1 MRKNVLVS
9 ILAMTSASTLTAWA
23 DANVDQIK
31 TNDVSDW
38 QGAESGVSLE
48 NGIIVSQNGA
58 AISQNIGKL
67 VKGSYKITTT
77 TAENVKILIN
87 GKALDNG
94 MFEVTAEEED
104 IVITL
109 EAVESGKE
117 YKVGGLKLM
126 LDFDFA
132 PLRTELSNRLT
143 AIINKIDNR
152 YENYQ
157 DLYNEAMRL
166 SAIVN
171 SLKDEEGTDDKNAY
185 EVYKENALYKGDASN
200 LHKDIDALE
209 EDVNSTADNTAAYN
223 NAMAAH
229 RAQKTAF
236 DNVAKKLEG
245 IADETCKTYV
255 ATITADAKDAV
266 TEALD
271 EFYNNAETAKGY
283 GTAAEVCSEEA
294 INKFTTEVSGLIN
307 DYSVAIDNAK
317 TNHEAYVRIN
327 NCITNLRNTYNES
340 LTQIYN
346 EVKDDPD
353 VYADMREAAQTEL
366 NQINAKIT
374 KIEEQNGTPENHE
387 GSLELEN
394 GLGNNWD
401 VTLHTEITEV
411 TGKYLEKTYELKE
424 IYANA
429 KAKLSGVETEYENL
443 GKIQAILDKH
453 LDYYNAIGTA
463 IETLRKTIK
472 DNNRKHVVAD
482 YTQDFNVINGKIASL
497 KETADKDIKNYDAY
511 NAVTT
516 KVGEKEASLDEATKT
531 VNALTDETYSNK
543 GKYAAT
549 EQAVTNAIG
558 GISENALNAFE
569 EGICK
574 EADFDAA
581 FAEVDKMIADYIAN
595 AETAKENYLNVQAA
609 LASYNVTLDE
619 LSKVVTNPA
628 VTVGT
633 SGKTYGSYMNDFQ
646 AVISAIEGFM
656 TTASTSTDDAYNK
669 ALADAFDKADAAETK
684 TLADVVAGLK
694 DSYAQDKEN
703 YDNNIADQ
711 AVDRLVTYIE
721 TLITTA
727 TGELSKI
734 SAEGKE
740 SANIENQ
747 KDEIQTRIDE
757 QSTAKDQAAAMEDKT
772 AAMAELQKIQEEI
785 GKINTDISTLQQAA
799 KAAQAHFEANKAQY
813 NEAINTI
820 NGLKTGDIK
829 TTDPLRQTEFNKK
842 KTAIEAEI
850 AALRTELDAAN
861 AEESVA
867 DKWASTE
874 DATGFSEKLD
884 AMKTK
889 VSEATDAAKTSDANY
904 AAYTAIKAKYDEIGF
919 DGIIAKAKNNIN
931 TLYKENVTPYTEARE
946 HYTGDGGVISILEA
960 EKNETLAAFDKS
972 YKVEHDCVDKQN
984 EYNSRFKSIADEIN
998 GMPAQ
1003 AEINHTNFGNLS
1015 ETYVN
1020 TEEHRTSV
1028 FERIASEDQTSAAQK
1043 YLNELTEIGRELE
1056 TYKSEI
1062 DHNFIVGTY
1071 SAGSNY
1077 NIAND
1082 SIVRIDKRIENI
1094 DLTQKGTI
1102 GDIII
1107 IDNNKR
1113 HEDFKAALKNARDK
1127 YSWAIKQINAF
1138 ANLTDPDLIDASKK
1152 PISDASIALSGK
1164 LQELRNLEKE
1174 EQKDYNECNAKKE
1187 LFDINEEHKQEAK
1200 RIEDEISK
1208 AITDIVDK
1216 EYNGNSLGNL
1226 ADTKFHNVYD
1236 NVSREYNRVYN
1247 VALAGYAEE
1256 SKQSS
1261 KSLKEAKR
1269 FIDEAAAVSTEDF
1282 LVLDLDTQIS
1292 NLNGVADLLTKGKE
1306 EASAT
1311 EWSSLYT
1318 AAMDAAEAHLAE
1330 LNKFGYV
1337 GDTDGKT
1344 KQRYI
1349 NRYNAAVTE
1358 MNRLNT
1364 EAEAAEE
1371 NNALFAAMTATVN
1384 GLKNAISVQ
1393 TANALAIYNEAKNA
1407 SADND
1412 ANINAYNEI
1421 KALLDGVQSEIDAF
1435 NAFIADY
1442 TITDEVSADEIQNDL
1457 TNEKTRLEKYDLIF
1471 GWCVANKDYYKDYVE
1486 TAKSDIETRY
1496 VQANNTEQQNLLNEI
1511 ATLKADQ
1518 NKAADAVIKEPDEVK
1533 DKVDAYLQE
1542 INNLNDEISGYD
1554 WRKAFG
1560 DDAEG
1565 FDWNNEEA
1573 KNNIKS
1579 TFLGFAERMAQI
1591 RSELSK
1597 YYGKGVNVESKVL
1610 GELNDALNDARILQ
1624 QTETVDL
1631 TACHQDVQNLYGD
1644 KLEALGAEIEAMQ
1657 AEITKYEPQ
1666 ILFYEN
1672 KLSYGINQITE
1683 SLKSLSSQIDNA
1695 QKPYTINADAKAR
1708 LNGKL
1713 DDLSSK
1719 LAGYMEEINA
1729 FTYADKAGAQAQADI
1744 ISLYIN
1750 AAKNKI
1756 NEFADNDTR
1765 LNETTSLDYIF
1776 SLVGIS
1782 NVSTDIE
1789 ALYKKYTIEEM
1800 TGQIGTTGTTTKAT
1814 GLRDR
1819 INEINNYLDDSSNGE
1834 VFYGNERDK
1843 LAIKLNEIYNM
1854 TEALDEYN
1862 ARTSTGRWIYK
1873 DIYGNILDVPEYLD
1887 YMPEALPKIKERI
1900 DELNGELDDLQTEA
1914 EDNKYVPG
1922 DVDGNKQVLVDD
1934 YMTIM
1939 NYVLEIEAPVT
1950 EKQMHAADV
1959 DGNGEINIG
1968 DITKV
1973 IKIILDI
1980 NNNYAVGMSTMSA
1993 EGDNIALTSEETGNA
2008 KRVAIRLNNSTA
2020 YVGCQLDVKLP
2031 SGVTLLGEQLGE
2043 RAADHKLYSN
2053 TLADGT
2059 HRIVVSSMEN
2069 AQFADNGDALIYL
2082 DLTGRNADHVT
2093 VGEVKLADAA
2103 GRVYSIGSGSE
2114 TTGIDGVETDKSIKE
2129 RIYSVGG
2136 QVMDKIKKGIN
2147 IIRNSDGSTR
2157 KVVKK

>member
-77 TAENVKILIN
+77 TAENVNILIN

-143 AIINKIDNR
+143 AIINKIDDR

-185 EVYKENALYKGDASN
+185 NVYKEYALYKGDASN
-200 LHKDIDALE
+200 LHVQIDELE
-209 EDVNSTADNTAAYN
+209 AEVNSAADNTAAYN
-223 NAMAAH
+223 NAVAAYN
-229 RAQKTAF
+229 RQKTAF
-236 DNVAKKLEG
+236 DDVAKKLEG
-245 IADETCKTYV
+245 ITDGDSKTYV
-255 ATITADAKDAV
+255 EGITAAAKEAV

-271 EFYNNAETAKGY
+271 KFKNDAEAAKGD
-283 GTAAEVCSEEA
+283 GTAAEICNEEA
-294 INKFTTEVSGLIN
+294 INNFTTEVSKLIN
-307 DYSVAIDNAK
+307 DYSAAIDKAK
-317 TNHEAYVRIN
+317 ADHEAYVRIN
-327 NCITNLRNTYNES
+327 TCITDLRNTYNES

-374 KIEEQNGTPENHE
+374 KIEEQNGTPEDHE
-387 GSLELEN
+387 GSLKLEN
-394 GLGNNWD
+394 DLGNNWD
-401 VTLHTEITEV
+401 VTLHNEITEV

-429 KAKLSGVETEYENL
+429 KAKLRGVKTEYDNL

-453 LDYYNAIGTA
+453 PDDYNDIGTA
-463 IETLRKTIK
+463 IDALSEKIEA
-472 DNNRKHVVAD
+472 NNRKHVVAD

-516 KVGEKEASLDEATKT
+516 KVGEKETSLTEAIKT
-531 VNALTDETYSNK
+531 VNALTDETYSNE

-549 EQAVTNAIG
+549 EKAVTDAIG
-558 GISENALNAFE
+558 VISGDALNAFK
-569 EGICK
+569 EGTCK
-574 EADFDAA
+574 ETDFDAA
-581 FAEVDKMIADYIAN
+581 FVEVDKMIADYIAN
-595 AETAKENYLNVQAA
+595 AETAKENYLNVQTA
-609 LASYNVTLDE
+609 LASYKATLDE
-619 LSKVVTNPA
+619 LREVVTNPA

-633 SGKTYGSYMNDFQ
+633 SGKTYGSYIDEFQ
-646 AVISAIEGFM
+646 TVISAIDGFM

-711 AVDRLVTYIE
+711 AVDRLVAYIE

-740 SANIENQ
+740 SADIEKQ
-747 KDEIQTRIDE
+747 KAEIQARIAE
-757 QSTAKDQAAAMEDKT
+757 QNAAKEQAAEMTDKT

-785 GKINTDISTLQQAA
+785 SKINTAISTLDKAA
-799 KAAQAHFEANKAQY
+799 KAAQAHFEANETKY

-820 NGLKTGDIK
+820 DGLKTGDIK
-829 TTDPLRQTEFNKK
+829 TTDPLRQTEFNDK

-850 AALRTELDAAN
+850 AALRAELDAAN
-861 AEESVA
+861 TEESVA
-867 DKWASTE
+867 DKWDSTE
-874 DATGFSEKLD
+874 DATGFGDKLD
-884 AMKTK
+884 AVKKK
-889 VSEATDAAKTSDANY
+889 VTEATNAAKASDANY
-904 AAYTAIKAKYDEIGF
+904 KAYTEIKTEYDGFDF
-919 DGIIAKAKNNIN
+919 DGIIAKAKNEIN

-946 HYTGDGGVISILEA
+946 HYTGDGGVISKLEGEKDSTWA
-960 EKNETLAAFDKS
+960 EVEKS
-972 YKVEHDCVDKQN
+972 YKDKYDCVSQKED
-984 EYNSRFKSIADEIN
+984 YINSLTSIKDDINAVPADAKKNYDNYGTLAGSLSKAEETRADE
-998 GMPAQ
+998 
-1003 AEINHTNFGNLS
+1003 
-1015 ETYVN
+1015 
-1020 TEEHRTSV
+1020 
-1028 FERIASEDQTSAAQK
+1028 FERIAEEDKTAAAQG
-1043 YLNELTEIGRELE
+1043 YLE
-1056 TYKSEI
+1056 
-1062 DHNFIVGTY
+1062 
-1071 SAGSNY
+1071 
-1077 NIAND
+1077 
-1082 SIVRIDKRIENI
+1082 
-1094 DLTQKGTI
+1094 DLTKVGE
-1102 GDIII
+1102 DIAELKNE
-1107 IDNNKR
+1107 IDNNFKSGKYSAQNEFSVSELSIKEINNRITEISTNQKGGVDEAIKADNDKRLEAINNALSTAR
-1113 HEDFKAALKNARDK
+1113 HEYSNA
-1127 YSWAIKQINAF
+1127 ITTINEF
-1138 ANLTDPDLIDASKK
+1138 GTLTDPELVDAAKK
-1152 PISDASIALSGK
+1152 AISEANNALSGILK
-1164 LQELRNLEKE
+1164 ELRDIETKATDE
-1174 EQKDYNECNAKKE
+1174 HRECTMNGE
-1187 LFDINEEHKQEAK
+1187 LFDIEETYKAS
-1200 RIEDEISK
+1200 IEKITENIK
-1208 AITDIVDK
+1208 ATVTGIVNNVYD
-1216 EYNGNSLGNL
+1216 GNSLGNL
-1226 ADTKFHNVYD
+1226 ALTKFNAVF
-1236 NVSREYNRVYN
+1236 NEVSDAYYNVYN

-1256 SKQSS
+1256 SKQNSE
-1261 KSLKEAKR
+1261 SLEEAKSI
-1269 FIDEAAAVSTEDF
+1269 IDDAAKASQKDL
-1282 LVLDLDTQIS
+1282 LVLELDTQIKE
-1292 NLNGVADLLTKGKE
+1292 LNRVAGLLTSGKE

-1311 EWSSLYT
+1311 EWNSLYT
-1318 AAMDAAEAHLAE
+1318 AAMDAADAHLAD

-1349 NRYNAAVTE
+1349 DRYNAVVAE

-1371 NNALFAAMTATVN
+1371 KNSLFAAMTATVN
-1384 GLKNAISVQ
+1384 GLKDAISVQ
-1393 TANALAIYNEAKNA
+1393 TTNALAIYNEAKNA
-1407 SADND
+1407 SAEND
-1412 ANINAYNEI
+1412 VNIAAYNYI
-1421 KALLDGVQSEIDAF
+1421 KTLLAGVQAEIDAF

-1442 TITDEVSADEIQNDL
+1442 TITDEVSAASIQNDL
-1457 TNEKTRLEKYDLIF
+1457 TNEETLLEEYDLIF
-1471 GWCVANKDYYKDYVE
+1471 GWCEVNKPAYEDYAQ
-1486 TAKSDIETRY
+1486 TAKSDIGQKY
-1496 VQANNTEQQNLLNEI
+1496 VQANRTEQLNLLNEI

-1518 NKAADAVIKEPDEVK
+1518 NKAADAVMNEPDEVK
-1533 DKVDAYLQE
+1533 DKVDAYLTK
-1542 INNLNDEISGYD
+1542 INDLNNEISDYD
-1554 WRKAFG
+1554 WREVF
-1560 DDAEG
+1560 DNAEP
-1565 FDWNNEEA
+1565 DWSNEEA
-1573 KNNIKS
+1573 KKKIKD
-1579 TFLGFAERMAQI
+1579 TFLGFAGRMAQI

-1597 YYGKGVNVESKVL
+1597 YYGKGENVESKVL

-1631 TACHQDVQNLYGD
+1631 KTCHQDVQNLYGD
-1644 KLEALGAEIEAMQ
+1644 KLAALGAEIEAMQ

-1695 QKPYTINADAKAR
+1695 QKPYTINAAAKAR
-1708 LNGKL
+1708 LNGEL
-1713 DDLSSK
+1713 DVLSSK

-1800 TGQIGTTGTTTKAT
+1800 TGQIGSDNNLT
-1814 GLRDR
+1814 GLMYR
-1819 INEINNYLDDSSNGE
+1819 IYSIQNYLYDDSKGE
-1834 VFYGNERDK
+1834 VFYGDK
-1843 LAIKLNEIYNM
+1843 RHELWTKLN
-1854 TEALDEYN
+1854 
-1862 ARTSTGRWIYK
+1862 
-1873 DIYGNILDVPEYLD
+1873 DIYGRTYYLYNYNWLTSNSRLVNQDIDGTIIDPVYVD
-1887 YMPEALPKIKERI
+1887 YMTEALPKIKNKI
-1900 DELNGELDDLQTEA
+1900 DELNGELDALKAEA

-1922 DVDGNKQVLVDD
+1922 DVDGNKEVLVDD

-1939 NYVLEIEAPVT
+1939 NYVLAIETPAT

-1973 IKIILDI
+1973 INIILGVQD
-1980 NNNYAVGMSTMSA
+1980 NSA
-1993 EGDNIALTSEETGNA
+1993 ALTRSAADGTDNIALTADETGNA

-2059 HRIVVSSMEN
+2059 HRIVVNSMEN

>member
-143 AIINKIDNR
+143 AIINKIDDR

-171 SLKDEEGTDDKNAY
+171 SLKDEEGTDDKNTY
-185 EVYKENALYKGDASN
+185 NVYKDKEYALYKGDASN

-229 RAQKTAF
+229 SAQKKVF

-266 TEALD
+266 TKALD
-271 EFYNNAETAKGY
+271 EFYNNAETAKGD
-283 GTAAEVCSEEA
+283 GTAADICSEEK
-294 INKFTTEVSGLIN
+294 IKNFTTEVSGLID

-317 TNHEAYVRIN
+317 ANHEAYVRIN

-429 KAKLSGVETEYENL
+429 KANLSGVETEYENL
-443 GKIQAILDKH
+443 GKIQAIKDKH
-453 LDYYNAIGTA
+453 LDAYNAIGTA
-463 IETLRKTIK
+463 IETLSTKIE
-472 DNNRKHVVAD
+472 DNNTKHIVVD
-482 YTQDFNVINGKIASL
+482 YTQDFNDINGKIASL

-516 KVGEKEASLDEATKT
+516 KVGEKEISLAEATKT

-543 GKYAAT
+543 DKYAAT
-549 EQAVTNAIG
+549 EKAVTDAIG
-558 GISENALNAFE
+558 VISEDALNDFN
-569 EGICK
+569 EGTCK
-574 EADFDAA
+574 ETDFDAA

-609 LASYNVTLDE
+609 LASYKATLDE
-619 LSKVVTNPA
+619 LREVVTNTA

-646 AVISAIEGFM
+646 TVISAIDGFM

-711 AVDRLVTYIE
+711 AVDRLVAYIE

-740 SANIENQ
+740 SADIEKQ
-747 KDEIQTRIDE
+747 KAEIQARIAE
-757 QSTAKDQAAAMEDKT
+757 QNAAKEQAAEMTDKT

-785 GKINTDISTLQQAA
+785 GKINTAISTLDKAA
-799 KAAQAHFEANKAQY
+799 KAAQAHFEANETKY
-813 NEAINTI
+813 KDAINTI

-829 TTDPLRQTEFNKK
+829 TTDPLRQTEFNDK
-842 KTAIEAEI
+842 KTAIETEI
-850 AALRTELDAAN
+850 AALRAELDAAN
-861 AEESVA
+861 TEESVA

-874 DATGFSEKLD
+874 DAKGFGDKL
-884 AMKTK
+884 AALKTK
-889 VSEATDAAKTSDANY
+889 VSEATDAAKASDANY

-919 DGIIAKAKNNIN
+919 DGIIAKAKNDIN
-931 TLYKENVTPYTEARE
+931 TLYEENVTPYTEARE
-946 HYTGDGGVISILEA
+946 HYTGDGGVISDLEEEKDSKWA
-960 EKNETLAAFDKS
+960 EVEKS
-972 YKVEHDCVDKQN
+972 YKETYDCVKQKDG
-984 EYNSRFKSIADEIN
+984 YISSLTSIAKDINAVPADAKNNYDNYGTLAGSLSKAEETRADE
-998 GMPAQ
+998 
-1003 AEINHTNFGNLS
+1003 
-1015 ETYVN
+1015 
-1020 TEEHRTSV
+1020 
-1028 FERIASEDQTSAAQK
+1028 FERIAEEDKTSAAQG
-1043 YLNELTEIGRELE
+1043 YLEDLTKVGEDIAELKNDIDDKF
-1056 TYKSEI
+1056 KS
-1062 DHNFIVGTY
+1062 GTY
-1071 SAGSNY
+1071 SVQNEFSVSEL
-1077 NIAND
+1077 
-1082 SIVRIDKRIENI
+1082 SIKEINNRITEISTN
-1094 DLTQKGTI
+1094 QKG
-1102 GDIII
+1102 GV
-1107 IDNNKR
+1107 
-1113 HEDFKAALKNARDK
+1113 DK
-1127 YSWAIKQINAF
+1127 AIKADNYKRLEAINNALSTARNEYSNAITTINEF
-1138 ANLTDPDLIDASKK
+1138 GTLTDPELVEVAKK
-1152 PISDASIALSGK
+1152 AISEANNALSGILK
-1164 LQELRNLEKE
+1164 ELRDKE
-1174 EQKDYNECNAKKE
+1174 TEATDKHRECNMNGE
-1187 LFDINEEHKQEAK
+1187 LFDIEETYKTS
-1200 RIEDEISK
+1200 IEEITENIK
-1208 AITDIVDK
+1208 ATITGIVNNVYD
-1216 EYNGNSLGNL
+1216 GNSLGNL
-1226 ADTKFHNVYD
+1226 AQTKFNAVFDEVSDAYD
-1236 NVSREYNRVYN
+1236 NVYNI
-1247 VALAGYAEE
+1247 ALYGYAEE

-1261 KSLKEAKR
+1261 ESLKEAKSI
-1269 FIDEAAAVSTEDF
+1269 IDKAKSASQKDL
-1282 LVLDLDTQIS
+1282 LVLELDDQIKK
-1292 NLNGVADLLTKGKE
+1292 LNRVAGLLTSGKE
-1306 EASAT
+1306 EASAN
-1311 EWSSLYT
+1311 EWNSLYT
-1318 AAMDAAEAHLAE
+1318 AAMDAADAHLAD

-1435 NAFIADY
+1435 NTFIADY
-1442 TITDEVSADEIQNDL
+1442 TITDEVSAATIQNDL
-1457 TNEKTRLEKYDLIF
+1457 TSKYTELKEYDLKF

-1486 TAKSDIETRY
+1486 TAKSDIGLRY
-1496 VQANNTEQQNLLNEI
+1496 EQANITEQLNLLNEI

-1533 DKVDAYLQE
+1533 DKVDAYLTE
-1542 INNLNDEISGYD
+1542 INDLNNEISDYD
-1554 WRKAFG
+1554 WTEVF
-1560 DDAEG
+1560 DNAEP
-1565 FDWNNEEA
+1565 DWSNEEA
-1573 KNNIKS
+1573 KKKIKD
-1579 TFLGFAERMAQI
+1579 TFLGFAGRMAQI

-1610 GELNDALNDARILQ
+1610 GELNDALNNARTLQ
-1624 QTETVDL
+1624 QTETEDL
-1631 TACHQDVQNLYGD
+1631 TKCHQDVQNLYGD
-1644 KLEALGAEIEAMQ
+1644 KLKALGAEIEAMQ
-1657 AEITKYEPQ
+1657 AEITKYELQ

-1695 QKPYTINADAKAR
+1695 QKPYTINAAAKAR
-1708 LNGKL
+1708 LNGDL

-1729 FTYADKAGAQAQADI
+1729 FTYADKAGAQAQAEI
-1744 ISLYIN
+1744 ISLYID

-1789 ALYKKYTIEEM
+1789 ALYKTYTIDEM
-1800 TGQIGTTGTTTKAT
+1800 TGQIGSDNNLT
-1814 GLRDR
+1814 GLMYR
-1819 INEINNYLDDSSNGE
+1819 IYSIQSYLYDGSNGE
-1834 VFYGNERDK
+1834 VFYGDKRNE
-1843 LAIKLNEIYNM
+1843 LQIKLN
-1854 TEALDEYN
+1854 
-1862 ARTSTGRWIYK
+1862 
-1873 DIYGNILDVPEYLD
+1873 DIYGRTYYLYNYNWLTSNSRLVNQDIDGTVIDPVYVD
-1887 YMPEALPKIKERI
+1887 YMTEALPKIKNKI
-1900 DELNGELDDLQTEA
+1900 DELNGELDALKAEA

-1922 DVDGNKQVLVDD
+1922 DVDDNKQVLVDD

-1939 NYVLEIEAPVT
+1939 NYVLAIEAPAT

-1973 IKIILDI
+1973 INIILGVQD
-1980 NNNYAVGMSTMSA
+1980 NSA
-1993 EGDNIALTSEETGNA
+1993 ALTRSAADGTDNIALTADETGNA
-2008 KRVAIRLNNSTA
+2008 KRVAIRLNSSTA

>member
-31 TNDVSDW
+31 TNYVSDW
-38 QGAESGVSLE
+38 QGADSGVSLE
-48 NGIIVSQNGA
+48 NGIIVSQNGT

-67 VKGSYKITTT
+67 VKGKYKITTT
-77 TAENVKILIN
+77 SAENVNILIN

-94 MFEVTAEEED
+94 MFEVTSESEDGEE

-109 EAVESGKE
+109 EAVESGKA
-117 YKVGGLKLM
+117 YKVGLKLM

-171 SLKDEEGTDDKNAY
+171 SLKDEEGTDDKNTY
-185 EVYKENALYKGDASN
+185 NVYKDKEYALYKGDASN

-229 RAQKTAF
+229 RAQKTVF

-266 TEALD
+266 TKALD
-271 EFYNNAETAKGY
+271 EFYNNAETAKGD
-283 GTAAEVCSEEA
+283 GTAADICSEEK
-294 INKFTTEVSGLIN
+294 IKNFTTEVSGLIN

-317 TNHEAYVRIN
+317 ANHEAYVRIN
-327 NCITNLRNTYNES
+327 TCITDLRNTYNES

-429 KAKLSGVETEYENL
+429 KANLSGVETEYENL
-443 GKIQAILDKH
+443 GKIQAIKDKH
-453 LDYYNAIGTA
+453 LDAYNAIGTA

-472 DNNRKHVVAD
+472 DNNKKHVIAD
-482 YTQDFNVINGKIASL
+482 YTQDFNVINGKIAYL
-497 KETADKDIKNYDAY
+497 KKEAEGDIANYDAY

-516 KVGEKEASLDEATKT
+516 KVGEKETSLAEATKT
-531 VNALTDETYSNK
+531 VNALNDETYSNK

-609 LASYNVTLDE
+609 LTSYKATLDE
-619 LSKVVTNPA
+619 LSKVVTNTA

-721 TLITTA
+721 TLITDA
-727 TGELSKI
+727 TNTLSKI

-747 KDEIQTRIDE
+747 KDEIRTRIDE

-785 GKINTDISTLQQAA
+785 GKINTSISTLKEAA
-799 KAAQAHFEANKAQY
+799 KAAQEHFEANETKY
-813 NEAINTI
+813 NEAIKTI

-829 TTDPLRQTEFNKK
+829 TTDPLRQTEFNDK
-842 KTAIEAEI
+842 KTTIETEI
-850 AALRTELDAAN
+850 ATLRTELDAAN

-874 DATGFSEKLD
+874 DATGFGDKL
-884 AMKTK
+884 AALKTN
-889 VSEATDAAKTSDANY
+889 VSEATDAAIASDANY

-919 DGIIAKAKNNIN
+919 DGIIAKAKNDIN
-931 TLYKENVTPYTEARE
+931 TLYEENVTPYTEARE
-946 HYTGDGGVISILEA
+946 HYTGDDGVISKLED
-960 EKNETLAAFDKS
+960 EKNSKWAEVEKSYRETDCVSQKEGYITSLTSIAKDINAVPADAKKNYDNYGTLAGSLSKA
-972 YKVEHDCVDKQN
+972 E
-984 EYNSRFKSIADEIN
+984 ETRADE
-998 GMPAQ
+998 
-1003 AEINHTNFGNLS
+1003 
-1015 ETYVN
+1015 
-1020 TEEHRTSV
+1020 
-1028 FERIASEDQTSAAQK
+1028 FERIAEEDKTSAAQI
-1043 YLNELTEIGRELE
+1043 YLE
-1056 TYKSEI
+1056 
-1062 DHNFIVGTY
+1062 
-1071 SAGSNY
+1071 
-1077 NIAND
+1077 
-1082 SIVRIDKRIENI
+1082 
-1094 DLTQKGTI
+1094 DLTKVGE
-1102 GDIII
+1102 DIAELKNE
-1107 IDNNKR
+1107 IDNNFKSGKYSAQNEFSTSNNSIIAINKRISEISTNQKGGVDEAIKADNDKRLKAINNALSTAR
-1113 HEDFKAALKNARDK
+1113 HEYSNA
-1127 YSWAIKQINAF
+1127 ITTINEF
-1138 ANLTDPDLIDASKK
+1138 GTLTDPELVDAAKK
-1152 PISDASIALSGK
+1152 AISEANNDLSGILK
-1164 LQELRNLEKE
+1164 ELRDIETEATDKYRDCTLNG
-1174 EQKDYNECNAKKE
+1174 E
-1187 LFDINEEHKQEAK
+1187 LFDIEETYKAS
-1200 RIEDEISK
+1200 IEKITKDIK
-1208 AITDIVDK
+1208 ATVTGIVNNV
-1216 EYNGNSLGNL
+1216 YGGNSLGNL
-1226 ADTKFHNVYD
+1226 ALTKFNAVFNEVSDAYD
-1236 NVSREYNRVYN
+1236 NVYN

-1256 SKQSS
+1256 SKQRSQ
-1261 KSLKEAKR
+1261 SLKEAKKI
-1269 FIDEAAAVSTEDF
+1269 IDDAATASKKDL
-1282 LVLDLDTQIS
+1282 LVLELDTQIKE
-1292 NLNGVADLLTKGKE
+1292 LNRVAGLLTKGKE
-1306 EASAT
+1306 EASAN

-1318 AAMDAAEAHLAE
+1318 AAMDAAEAHLAD

-1435 NAFIADY
+1435 NTFIADY
-1442 TITDEVSADEIQNDL
+1442 TITDEVSAATIQNDL
-1457 TNEKTRLEKYDLIF
+1457 TSKYTELKEYDLKF

-1486 TAKSDIETRY
+1486 TAKSDIETTY

-1533 DKVDAYLQE
+1533 DKVDAYLTK

-1554 WRKAFG
+1554 WRVAFG

-1573 KNNIKS
+1573 KNDIKN
-1579 TFLGFAERMAQI
+1579 TFLGFAGRMAQI

-1610 GELNDALNDARILQ
+1610 GELNDALNDARTLH

-1631 TACHQDVQNLYGD
+1631 TTCHQDVQNLYGD
-1644 KLEALGAEIEAMQ
+1644 KLAALGAEIEAMQ

-1695 QKPYTINADAKAR
+1695 QKPYTINAAAKAR
-1708 LNGKL
+1708 LNGEL
-1713 DDLSSK
+1713 NDLSSK
-1719 LAGYMEEINA
+1719 LAGYMDEINA
-1729 FTYADKAGAQAQADI
+1729 FTYADKAGAQAQADNI
-1744 ISLYIN
+1744 NSLIGD
-1750 AAKNKI
+1750 AKDTI
-1756 NEFADNDTR
+1756 NEIPDNDDIT
-1765 LNETTSLDYIF
+1765 LNENTTLKGLLGVDINTYID
-1776 SLVGIS
+1776 
-1782 NVSTDIE
+1782 N
-1789 ALYKKYTIEEM
+1789 LYKNHTIEEM
-1800 TGQIGTTGTTTKAT
+1800 TGRIGTTTKAT

-1862 ARTSTGRWIYK
+1862 ARTSIGRWIYK

-1900 DELNGELDDLQTEA
+1900 DELNGELDALQTEA

-1922 DVDGNKQVLVDD
+1922 DVDDNKQVLVDD

-2008 KRVAIRLNNSTA
+2008 KRVAIRLNNSIA

-2043 RAADHKLYSN
+2043 RAAGHKLYSN

-2059 HRIVVSSMEN
+2059 HRIVVSSMDN

-2114 TTGIDGVETDKSIKE
+2114 TTGIDGVEAEKSIKE

>member
-77 TAENVKILIN
+77 TAENVNILIN

-104 IVITL
+104 IVISL

-132 PLRTELSNRLT
+132 PLRTELSNKLT
-143 AIINKIDNR
+143 EIINKIDNR
-152 YENYQ
+152 DENYQ
-157 DLYNEAMRL
+157 KLYDKAMSL
-166 SAIVN
+166 STVVN
-171 SLKDEEGTDDKNAY
+171 NLKDEEGTDDKNAY
-185 EVYKENALYKGDASN
+185 NVYKEYALYKGDASN
-200 LHKDIDALE
+200 LHVQIDELE
-209 EDVNSTADNTAAYN
+209 AEVNSAADNTAAYN
-223 NAMAAH
+223 NAVAAYN
-229 RAQKTAF
+229 RQKTAF
-236 DNVAKKLEG
+236 DDVAKKLEG
-245 IADETCKTYV
+245 ITDGDSKTYV
-255 ATITADAKDAV
+255 EGITAAAKEAV

-271 EFYNNAETAKGY
+271 KFKNDAEAAKGD
-283 GTAAEVCSEEA
+283 GTAAEICNEEA
-294 INKFTTEVSGLIN
+294 INNFTTEVSGLIN
-307 DYSVAIDNAK
+307 AYSAAIDNAK
-317 TNHEAYVRIN
+317 ANHEAYVRIN
-327 NCITNLRNTYNES
+327 TCITDLRNTYNES

-401 VTLHTEITEV
+401 VTLHNEITEV

-429 KAKLSGVETEYENL
+429 KAKLNGVETEYENL
-443 GKIQAILDKH
+443 GKIQAIKDHYLGD
-453 LDYYNAIGTA
+453 YNAIGTA
-463 IETLRKTIK
+463 IETLSTKIE
-472 DNNRKHVVAD
+472 DNNTKHVVAD
-482 YTQDFNVINGKIASL
+482 YTQDFNGINDMITALNYEAADDIA
-497 KETADKDIKNYDAY
+497 NYDAY
-511 NAVTT
+511 QAVTT
-516 KVGEKEASLDEATKT
+516 KVGEKETSLAEATKT
-531 VNALTDETYSNK
+531 VNALNDETYSNE

-549 EQAVTNAIG
+549 EKAVTDAIG
-558 GISENALNAFE
+558 VISGDALNAFN
-569 EGICK
+569 EGTCK

-609 LASYNVTLDE
+609 LASYNATLDE

-633 SGKTYGSYMNDFQ
+633 SGKTYGSYIDEFQ
-646 AVISAIEGFM
+646 TVISAIDGFM

-684 TLADVVAGLK
+684 TLANVVAGLK

-703 YDNNIADQ
+703 YDNNMASQ
-711 AVDRLVTYIE
+711 AVDRLVAYIN
-721 TLITTA
+721 TLIENATTA
-727 TGELSKI
+727 LNDI

-740 SANIENQ
+740 SVNIESQ
-747 KDEIQTRIDE
+747 KAEIQARIAE
-757 QSTAKDQAAAMEDKT
+757 QNAAKEQAAEMTDKT

-785 GKINTDISTLQQAA
+785 GKINTDISTLDKAA
-799 KAAQAHFEANKAQY
+799 KAAQAHFEANETKY

-829 TTDPLRQTEFNKK
+829 TTDPLRQTEFNNK
-842 KTAIEAEI
+842 KTAIETEI
-850 AALRTELDAAN
+850 AALRAELNTAN
-861 AEESVA
+861 TEESVA

-874 DATGFSEKLD
+874 DATGFGDKL
-884 AMKTK
+884 AALKTK
-889 VSEATDAAKTSDANY
+889 VSEATDAAKASDANY
-904 AAYTAIKAKYDEIGF
+904 NAYTAIKAKYDGF
-919 DGIIAKAKNNIN
+919 DFDDIIAKAKDNIN

-1256 SKQSS
+1256 SKQNSE
-1261 KSLKEAKR
+1261 SLKEAKR
-1269 FIDEAAAVSTEDF
+1269 IIDAAATASQKDL
-1282 LVLDLDTQIS
+1282 LVLELDTQIKE
-1292 NLNGVADLLTKGKE
+1292 LNRVSDLLTKGKE

-1311 EWSSLYT
+1311 EWNSLYT
-1318 AAMDAAEAHLAE
+1318 AAMDAADAHLAD

-1337 GDTDGKT
+1337 NDADGKT
-1344 KQRYI
+1344 KQIYI
-1349 NRYNAAVTE
+1349 DRYNAVVAE

-1371 NNALFAAMTATVN
+1371 KNSLFAAMTATVN
-1384 GLKNAISVQ
+1384 GLKDAISVQ

-1407 SADND
+1407 SAEND
-1412 ANINAYNEI
+1412 VNIAAYNYI
-1421 KALLDGVQSEIDAF
+1421 KTLLAGVQAEIDAF

-1442 TITDEVSADEIQNDL
+1442 TITDEVSAALIQNDL
-1457 TNEKTRLEKYDLIF
+1457 TNEKKRLEEDDLIF
-1471 GWCVANKDYYKDYVE
+1471 GKCEVNKPAYEDYAQ
-1486 TAKSDIETRY
+1486 TAKSDIGQKY
-1496 VQANNTEQQNLLNEI
+1496 VQANRTEQLNLLNEI

-1518 NKAADAVIKEPDEVK
+1518 NKAADAVMNEPDEVK
-1533 DKVDAYLQE
+1533 DKVDAYLTK
-1542 INNLNDEISGYD
+1542 INDLNNEISDYD
-1554 WRKAFG
+1554 WREVF
-1560 DDAEG
+1560 DNAEP
-1565 FDWNNEEA
+1565 DWSNEEA
-1573 KNNIKS
+1573 KKKIKD
-1579 TFLGFAERMAQI
+1579 TFLGFAGRMAQI

-1597 YYGKGVNVESKVL
+1597 YYGKGENVESKVL

-1631 TACHQDVQNLYGD
+1631 KACHQDVQNLYGD
-1644 KLEALGAEIEAMQ
+1644 KLAALGAEIEAMQ

-1695 QKPYTINADAKAR
+1695 QKPYTINAAAKAR
-1708 LNGKL
+1708 LNGEL

-1800 TGQIGTTGTTTKAT
+1800 TGQIGSDNNLT
-1814 GLRDR
+1814 GLMYR
-1819 INEINNYLDDSSNGE
+1819 IYSIQNYLYDDSKGE
-1834 VFYGNERDK
+1834 VFYGDNRHE
-1843 LAIKLNEIYNM
+1843 LWTKLN
-1854 TEALDEYN
+1854 
-1862 ARTSTGRWIYK
+1862 
-1873 DIYGNILDVPEYLD
+1873 DIYGRTYYLYNYNWLTSNSRLVNQDIDGTIIDPVYVD
-1887 YMPEALPKIKERI
+1887 YMTEALPKIKNKI
-1900 DELNGELDDLQTEA
+1900 DELNGELDALKAEA

-1922 DVDGNKQVLVDD
+1922 DVDGNKEVLVDD

-1939 NYVLEIEAPVT
+1939 NYVLAIETPAT

-1973 IKIILDI
+1973 INIILGVQD
-1980 NNNYAVGMSTMSA
+1980 NSA
-1993 EGDNIALTSEETGNA
+1993 ALTRSAADGTDNIALTADETGNA

-2147 IIRNSDGSTR
+2147 IIRNSDGSTH

>member
-132 PLRTELSNRLT
+132 PLRTELSNKLT
-143 AIINKIDNR
+143 EIINKIDNR
-152 YENYQ
+152 DENYQ
-157 DLYNEAMRL
+157 KLYDKAMSL
-166 SAIVN
+166 STVVN
-171 SLKDEEGTDDKNAY
+171 NLKDEEGTDDKNAY
-185 EVYKENALYKGDASN
+185 NVYKEYALYKGDASN
-200 LHKDIDALE
+200 LHVQIDELE
-209 EDVNSTADNTAAYN
+209 AEVNSAADNTAAYN
-223 NAMAAH
+223 NAVAAYN
-229 RAQKTAF
+229 RQKTAF
-236 DNVAKKLEG
+236 DDVAKKLEG
-245 IADETCKTYV
+245 ITDGDSKTYV
-255 ATITADAKDAV
+255 EGITAAAKEAV

-271 EFYNNAETAKGY
+271 KFKNDAEAAKGD
-283 GTAAEVCSEEA
+283 GTAAEICNEEA
-294 INKFTTEVSGLIN
+294 INNFTTEVSKLIN
-307 DYSVAIDNAK
+307 DYSAAIDKAK
-317 TNHEAYVRIN
+317 ADHEAYVRIN
-327 NCITNLRNTYNES
+327 TCITDLRNTYNES

-374 KIEEQNGTPENHE
+374 KIEEQNGTPEDHE
-387 GSLELEN
+387 SSLKLEN
-394 GLGNNWD
+394 DLGNNWD
-401 VTLHTEITEV
+401 VTLHNEITGV
-411 TGKYLEKTYELKE
+411 TGKYLEKAYELKE

-443 GKIQAILDKH
+443 GKIQAIKDHH
-453 LDYYNAIGTA
+453 LGTYNAIGTA
-463 IETLRKTIK
+463 IETLRTKIE
-472 DNNRKHVVAD
+472 DNNTKHIVVD
-482 YTQDFNVINGKIASL
+482 YTQDFNDINDMITALNNDAAGDIA
-497 KETADKDIKNYDAY
+497 NYNAY
-511 NAVTT
+511 QAVTT
-516 KVGEKEASLDEATKT
+516 KVDEKETSLTEATKA
-531 VNALTDETYSNK
+531 VNALTDETYSNE

-549 EQAVTNAIG
+549 EKAVTDAIG
-558 GISENALNAFE
+558 VISGDALNAFN
-569 EGICK
+569 EGTCK

-633 SGKTYGSYMNDFQ
+633 SGKTYGSYIDEFQ
-646 AVISAIEGFM
+646 TVISAIEGFM

-669 ALADAFDKADAAETK
+669 ALTDAIDKADDAETK
-684 TLADVVAGLK
+684 NLADVVAGLK

-703 YDNNIADQ
+703 YDNNMASQ
-711 AVDRLVTYIE
+711 AVDKLVAYIE
-721 TLITTA
+721 TLITDA
-727 TGELSKI
+727 TNTLSKI

-747 KDEIQTRIDE
+747 KDEIRTRIDE

-785 GKINTDISTLQQAA
+785 GKINTSISTLKEAA
-799 KAAQAHFEANKAQY
+799 EAAQEHFEANETKY
-813 NEAINTI
+813 NEAIKTI
-820 NGLKTGDIK
+820 NGLKTADIK
-829 TTDPLRQTEFNKK
+829 TKDPLRQTEFNDK
-842 KTAIEAEI
+842 KTAIETEI

-874 DATGFSEKLD
+874 DAKGFGDKL
-884 AMKTK
+884 AALKTK
-889 VSEATDAAKTSDANY
+889 VSEATDAAKASDANY
-904 AAYTAIKAKYDEIGF
+904 NAYTAIKAKYDGF
-919 DGIIAKAKNNIN
+919 DFDDIIAKAKDNIN

-1256 SKQSS
+1256 SKQNSE
-1261 KSLKEAKR
+1261 SLKEAKR
-1269 FIDEAAAVSTEDF
+1269 IIDAAATASQKDL
-1282 LVLDLDTQIS
+1282 LVLELDTQIKE
-1292 NLNGVADLLTKGKE
+1292 LNRVSDLLTKGKE

-1311 EWSSLYT
+1311 EWNSLYT
-1318 AAMDAAEAHLAE
+1318 AAMDAADAHLAD

-1337 GDTDGKT
+1337 NDADGKT

-1349 NRYNAAVTE
+1349 DRYNAVVAE

-1371 NNALFAAMTATVN
+1371 KNSLFAAMTATVN
-1384 GLKNAISVQ
+1384 GLKDAISVQ

-1407 SADND
+1407 SAEND
-1412 ANINAYNEI
+1412 VNIAAYNYI
-1421 KALLDGVQSEIDAF
+1421 KTLLAGVQDEIDAF

-1442 TITDEVSADEIQNDL
+1442 TITDEVSADAIQNGL
-1457 TNEKTRLEKYDLIF
+1457 TYEETLLEEYDLIF
-1471 GWCVANKDYYKDYVE
+1471 GWCEVNKPAYEDYAQ
-1486 TAKSDIETRY
+1486 TAKSDIGQKY

-1518 NKAADAVIKEPDEVK
+1518 NKAADAVKNEPDEVK
-1533 DKVDAYLQE
+1533 DKVDAYLTK
-1542 INNLNDEISGYD
+1542 INDLNNEISDYD
-1554 WRKAFG
+1554 WREVF
-1560 DDAEG
+1560 DNAEP
-1565 FDWNNEEA
+1565 DWSNEEA
-1573 KNNIKS
+1573 KKKIKD
-1579 TFLGFAERMAQI
+1579 TFLGFAGRMAQI

-1597 YYGKGVNVESKVL
+1597 YYGEGENVESKVL
-1610 GELNDALNDARILQ
+1610 GELNDALNNARTLH

-1631 TACHQDVQNLYGD
+1631 TTCHQDVQNLYGD
-1644 KLEALGAEIEAMQ
+1644 KLAALGAEIEAMQ

-1695 QKPYTINADAKAR
+1695 QKPYTINAAAKAR
-1708 LNGKL
+1708 LNGEL

-1729 FTYADKAGAQAQADI
+1729 FTYADKAGAQAQADNI
-1744 ISLYIN
+1744 NSLIGD
-1750 AAKNKI
+1750 AKDTI
-1756 NEFADNDTR
+1756 NEIPDNDDIT
-1765 LNETTSLDYIF
+1765 LNENTTLKGLLGVDINTYID
-1776 SLVGIS
+1776 
-1782 NVSTDIE
+1782 N
-1789 ALYKKYTIEEM
+1789 LYKNHTIEEM
-1800 TGQIGTTGTTTKAT
+1800 TGRIGTTTKAT

-1819 INEINNYLDDSSNGE
+1819 INEINNYLYDSSNGE

-1900 DELNGELDDLQTEA
+1900 DELNGELDALQTEA

-1922 DVDGNKQVLVDD
+1922 DVDGNKEVLVDD

-1939 NYVLEIEAPVT
+1939 NYVLAIETPAT

-1973 IKIILDI
+1973 INIILGVQD
-1980 NNNYAVGMSTMSA
+1980 NSA
-1993 EGDNIALTSEETGNA
+1993 ALTRSAADGTDNIALTADETGNA
-2008 KRVAIRLNNSTA
+2008 KRVAIRLNSSTA

>member
-104 IVITL
+104 IVISL
-109 EAVESGKE
+109 EAVEGGKE

-143 AIINKIDNR
+143 AIINKIDDR

-157 DLYNEAMRL
+157 SLYNEAMRL

-185 EVYKENALYKGDASN
+185 EVYKDNALYKGNASN

-229 RAQKTAF
+229 SAQKTAF

-266 TEALD
+266 TEAL
-271 EFYNNAETAKGY
+271 ETFYNNAEAAKEDGK
-283 GTAAEVCSEEA
+283 AAELCNDEA
-294 INKFTTEVSGLIN
+294 INKFTTEVSELIKN
-307 DYSVAIDNAK
+307 YSVAIDNAK
-317 TNHEAYVRIN
+317 ANHEAYVRIN

-401 VTLHTEITEV
+401 VTLHNEITEIT
-411 TGKYLEKTYELKE
+411 GDYLEKAYELKE

-443 GKIQAILDKH
+443 GKIQAIKDKH
-453 LDYYNAIGTA
+453 LDAYNAIGTA
-463 IETLRKTIK
+463 IETLSTKIE
-472 DNNRKHVVAD
+472 DNNTKHVVVD
-482 YTQDFNVINGKIASL
+482 YTQDFNGINDMI
-497 KETADKDIKNYDAY
+497 TALNYDAAGDIANY
-511 NAVTT
+511 NAYQAVTT
-516 KVGEKEASLDEATKT
+516 KVDEKETSLTEATKA
-531 VNALTDETYSNK
+531 VNALTDETYSNE

-549 EQAVTNAIG
+549 EKAVTDAIG
-558 GISENALNAFE
+558 VISGDALNAFN
-569 EGICK
+569 EGTCK

-609 LASYNVTLDE
+609 LASYNATLDE

-633 SGKTYGSYMNDFQ
+633 SGKTYGSYIDEFQ
-646 AVISAIEGFM
+646 TVISAIEGFM

-669 ALADAFDKADAAETK
+669 ALTDAFAKTDAAETK

-740 SANIENQ
+740 SANIEKQ
-747 KDEIQTRIDE
+747 KAEIEARIAE
-757 QSTAKDQAAAMEDKT
+757 QNAAKEQAAEMTDKT

-785 GKINTDISTLQQAA
+785 GKINTAISTLDKAA
-799 KAAQAHFEANKAQY
+799 KAAQAHFEANKTKY

-829 TTDPLRQTEFNKK
+829 TTDPLRQTEFNNK

-874 DATGFSEKLD
+874 DATGFGDKL
-884 AMKTK
+884 AALKTK
-889 VSEATDAAKTSDANY
+889 VSEATDAAKASDANY

-919 DGIIAKAKNNIN
+919 DGIIAKAKNDIN

-946 HYTGDGGVISILEA
+946 HYTGDGGVISKLEGEKDSTWA
-960 EKNETLAAFDKS
+960 EVEKS
-972 YKVEHDCVDKQN
+972 YRDTHDCVSQK
-984 EYNSRFKSIADEIN
+984 EGYINSLTSIKDDINAVPADAKKNYDNYGTLAGSLSKAEETRADE
-998 GMPAQ
+998 
-1003 AEINHTNFGNLS
+1003 
-1015 ETYVN
+1015 
-1020 TEEHRTSV
+1020 
-1028 FERIASEDQTSAAQK
+1028 FERIAEEDKTAAAQG
-1043 YLNELTEIGRELE
+1043 YLEDLTKVGEDIAEL
-1056 TYKSEI
+1056 KNEI
-1062 DHNFIVGTY
+1062 DDKFKSGTY
-1071 SAGSNY
+1071 SAQNEFSVSEL
-1077 NIAND
+1077 
-1082 SIVRIDKRIENI
+1082 SIKEINNRITEISTKQKGGVDEAIKADNDKRLEAI
-1094 DLTQKGTI
+1094 
-1102 GDIII
+1102 
-1107 IDNNKR
+1107 NNALSTAR
-1113 HEDFKAALKNARDK
+1113 HEYSNA
-1127 YSWAIKQINAF
+1127 ITTINEF
-1138 ANLTDPDLIDASKK
+1138 GTLTDPELVDAAKK
-1152 PISDASIALSGK
+1152 AISEANNALSGILK
-1164 LQELRNLEKE
+1164 ELRDIETKATDE
-1174 EQKDYNECNAKKE
+1174 HRECTMNGE
-1187 LFDINEEHKQEAK
+1187 LFDIEETYKAS
-1200 RIEDEISK
+1200 IEKITKDIK
-1208 AITDIVDK
+1208 ATVTGIVNNVYD
-1216 EYNGNSLGNL
+1216 GNSLGNL
-1226 ADTKFHNVYD
+1226 ALTKFNAVFNEVSAEYD
-1236 NVSREYNRVYN
+1236 NVYN
-1247 VALAGYAEE
+1247 VALAGYAEK

-1261 KSLKEAKR
+1261 ESLKEAKSI
-1269 FIDEAAAVSTEDF
+1269 IDDAAKASQKDL
-1282 LVLDLDTQIS
+1282 LVLELDTQIKE
-1292 NLNGVADLLTKGKE
+1292 LNRVADLLTSGKE
-1306 EASAT
+1306 EASVT
-1311 EWSSLYT
+1311 EWNSLYT
-1318 AAMDAAEAHLAE
+1318 AAMDAADAHLAD

-1337 GDTDGKT
+1337 NDADGKT

-1349 NRYNAAVTE
+1349 DRYNAVVTE

-1384 GLKNAISVQ
+1384 GLKDAISVQ

-1407 SADND
+1407 SAEND
-1412 ANINAYNEI
+1412 VNIAAYNYI
-1421 KALLDGVQSEIDAF
+1421 KTLLAGVQAEIDAF

-1442 TITDEVSADEIQNDL
+1442 TITDEVSADAIQNGL
-1457 TNEKTRLEKYDLIF
+1457 TYEETLLEEYDLIF
-1471 GWCVANKDYYKDYVE
+1471 GWCEVNKPAYEDYAQ
-1486 TAKSDIETRY
+1486 TAKSDIGQKY

-1518 NKAADAVIKEPDEVK
+1518 NKAADAVMNEPDEVK
-1533 DKVDAYLQE
+1533 DKVDAYLTK
-1542 INNLNDEISGYD
+1542 INDLNNEISDYD
-1554 WRKAFG
+1554 WREVF
-1560 DDAEG
+1560 DNAE
-1565 FDWNNEEA
+1565 FDWSNEEA
-1573 KNNIKS
+1573 KKKIKD
-1579 TFLGFAERMAQI
+1579 TFLGFAGRMAQI

-1644 KLEALGAEIEAMQ
+1644 KLAALGAEIEAMQ

-1695 QKPYTINADAKAR
+1695 QKPYTINAAAKAR
-1708 LNGKL
+1708 LNGEL

-1800 TGQIGTTGTTTKAT
+1800 TRQIGSDNNLT
-1814 GLRDR
+1814 GLMYR
-1819 INEINNYLDDSSNGE
+1819 IYSIQNYLYDDSKGE
-1834 VFYGNERDK
+1834 VFYGDK
-1843 LAIKLNEIYNM
+1843 RHELWTKLN
-1854 TEALDEYN
+1854 
-1862 ARTSTGRWIYK
+1862 
-1873 DIYGNILDVPEYLD
+1873 DIYGRTYYLYNYNWLTSNSRLVNQDIDGTIIDPVYVD
-1887 YMPEALPKIKERI
+1887 YMTEALPKIKNKI
-1900 DELNGELDDLQTEA
+1900 DELNGELDALKAEA

-1922 DVDGNKQVLVDD
+1922 DVDGNKEVLVDD

-1939 NYVLEIEAPVT
+1939 NYVLAIETPAT

-1973 IKIILDI
+1973 INIILGVQD
-1980 NNNYAVGMSTMSA
+1980 NSA
-1993 EGDNIALTSEETGNA
+1993 ALTRSAADGTDNIALTADETGNA

>member
-58 AISQNIGKL
+58 AISQNIKKL

-104 IVITL
+104 IVISL

-143 AIINKIDNR
+143 AIINKIDDR

-185 EVYKENALYKGDASN
+185 EVYKDNALYKGNASN

-229 RAQKTAF
+229 SAQKTVF
-236 DNVAKKLEG
+236 DNVAKKLEA

-266 TEALD
+266 TKALD

-294 INKFTTEVSGLIN
+294 INKFTTEVSGLID

-317 TNHEAYVRIN
+317 ANHEAYVRIN

-429 KAKLSGVETEYENL
+429 KAKLSTVETEYDNL
-443 GKIQAILDKH
+443 GNIQAIKDKH
-453 LDYYNAIGTA
+453 LDAYNAIGTA
-463 IETLRKTIK
+463 IETLSTKIE
-472 DNNRKHVVAD
+472 DNNTKHIVVD
-482 YTQDFNVINGKIASL
+482 YTQDFNDINGKIASL

-516 KVGEKEASLDEATKT
+516 KVGEKETSLAEATKT

-543 GKYAAT
+543 DKYAAT
-549 EQAVTNAIG
+549 EKAVTDAIG
-558 GISENALNAFE
+558 VISEDALNDFN
-569 EGICK
+569 EGTCK
-574 EADFDAA
+574 ETDFDAA
-581 FAEVDKMIADYIAN
+581 FAEVDAMIDAYIAN

-609 LASYNVTLDE
+609 LASYKATLDE
-619 LSKVVTNPA
+619 LREVVTNPA

-633 SGKTYGSYMNDFQ
+633 SGKTYGSYMDDFQ
-646 AVISAIEGFM
+646 TVISAIDGFM

-669 ALADAFDKADAAETK
+669 ALTDAFDKADATETK

-711 AVDRLVTYIE
+711 AVDRLVAYIE

-727 TGELSKI
+727 TGELFKI

-740 SANIENQ
+740 SANIEKQ
-747 KDEIQTRIDE
+747 KAEIEARIAE
-757 QSTAKDQAAAMEDKT
+757 QNAAKEQAAKMTDKT

-785 GKINTDISTLQQAA
+785 GKINTAISDLQ
-799 KAAQAHFEANKAQY
+799 KAAEDAQKHFEANKTKY
-813 NEAINTI
+813 NEAIKTI
-820 NGLKTGDIK
+820 NGLKTADIK
-829 TTDPLRQTEFNKK
+829 TKDPLRQTEFNDK
-842 KTAIEAEI
+842 KTAIETEI
-850 AALRTELDAAN
+850 AALRAELDAAN
-861 AEESVA
+861 TEESVA

-874 DATGFSEKLD
+874 DATGFGEKLD

-889 VSEATDAAKTSDANY
+889 VSDATASAKASDANY
-904 AAYTAIKAKYDEIGF
+904 AAYTAIKAKYDEIDF
-919 DGIIAKAKNNIN
+919 DGIIAKAKNDIN
-931 TLYKENVTPYTEARE
+931 TLYKEKVTPYTEARE
-946 HYTGDGGVISILEA
+946 HYTGDGGVISKLED
-960 EKNETLAAFDKS
+960 EKNSKWAEVEKSYRETDCVKLKDDYINSLTSIAKDINAVPADAKKNYDNYGTLAGSLSKA
-972 YKVEHDCVDKQN
+972 E
-984 EYNSRFKSIADEIN
+984 ETRADE
-998 GMPAQ
+998 
-1003 AEINHTNFGNLS
+1003 
-1015 ETYVN
+1015 
-1020 TEEHRTSV
+1020 
-1028 FERIASEDQTSAAQK
+1028 FERIAEEDKTSAAQG
-1043 YLNELTEIGRELE
+1043 YLEDLTKVGEDIAELKNDIDDKF
-1056 TYKSEI
+1056 KS
-1062 DHNFIVGTY
+1062 GTY
-1071 SAGSNY
+1071 SAQNEFSESEL
-1077 NIAND
+1077 
-1082 SIVRIDKRIENI
+1082 SIKEINNRITEISTNQKGGVDEAIKADNDKRLEAI
-1094 DLTQKGTI
+1094 
-1102 GDIII
+1102 
-1107 IDNNKR
+1107 NNALSTAR
-1113 HEDFKAALKNARDK
+1113 HEYSNA
-1127 YSWAIKQINAF
+1127 ITTINEF
-1138 ANLTDPDLIDASKK
+1138 GTLTDPELVDAAKK
-1152 PISDASIALSGK
+1152 AISEANNALSGILK
-1164 LQELRNLEKE
+1164 ELRDIETEATDKYRDCTLNG
-1174 EQKDYNECNAKKE
+1174 E
-1187 LFDINEEHKQEAK
+1187 LFDIEETYKAS
-1200 RIEDEISK
+1200 IEKITKDIK
-1208 AITDIVDK
+1208 ATVTGIVNNVYD
-1216 EYNGNSLGNL
+1216 GNSLGNL
-1226 ADTKFHNVYD
+1226 ALTKFNAVFNEVSAEYD
-1236 NVSREYNRVYN
+1236 NVYN
-1247 VALAGYAEE
+1247 VALAGYAEK

-1261 KSLKEAKR
+1261 ESLKEAKSI
-1269 FIDEAAAVSTEDF
+1269 IDDAAKASQKDL
-1282 LVLDLDTQIS
+1282 LVLELDTQIKE
-1292 NLNGVADLLTKGKE
+1292 LNRVAGLLTSGKE

-1318 AAMDAAEAHLAE
+1318 AAMDAADAHLAD

-1337 GDTDGKT
+1337 NDADGNT
-1344 KQRYI
+1344 KKEYI
-1349 NRYNAAVTE
+1349 DRYNAVVAE

-1371 NNALFAAMTATVN
+1371 KNSLFAAMTATVN

-1407 SADND
+1407 SAEND
-1412 ANINAYNEI
+1412 VNIAAYNYI
-1421 KALLDGVQSEIDAF
+1421 KTLLAGVQAEIDAF

-1442 TITDEVSADEIQNDL
+1442 TITDEVSAALIQNDL
-1457 TNEKTRLEKYDLIF
+1457 TNEKKRLEEDDLIF
-1471 GWCVANKDYYKDYVE
+1471 GKCEVNKPAYEDYAQ
-1486 TAKSDIETRY
+1486 TAKSDIGQKY
-1496 VQANNTEQQNLLNEI
+1496 VQANRTEQLNLLNEI

-1518 NKAADAVIKEPDEVK
+1518 NKAADAVMNEPDEVK
-1533 DKVDAYLQE
+1533 DKVDAYLTK

-1554 WRKAFG
+1554 WRVAFG

-1573 KNNIKS
+1573 KNDIKN
-1579 TFLGFAERMAQI
+1579 TFLGFAGRMAQI

-1597 YYGKGVNVESKVL
+1597 YYEEALESTVL
-1610 GELNDALNDARILQ
+1610 GELNDALNNARTLQ

-1644 KLEALGAEIEAMQ
+1644 KLAALGAEIEAMQ

-1708 LNGKL
+1708 LNGDL

-1744 ISLYIN
+1744 ISEWIVYTKNTIN
-1750 AAKNKI
+1750 SVP
-1756 NEFADNDTR
+1756 DNDTS
-1765 LNETTSLDYIF
+1765 LNEGTTLEDIFNYIGITDLNDYID
-1776 SLVGIS
+1776 L
-1782 NVSTDIE
+1782 
-1789 ALYKKYTIEEM
+1789 LYKTYTIDEM
-1800 TGQIGTTGTTTKAT
+1800 TGQIGSDSNLT
-1814 GLRDR
+1814 GLMYR
-1819 INEINNYLDDSSNGE
+1819 IYSIQSYLYDGSNGE
-1834 VFYGNERDK
+1834 VFYGDKRNE
-1843 LAIKLNEIYNM
+1843 LQIKLNDIYHKIGY
-1854 TEALDEYN
+1854 LYDYN
-1862 ARTSTGRWIYK
+1862 WRTSNSRLVNQ
-1873 DIYGNILDVPEYLD
+1873 DIDGTVIDPVYVD
-1887 YMPEALPKIKERI
+1887 YMTEALPKIKNKI
-1900 DELNGELDDLQTEA
+1900 DELNGELDALKAEA

-1939 NYVLEIEAPVT
+1939 NYVLAIEAPAT

-1973 IKIILDI
+1973 INIILGVQD
-1980 NNNYAVGMSTMSA
+1980 NSA
-1993 EGDNIALTSEETGNA
+1993 ALTRSAADGTDNIALTADETGNA

-2043 RAADHKLYSN
+2043 RAVDHKLYSN

>member
-132 PLRTELSNRLT
+132 PLRTELSNKLT
-143 AIINKIDNR
+143 EIINKIDNR
-152 YENYQ
+152 DENYQ
-157 DLYNEAMRL
+157 KLYDKAMSL
-166 SAIVN
+166 STVVN
-171 SLKDEEGTDDKNAY
+171 NLKDEEGTDDKNAY
-185 EVYKENALYKGDASN
+185 NVYKEYALYKGDASN
-200 LHKDIDALE
+200 LHVQIDELE
-209 EDVNSTADNTAAYN
+209 AEVNSAADNTAAYN
-223 NAMAAH
+223 NAVAAYN
-229 RAQKTAF
+229 RQKTAF
-236 DNVAKKLEG
+236 DDVAKKLEG
-245 IADETCKTYV
+245 ITDGDSKTYV
-255 ATITADAKDAV
+255 EGITAAAKEAV

-271 EFYNNAETAKGY
+271 KFKNDAEAAKGD
-283 GTAAEVCSEEA
+283 GTAAEICNEEA
-294 INKFTTEVSGLIN
+294 INNFTTEVSKLIN
-307 DYSVAIDNAK
+307 DYSAAIDKAK
-317 TNHEAYVRIN
+317 ANHEAYVRIN
-327 NCITNLRNTYNES
+327 TCITDLRNTYNES

-429 KAKLSGVETEYENL
+429 KAKLSTVETVYENL
-443 GKIQAILDKH
+443 GKIQAIKEHH
-453 LDYYNAIGTA
+453 LGTYNAIGTA
-463 IETLRKTIK
+463 IETLRTKIE
-472 DNNRKHVVAD
+472 DNNTKHVVAD
-482 YTQDFNVINGKIASL
+482 YTQDFNGINDMITALNNDAAGDIA
-497 KETADKDIKNYDAY
+497 NYDAY
-511 NAVTT
+511 QAVTT
-516 KVGEKEASLDEATKT
+516 KVGEKGTSLAEATKT
-531 VNALTDETYSNK
+531 VNALNDETYSNK
-543 GKYAAT
+543 DKYAAT
-549 EQAVTNAIG
+549 EQALTDAIRV
-558 GISENALNAFE
+558 ISGDALNAFN
-569 EGICK
+569 EGTCK
-574 EADFDAA
+574 ETDFDAA

-595 AETAKENYLNVQAA
+595 AETAKENYLNVQAK
-609 LASYNVTLDE
+609 LASYNAALSE
-619 LSKVVTNPA
+619 LREVVTNTA

-633 SGKTYGSYMNDFQ
+633 SGKTYGSYIDEFQ
-646 AVISAIEGFM
+646 TVISAIEGFM

-669 ALADAFDKADAAETK
+669 ALTDAIDKADDAETK
-684 TLADVVAGLK
+684 NLADVVAGLK

-703 YDNNIADQ
+703 YDNNMASQ
-711 AVDRLVTYIE
+711 AVDKLVAYIE
-721 TLITTA
+721 TLITDA
-727 TGELSKI
+727 TNTLSKI

-747 KDEIQTRIDE
+747 KDEIRTRIDE

-785 GKINTDISTLQQAA
+785 GKINTSISTLKEAA
-799 KAAQAHFEANKAQY
+799 EAAQEHFEANETKY
-813 NEAINTI
+813 NEAIKTI
-820 NGLKTGDIK
+820 NGLKTADIK
-829 TTDPLRQTEFNKK
+829 TKDPLRQTEFNDK
-842 KTAIEAEI
+842 KTAIETEI

-874 DATGFSEKLD
+874 DAKGFGDKL
-884 AMKTK
+884 AALKTK
-889 VSEATDAAKTSDANY
+889 VSEATDAAKASDANY
-904 AAYTAIKAKYDEIGF
+904 NAYTAIKAKYDGF
-919 DGIIAKAKNNIN
+919 DFDDIIAKAKDNIN

-1256 SKQSS
+1256 SKQNSE
-1261 KSLKEAKR
+1261 SLKEAKR
-1269 FIDEAAAVSTEDF
+1269 IIDAAATASQKDL
-1282 LVLDLDTQIS
+1282 LVLELDTQIKE
-1292 NLNGVADLLTKGKE
+1292 LNRVSDLLTKGKE

-1311 EWSSLYT
+1311 EWNSLYT
-1318 AAMDAAEAHLAE
+1318 AAMDAADAHLAD

-1337 GDTDGKT
+1337 NDADGKT

-1349 NRYNAAVTE
+1349 DRYNAVVAE

-1371 NNALFAAMTATVN
+1371 KNSLFAAMTATVN
-1384 GLKNAISVQ
+1384 GLKDAISVQ

-1407 SADND
+1407 SAEND
-1412 ANINAYNEI
+1412 VNIAAYNYI
-1421 KALLDGVQSEIDAF
+1421 KTLLAGVQDEIDAF

-1442 TITDEVSADEIQNDL
+1442 TITDEVSADAIQNGL
-1457 TNEKTRLEKYDLIF
+1457 TYEETLLEEYDLIF
-1471 GWCVANKDYYKDYVE
+1471 GWCEVNKPAYEDYAQ
-1486 TAKSDIETRY
+1486 TAKSDIGQKY

-1518 NKAADAVIKEPDEVK
+1518 NKAADAVKNEPDEVK
-1533 DKVDAYLQE
+1533 DKVDAYLTK
-1542 INNLNDEISGYD
+1542 INDLNNEISDYD
-1554 WRKAFG
+1554 WREVF
-1560 DDAEG
+1560 DNAEP
-1565 FDWNNEEA
+1565 DWSNEEA
-1573 KNNIKS
+1573 KKKIKD
-1579 TFLGFAERMAQI
+1579 TFLGFAGRMAQI

-1597 YYGKGVNVESKVL
+1597 YYGEGENVESKVL
-1610 GELNDALNDARILQ
+1610 GELNDALNNARTLH

-1631 TACHQDVQNLYGD
+1631 TTCHQDVQNLYGD
-1644 KLEALGAEIEAMQ
+1644 KLAALGAEIEAMQ

-1695 QKPYTINADAKAR
+1695 QKPYTINAAAKAR
-1708 LNGKL
+1708 LNGEL

-1729 FTYADKAGAQAQADI
+1729 FTYADKAGAQAQADNI
-1744 ISLYIN
+1744 NSLIGD
-1750 AAKNKI
+1750 AKDTI
-1756 NEFADNDTR
+1756 NEIPDNDDIT
-1765 LNETTSLDYIF
+1765 LNENTTLKGLLGVDINTYID
-1776 SLVGIS
+1776 
-1782 NVSTDIE
+1782 N
-1789 ALYKKYTIEEM
+1789 LYKNHTIEEM
-1800 TGQIGTTGTTTKAT
+1800 TGRIGTTTKAT

-1819 INEINNYLDDSSNGE
+1819 INEINNYLYDSSNGE

-1900 DELNGELDDLQTEA
+1900 DELNGELDALQTEA

-1922 DVDGNKQVLVDD
+1922 DVDGNKEVLVDD

-1939 NYVLEIEAPVT
+1939 NYVLAIETPAT

-1973 IKIILDI
+1973 INIILGVQD
-1980 NNNYAVGMSTMSA
+1980 NSA
-1993 EGDNIALTSEETGNA
+1993 ALTRSAADGTDNIALTADETGNA
-2008 KRVAIRLNNSTA
+2008 KRVAIRLNSSTA

>member
-31 TNDVSDW
+31 TNYVSDW
-38 QGAESGVSLE
+38 QGADSGVSIDDK
-48 NGIIVSQNGA
+48 GIIVSQNGVT
-58 AISQNIGKL
+58 ISQNIGKL
-67 VKGSYKITTT
+67 VKGKYKITTT
-77 TAENVKILIN
+77 SAAENVNILIN

-94 MFEVTAEEED
+94 MFEVTSESEEGEE

-109 EAVESGKE
+109 EAVESGKA
-117 YKVGGLKLM
+117 YKVGLKLM

-185 EVYKENALYKGDASN
+185 EVYKNNALYKGDASN

-209 EDVNSTADNTAAYN
+209 EDADNTAAYN

-229 RAQKTAF
+229 SAQKTVF
-236 DNVAKKLEG
+236 DNVAKKLEA

-266 TEALD
+266 TKALD
-271 EFYNNAETAKGY
+271 EFYNNAEAAKEDGK
-283 GTAAEVCSEEA
+283 AAELCNDEA
-294 INKFTTEVSGLIN
+294 INKFTTEVSELIKN
-307 DYSVAIDNAK
+307 YSVAIDNAK
-317 TNHEAYVRIN
+317 ANHEAYVRIN

-411 TGKYLEKTYELKE
+411 TGKYLDKTYELKE

-429 KAKLSGVETEYENL
+429 KAKLSTVETEYENL
-443 GKIQAILDKH
+443 GKIQAIKDHH
-453 LDYYNAIGTA
+453 LGTYNDIGTA
-463 IETLRKTIK
+463 IETLSTKIE
-472 DNNRKHVVAD
+472 DNNKKHVIAD
-482 YTQDFNVINGKIASL
+482 YTQDFNVINGKIADL
-497 KETADKDIKNYDAY
+497 KKEAKDDIANYDAY
-511 NAVTT
+511 QAVTT
-516 KVGEKEASLDEATKT
+516 KVGEKETSLDEATKT
-531 VNALTDETYSNK
+531 VNALTDETYSNE

-549 EQAVTNAIG
+549 EKAVTDAIG
-558 GISENALNAFE
+558 VISEDALNAFE
-569 EGICK
+569 ERICK

-609 LASYNVTLDE
+609 LTSYKATLDE
-619 LSKVVTNPA
+619 LSKVVTNTA

-747 KDEIQTRIDE
+747 KDEIQTRIAE
-757 QSTAKDQAAAMEDKT
+757 QNAAKDQAAAMEDKT

-829 TTDPLRQTEFNKK
+829 TTDPLRQTEFNDK

-850 AALRTELDAAN
+850 AALRAELDAAN

-874 DATGFSEKLD
+874 DAKGFGDKL
-884 AMKTK
+884 AALKTK
-889 VSEATDAAKTSDANY
+889 VTEATDAAKASDANFN
-904 AAYTAIKAKYDEIGF
+904 AYTAIKAKYDEIGF
-919 DGIIAKAKNNIN
+919 DGIIAKAKNDIN

-946 HYTGDGGVISILEA
+946 HYTGDGGVISKLED
-960 EKNETLAAFDKS
+960 EKNSKWAEVKNS
-972 YKVEHDCVDKQN
+972 YEVTHDCVKQKDD
-984 EYNSRFKSIADEIN
+984 YINSLTSIAKDINAVPADAKNNYNNYGTLSGSLSKAEETRADE
-998 GMPAQ
+998 
-1003 AEINHTNFGNLS
+1003 
-1015 ETYVN
+1015 
-1020 TEEHRTSV
+1020 
-1028 FERIASEDQTSAAQK
+1028 FERIAEEDKTSAAQG
-1043 YLNELTEIGRELE
+1043 YLEDLTKVGEDIAEL
-1056 TYKSEI
+1056 KNEI
-1062 DHNFIVGTY
+1062 DDKFKSGTY
-1071 SAGSNY
+1071 SAQNEFSVSEL
-1077 NIAND
+1077 
-1082 SIVRIDKRIENI
+1082 SIKEINNRITEISTNQKGGVDDAIKADNDKRLEAINNALSTARNEYSNAI
-1094 DLTQKGTI
+1094 TTINEFGT
-1102 GDIII
+1102 
-1107 IDNNKR
+1107 
-1113 HEDFKAALKNARDK
+1113 
-1127 YSWAIKQINAF
+1127 
-1138 ANLTDPDLIDASKK
+1138 LTDPELVEVAKK
-1152 PISDASIALSGK
+1152 AISEANNALSGILK
-1164 LQELRNLEKE
+1164 ELRDKE
-1174 EQKDYNECNAKKE
+1174 TEATDEHRERTLNGE
-1187 LFDINEEHKQEAK
+1187 LFDIEETYKAS
-1200 RIEDEISK
+1200 IEKITKDIK
-1208 AITDIVDK
+1208 ATVTGIVNNV
-1216 EYNGNSLGNL
+1216 YGGNSLGNL
-1226 ADTKFHNVYD
+1226 AQTKFNAVFDEVSDAYD
-1236 NVSREYNRVYN
+1236 NVYNI
-1247 VALAGYAEE
+1247 ALYGYAEE

-1261 KSLKEAKR
+1261 ESLKEAKSI
-1269 FIDEAAAVSTEDF
+1269 IDKAKAASKKDL
-1282 LVLDLDTQIS
+1282 LVLELDDQIKDL
-1292 NLNGVADLLTKGKE
+1292 NRVAGLLTSGKE

-1318 AAMDAAEAHLAE
+1318 AAMDAADAHLAD

-1337 GDTDGKT
+1337 NDADGKT
-1344 KQRYI
+1344 KQKNI
-1349 NRYNAAVTE
+1349 DKYNAVVTE

-1371 NNALFAAMTATVN
+1371 KNSLFAAMTATVN

-1435 NAFIADY
+1435 NTFIADY
-1442 TITDEVSADEIQNDL
+1442 TITYEVSAATIQNDL
-1457 TNEKTRLEKYDLIF
+1457 TSKYTELKESDLKF
-1471 GWCVANKDYYKDYVE
+1471 GWCVDNKDYYKDYVE
-1486 TAKSDIETRY
+1486 TAKSDIGLIYE
-1496 VQANNTEQQNLLNEI
+1496 QANNTEQLNLLNEI

-1518 NKAADAVIKEPDEVK
+1518 NKAADAVMNEPDEVK

-1542 INNLNDEISGYD
+1542 INNLNDEIYGYD
-1554 WRKAFG
+1554 WTEVF
-1560 DDAEG
+1560 DNAE
-1565 FDWNNEEA
+1565 FDWSNEEA
-1573 KNNIKS
+1573 KKKIKD

-1610 GELNDALNDARILQ
+1610 GELNDALNNARTLQ

-1695 QKPYTINADAKAR
+1695 QKPYTINAAAKAR

-1719 LAGYMEEINA
+1719 LAGYMDEINA

-1744 ISLYIN
+1744 ISLYID

-1800 TGQIGTTGTTTKAT
+1800 TGQIGSDNNLT
-1814 GLRDR
+1814 GLMYR
-1819 INEINNYLDDSSNGE
+1819 IYSIQSYLYDGSNGE
-1834 VFYGNERDK
+1834 VFYGDKRNE
-1843 LAIKLNEIYNM
+1843 LQIKLN
-1854 TEALDEYN
+1854 
-1862 ARTSTGRWIYK
+1862 
-1873 DIYGNILDVPEYLD
+1873 DIYGRTYYLYNYNWLTSNSRLVNQDIDGTVIDPVYVD
-1887 YMPEALPKIKERI
+1887 YMTEALPKIKNKI
-1900 DELNGELDDLQTEA
+1900 DELNGELDALKAEA

-1922 DVDGNKQVLVDD
+1922 DVDGNKEVLVDD

-1939 NYVLEIEAPVT
+1939 NYVLAIEAPAT

-1973 IKIILDI
+1973 INIILGVQD
-1980 NNNYAVGMSTMSA
+1980 NSA
-1993 EGDNIALTSEETGNA
+1993 ALTRSAADGTDNIALTADETGNA

-2043 RAADHKLYSN
+2043 RAVDHKLYSN

>member
-132 PLRTELSNRLT
+132 PLRTELSNKLT
-143 AIINKIDNR
+143 EIINKIDNR
-152 YENYQ
+152 DENYQ
-157 DLYNEAMRL
+157 KLYDKAMSL
-166 SAIVN
+166 STVVN
-171 SLKDEEGTDDKNAY
+171 NLKDEEGTDDKNAY
-185 EVYKENALYKGDASN
+185 NVYKEYALYKGDASN
-200 LHKDIDALE
+200 LHVQIDELE
-209 EDVNSTADNTAAYN
+209 AEVNSAADNTAAYN
-223 NAMAAH
+223 NAVAAYN
-229 RAQKTAF
+229 RQKTAF
-236 DNVAKKLEG
+236 DDVAKKLEG
-245 IADETCKTYV
+245 ITDGDSKTYV
-255 ATITADAKDAV
+255 EGITAAAKEAV

-271 EFYNNAETAKGY
+271 KFKNDAEAAKGD
-283 GTAAEVCSEEA
+283 GTAAEICNEEA
-294 INKFTTEVSGLIN
+294 INNFTTEVSKLIN
-307 DYSVAIDNAK
+307 DYSAAIDKAK
-317 TNHEAYVRIN
+317 ADHEAYVRIN
-327 NCITNLRNTYNES
+327 TCITDLRNTYNES

-374 KIEEQNGTPENHE
+374 KIEEQNGTPEDHE
-387 GSLELEN
+387 GSLKLEN
-394 GLGNNWD
+394 DLGNNWD
-401 VTLHTEITEV
+401 VTLHNEITGV
-411 TGKYLEKTYELKE
+411 TGKYLEKAYELKE

-443 GKIQAILDKH
+443 GKIQAIKDHH
-453 LDYYNAIGTA
+453 LGTYNAIGTA
-463 IETLRKTIK
+463 IETLRTKIE
-472 DNNRKHVVAD
+472 DNNTKHIVVD
-482 YTQDFNVINGKIASL
+482 YTQDFNDINDMITALNNDAAGDIA
-497 KETADKDIKNYDAY
+497 NYNAY
-511 NAVTT
+511 QAVTT
-516 KVGEKEASLDEATKT
+516 KVDEKETSLDEATKT
-531 VNALTDETYSNK
+531 VNALTDETYSNE

-549 EQAVTNAIG
+549 EKAVTDAIG
-558 GISENALNAFE
+558 VISRDALNAFN
-569 EGICK
+569 EGTCK

-609 LASYNVTLDE
+609 LASYNATLDE

-633 SGKTYGSYMNDFQ
+633 SGKTYGSYIDEFQ
-646 AVISAIEGFM
+646 TVISAIEGFM

-669 ALADAFDKADAAETK
+669 ALTDAINKADDAETK
-684 TLADVVAGLK
+684 NLADVVAGLK

-703 YDNNIADQ
+703 YDNNMASQ
-711 AVDRLVTYIE
+711 AVDKLVAYIE
-721 TLITTA
+721 TLITDA
-727 TGELSKI
+727 TNTLSKI
-734 SAEGKE
+734 SAKGKE

-747 KDEIQTRIDE
+747 KDEIRSRIDE

-785 GKINTDISTLQQAA
+785 GKINTSISTLKEAA
-799 KAAQAHFEANKAQY
+799 EAAQEHFEANETKY
-813 NEAINTI
+813 NEAIKTI
-820 NGLKTGDIK
+820 NGLKTADIK
-829 TTDPLRQTEFNKK
+829 TKDPLRQTEFNDK
-842 KTAIEAEI
+842 KTAIETEI
-850 AALRTELDAAN
+850 AALRAELDAAN
-861 AEESVA
+861 TEESVA

-874 DATGFSEKLD
+874 DATGFGEKLD

-889 VSEATDAAKTSDANY
+889 VSDATASAKASEDNFN
-904 AAYTAIKAKYDEIGF
+904 AYKAIEAKYNEIGF
-919 DGIIAKAKNNIN
+919 DGIIEKAKNDIN
-931 TLYKENVTPYTEARE
+931 TLYEENVTPYTEARE
-946 HYTGDGGVISILEA
+946 HYTGDGGVISKLEGEKDSTWA
-960 EKNETLAAFDKS
+960 EVEKS
-972 YKVEHDCVDKQN
+972 YKDKYDCVSQKED
-984 EYNSRFKSIADEIN
+984 YINSLTSIKDDINAVPADAKKN
-998 GMPAQ
+998 YDNYGTLSGSLSN
-1003 AEINHTNFGNLS
+1003 AE
-1015 ETYVN
+1015 ETRAK
-1020 TEEHRTSV
+1020 E
-1028 FERIASEDQTSAAQK
+1028 FERIAKEDQTSAAQI
-1043 YLNELTEIGRELE
+1043 YLEDLTKVGEDIAEL
-1056 TYKSEI
+1056 KNEI
-1062 DHNFIVGTY
+1062 DNNFKSGTY
-1071 SAGSNY
+1071 SAQNEFSTSN
-1077 NIAND
+1077 NSIIAIN
-1082 SIVRIDKRIENI
+1082 KRISEISTN
-1094 DLTQKGTI
+1094 QKDGV
-1102 GDIII
+1102 D
-1107 IDNNKR
+1107 
-1113 HEDFKAALKNARDK
+1113 E
-1127 YSWAIKQINAF
+1127 AIKVDNDTRLDAINNALSTARNEYSNAITTINEF
-1138 ANLTDPDLIDASKK
+1138 GTLTDPELVDAAKK
-1152 PISDASIALSGK
+1152 AISEANNALSGILK
-1164 LQELRNLEKE
+1164 ELRDIETKATDE
-1174 EQKDYNECNAKKE
+1174 HRECTMNGE
-1187 LFDINEEHKQEAK
+1187 LFDIEETYKTS
-1200 RIEDEISK
+1200 IEEITKDIK
-1208 AITDIVDK
+1208 ATVTGIVNNVYD
-1216 EYNGNSLGNL
+1216 GNSLGNL
-1226 ADTKFHNVYD
+1226 ALTKFNAVFNEVSAEYD
-1236 NVSREYNRVYN
+1236 NVYN

-1261 KSLKEAKR
+1261 ESLKEAKSI
-1269 FIDEAAAVSTEDF
+1269 IDDAAKASQKDL
-1282 LVLDLDTQIS
+1282 LVLELDTQIKK
-1292 NLNGVADLLTKGKE
+1292 LNRVAGLLTSGKE

-1311 EWSSLYT
+1311 EWNSLYT
-1318 AAMDAAEAHLAE
+1318 AAMDAADAHLAD

-1337 GDTDGKT
+1337 NDADGKT

-1349 NRYNAAVTE
+1349 DRYNAVVAE

-1371 NNALFAAMTATVN
+1371 KNSLFAAMTATVN
-1384 GLKNAISVQ
+1384 GLKDAINVQ

-1407 SADND
+1407 SAEND
-1412 ANINAYNEI
+1412 VNIAAYNYI
-1421 KALLDGVQSEIDAF
+1421 KTLLAGVQDEIDAF

-1442 TITDEVSADEIQNDL
+1442 TITDEVSAASIQNDL

-1471 GWCVANKDYYKDYVE
+1471 GWCEVNKPAYEDYAQ
-1486 TAKSDIETRY
+1486 TAKSDIGQKY

-1518 NKAADAVIKEPDEVK
+1518 NKAADAVMNEPDEVK
-1533 DKVDAYLQE
+1533 DKVDAYLTK
-1542 INNLNDEISGYD
+1542 INDLNNEISDYAWREVFDNAEPD
-1554 WRKAFG
+1554 WS
-1560 DDAEG
+1560 
-1565 FDWNNEEA
+1565 NEEA
-1573 KNNIKS
+1573 KKKIKD
-1579 TFLGFAERMAQI
+1579 TFLGFAGRMAQI

-1597 YYGKGVNVESKVL
+1597 YYGEGENVESKVL
-1610 GELNDALNDARILQ
+1610 GELNDALNNARTLH

-1631 TACHQDVQNLYGD
+1631 TACHQDVKNLYGD
-1644 KLEALGAEIEAMQ
+1644 KLAALGAEIEAMQ

-1695 QKPYTINADAKAR
+1695 QKPYTINAAAKAR
-1708 LNGKL
+1708 LNGEL

-1719 LAGYMEEINA
+1719 LAGYMDEINA

-1744 ISLYIN
+1744 ISLYID

-1800 TGQIGTTGTTTKAT
+1800 TGQIGSDNNLT
-1814 GLRDR
+1814 GLMYR
-1819 INEINNYLDDSSNGE
+1819 IYSIQNYLYDDSKGE
-1834 VFYGNERDK
+1834 VFYGDK
-1843 LAIKLNEIYNM
+1843 RHELWTKLN
-1854 TEALDEYN
+1854 
-1862 ARTSTGRWIYK
+1862 
-1873 DIYGNILDVPEYLD
+1873 DIYGRTYYLYNYNWLTSNSRLVNQDIDGTVIDPVYVD
-1887 YMPEALPKIKERI
+1887 YMTEALPKIKNKI
-1900 DELNGELDDLQTEA
+1900 DELNGELDALKAEA

-1922 DVDGNKQVLVDD
+1922 DVDGNKEVLVDD

-1939 NYVLEIEAPVT
+1939 NYVLAIETPAT

-1973 IKIILDI
+1973 INIILGVQD
-1980 NNNYAVGMSTMSA
+1980 NSA
-1993 EGDNIALTSEETGNA
+1993 ALTRSAADGTDNIALTADETGNA
-2008 KRVAIRLNNSTA
+2008 KRVAIRLNSSTA

>member
-58 AISQNIGKL
+58 AISQNIEKL

-143 AIINKIDNR
+143 AIINKIDDR

-157 DLYNEAMRL
+157 SLYNEAMRL

-185 EVYKENALYKGDASN
+185 NVYKEYALYKGDASN
-200 LHKDIDALE
+200 LHVQIDELE
-209 EDVNSTADNTAAYN
+209 AEVNSAADNTAAYN
-223 NAMAAH
+223 NAVAAYN
-229 RAQKTAF
+229 RQKTAF
-236 DNVAKKLEG
+236 DDVAKKLEG
-245 IADETCKTYV
+245 ITDGDSKTYV
-255 ATITADAKDAV
+255 EGITAAAKEAV

-271 EFYNNAETAKGY
+271 KFKNDAEAAKGDE
-283 GTAAEVCSEEA
+283 TAAEICNEEA
-294 INKFTTEVSGLIN
+294 INNFTTEVSKLIN
-307 DYSVAIDNAK
+307 DYSAAIDKAK
-317 TNHEAYVRIN
+317 ANHEAYVRIN

-374 KIEEQNGTPENHE
+374 KIEEQNGTPEDHE
-387 GSLELEN
+387 GSLKLEN
-394 GLGNNWD
+394 DLGNNWD

-411 TGKYLEKTYELKE
+411 TGKYLEKAYELKE

-429 KAKLSGVETEYENL
+429 KANLSTVETEYENL

-463 IETLRKTIK
+463 IETLRKTID
-472 DNNRKHVVAD
+472 DNNTKHVVAD
-482 YTQDFNVINGKIASL
+482 YTQDFNGINGKIAYL

-531 VNALTDETYSNK
+531 VNALTDETYSNE

-549 EQAVTNAIG
+549 EKAVTDAIG
-558 GISENALNAFE
+558 VISGDALNAFK
-569 EGICK
+569 EGTCK
-574 EADFDAA
+574 ETDFDAA
-581 FAEVDKMIADYIAN
+581 FVEVDKMIADYIAN
-595 AETAKENYLNVQAA
+595 AETAKENYLNVQTA

-633 SGKTYGSYMNDFQ
+633 SGKTYGSYMNVFQ

-669 ALADAFDKADAAETK
+669 ALANAFDKADAAETK

-711 AVDRLVTYIE
+711 AVDRLVAYIE

-740 SANIENQ
+740 SANIEKQ
-747 KDEIQTRIDE
+747 KAEIEARIAE
-757 QSTAKDQAAAMEDKT
+757 QNAAKEQAAEMTDKT

-785 GKINTDISTLQQAA
+785 GKINTDISDLQQAA
-799 KAAQAHFEANKAQY
+799 KAAQEHFEANETKY

-829 TTDPLRQTEFNKK
+829 TTDPLRQTEFNDK
-842 KTAIEAEI
+842 KTTIETEI
-850 AALRTELDAAN
+850 ATLRTELDAAN
-861 AEESVA
+861 GEESVA

-874 DATGFSEKLD
+874 DATGFGDKL
-884 AMKTK
+884 AALKTK
-889 VSEATDAAKTSDANY
+889 VSEATDAAEASDANY
-904 AAYTAIKAKYDEIGF
+904 KAYTEIKTEYDEIGF
-919 DGIIAKAKNNIN
+919 DGIIAKAKNDIN
-931 TLYKENVTPYTEARE
+931 TLYEENVTPYTEARE
-946 HYTGDGGVISILEA
+946 HYTGDGGVISKLED
-960 EKNETLAAFDKS
+960 EKNSKWAEVKNS
-972 YKVEHDCVDKQN
+972 YEVTHDCVKQKDD
-984 EYNSRFKSIADEIN
+984 YINSLTSIAKDINAVPADAKKNYDNYGTLAGSLSKAEETRADE
-998 GMPAQ
+998 
-1003 AEINHTNFGNLS
+1003 
-1015 ETYVN
+1015 
-1020 TEEHRTSV
+1020 
-1028 FERIASEDQTSAAQK
+1028 FERIAEEDKTAAAQG
-1043 YLNELTEIGRELE
+1043 YLEDLTKVGEDIAEL
-1056 TYKSEI
+1056 KNEI
-1062 DHNFIVGTY
+1062 DDKFKSGTY
-1071 SAGSNY
+1071 SAQNEFSVSEL
-1077 NIAND
+1077 
-1082 SIVRIDKRIENI
+1082 SIKEINNRITEISTNQKGGVDEAIKADNDKRLEAI
-1094 DLTQKGTI
+1094 
-1102 GDIII
+1102 
-1107 IDNNKR
+1107 NNALSTAR
-1113 HEDFKAALKNARDK
+1113 HEYSNA
-1127 YSWAIKQINAF
+1127 ITTINEF
-1138 ANLTDPDLIDASKK
+1138 GTLTDPELVDAAKK
-1152 PISDASIALSGK
+1152 AISEANNDLSGILK
-1164 LQELRNLEKE
+1164 ELRDIETEATDKYRDCTLNG
-1174 EQKDYNECNAKKE
+1174 E
-1187 LFDINEEHKQEAK
+1187 LFDIEETYKAS
-1200 RIEDEISK
+1200 IEKITKDIK
-1208 AITDIVDK
+1208 ATVTGIVNNVYD
-1216 EYNGNSLGNL
+1216 GNSLGNL
-1226 ADTKFHNVYD
+1226 ALTKFNAVFYEVSAEYD
-1236 NVSREYNRVYN
+1236 NVYN
-1247 VALAGYAEE
+1247 VALAGYAEK

-1261 KSLKEAKR
+1261 QSLKKAKKIINDAAEASKK
-1269 FIDEAAAVSTEDF
+1269 DL
-1282 LVLDLDTQIS
+1282 LVLELDTQIKE
-1292 NLNGVADLLTKGKE
+1292 LNSVAGLLTSGKE

-1318 AAMDAAEAHLAE
+1318 AAMDAAEAHLAD

-1435 NAFIADY
+1435 NTFIADY
-1442 TITDEVSADEIQNDL
+1442 TITDEVSAATIQNDL
-1457 TNEKTRLEKYDLIF
+1457 TSKYTELKEYDLKF

-1486 TAKSDIETRY
+1486 TAKSDIGQKY
-1496 VQANNTEQQNLLNEI
+1496 VQANRTEQLNLLNEI

-1518 NKAADAVIKEPDEVK
+1518 NKAADAVMNEPDEVK

-1554 WRKAFG
+1554 WREAFG

-1573 KNNIKS
+1573 KNDIKN
-1579 TFLGFAERMAQI
+1579 TFLGFAGRMAQI

-1610 GELNDALNDARILQ
+1610 GELNDALNDARTLQ

-1631 TACHQDVQNLYGD
+1631 TTCHQDVKNLYGD
-1644 KLEALGAEIEAMQ
+1644 KLAALGAEIEAMQ

-1695 QKPYTINADAKAR
+1695 QKPYTINAAAKAR
-1708 LNGKL
+1708 LNGEL
-1713 DDLSSK
+1713 NDLSSK

-1729 FTYADKAGAQAQADI
+1729 FTYADKAGAQAQADNI
-1744 ISLYIN
+1744 NSLIGD
-1750 AAKNKI
+1750 AKDTI
-1756 NEFADNDTR
+1756 NEIPDNDDIT
-1765 LNETTSLDYIF
+1765 LNENTTLKGLLGVDINTYID
-1776 SLVGIS
+1776 
-1782 NVSTDIE
+1782 N
-1789 ALYKKYTIEEM
+1789 LYKNHTIEEM
-1800 TGQIGTTGTTTKAT
+1800 TGRIGTTTKAT

-1819 INEINNYLDDSSNGE
+1819 INEINNYLYDSSNGE

-1900 DELNGELDDLQTEA
+1900 DELNGELDALQTEA

-1922 DVDGNKQVLVDD
+1922 DVDGNKEVLVDD

-1939 NYVLEIEAPVT
+1939 NYVLAIETPAT

-1973 IKIILDI
+1973 INIILGVQD
-1980 NNNYAVGMSTMSA
+1980 NSTALTRSA
-1993 EGDNIALTSEETGNA
+1993 ADGTDNIALTADETGNA

-2082 DLTGRNADHVT
+2082 DLTGRNADRVT
-2093 VGEVKLADAA
+2093 VSGVKLADAS
-2103 GRVYSIGSGSE
+2103 GKVYSLGPDGG
-2114 TTGIDGVETDKSIKE
+2114 TTGIDGVEAEKSIKE

>member
-58 AISQNIGKL
+58 AISQNIEKL

-132 PLRTELSNRLT
+132 PLRTELSNKLT
-143 AIINKIDNR
+143 EIINKIDNR
-152 YENYQ
+152 DENYQ
-157 DLYNEAMRL
+157 KLYDKAMSL
-166 SAIVN
+166 STVVN
-171 SLKDEEGTDDKNAY
+171 NLKDEEGTDDKNAY
-185 EVYKENALYKGDASN
+185 NVYKEYALYKGDASN
-200 LHKDIDALE
+200 LHVQIDELE
-209 EDVNSTADNTAAYN
+209 AEVNSAADNTAAYN
-223 NAMAAH
+223 NAVAAYN
-229 RAQKTAF
+229 RQKTAF
-236 DNVAKKLEG
+236 DDVAKKLEG
-245 IADETCKTYV
+245 ITDGDSKTYV
-255 ATITADAKDAV
+255 EGITAAAKEAV

-271 EFYNNAETAKGY
+271 KFKNDAEAAKGD
-283 GTAAEVCSEEA
+283 GTAAEICNEEA
-294 INKFTTEVSGLIN
+294 INNFTTEVSKLIN
-307 DYSVAIDNAK
+307 DYSAAIDKAK
-317 TNHEAYVRIN
+317 ANHEAYVRIN
-327 NCITNLRNTYNES
+327 TCITDLRNTYNES

-401 VTLHTEITEV
+401 VTLHNEITGV
-411 TGKYLEKTYELKE
+411 TGKYLEKAYELKD

-429 KAKLSGVETEYENL
+429 KAKLRGVKTEYDNL
-443 GKIQAILDKH
+443 GKIQAIKDKH
-453 LDYYNAIGTA
+453 LDAYNAIGTA
-463 IETLRKTIK
+463 IETLRTKIK
-472 DNNRKHVVAD
+472 DNNTKHVVAD

-516 KVGEKEASLDEATKT
+516 KVGEKETSLTEAIKT
-531 VNALTDETYSNK
+531 VNALTDETYSNE

-549 EQAVTNAIG
+549 EKAVTDAIG
-558 GISENALNAFE
+558 VISGDALNAFK
-569 EGICK
+569 EGTCK
-574 EADFDAA
+574 ETDFDAA
-581 FAEVDKMIADYIAN
+581 FVEVDKMIADYIAN
-595 AETAKENYLNVQAA
+595 AETAKENYLNVQTA
-609 LASYNVTLDE
+609 LASYKATLDE
-619 LSKVVTNPA
+619 LREVVTNPA

-633 SGKTYGSYMNDFQ
+633 SGKTYGSYIDEFQ
-646 AVISAIEGFM
+646 TVISAIEGFM

-669 ALADAFDKADAAETK
+669 ALTDAFAKTDAAETK
-684 TLADVVAGLK
+684 TLANVVAGLK
-694 DSYAQDKEN
+694 DSYAQDKED
-703 YDNNIADQ
+703 YDNNMASQ
-711 AVDRLVTYIE
+711 AVDKLVAYIN
-721 TLITTA
+721 TLIENATT
-727 TGELSKI
+727 TLNDI

-740 SANIENQ
+740 SANIEKQ
-747 KDEIQTRIDE
+747 KAEIQARITE
-757 QSTAKDQAAAMEDKT
+757 QNAAKEQAAEMTDKT

-785 GKINTDISTLQQAA
+785 GKINTDISTLDKAA
-799 KAAQAHFEANKAQY
+799 KAAQAHFEANETKY

-829 TTDPLRQTEFNKK
+829 TTDPLRQTEFNNK
-842 KTAIEAEI
+842 KTAIETEI
-850 AALRTELDAAN
+850 AALRAELNTAN
-861 AEESVA
+861 TEESVA

-874 DATGFSEKLD
+874 DATGFGDKL
-884 AMKTK
+884 AALKTK
-889 VSEATDAAKTSDANY
+889 VSEATDAAKASDANY
-904 AAYTAIKAKYDEIGF
+904 NAYTAIKAKYDGF
-919 DGIIAKAKNNIN
+919 DFDDIIAKAKDNIN

-1256 SKQSS
+1256 SKQNSE
-1261 KSLKEAKR
+1261 SLKEAKR
-1269 FIDEAAAVSTEDF
+1269 IIDAAATASQKDL
-1282 LVLDLDTQIS
+1282 LVLELDTQIKE
-1292 NLNGVADLLTKGKE
+1292 LNRVSDLLTKGKE

-1311 EWSSLYT
+1311 EWNSLYT
-1318 AAMDAAEAHLAE
+1318 AAMDAADAHLAD

-1337 GDTDGKT
+1337 NDADGKT

-1349 NRYNAAVTE
+1349 DRYNAVVAE

-1371 NNALFAAMTATVN
+1371 KNSLFAAMTATVN
-1384 GLKNAISVQ
+1384 GLKDAINVQ

-1407 SADND
+1407 SAEND
-1412 ANINAYNEI
+1412 VNIAAYNYI
-1421 KALLDGVQSEIDAF
+1421 KTLLAGVQDEIDAF

-1442 TITDEVSADEIQNDL
+1442 TITDEVSAASIQNDL

-1471 GWCVANKDYYKDYVE
+1471 GWCEVNKPAYEDYAQ
-1486 TAKSDIETRY
+1486 TAKSDIGQKY

-1518 NKAADAVIKEPDEVK
+1518 NKAADAVMNEPDEVK
-1533 DKVDAYLQE
+1533 DKVDAYLTK
-1542 INNLNDEISGYD
+1542 INDLNNEISDYAWREVFDNAEPD
-1554 WRKAFG
+1554 WS
-1560 DDAEG
+1560 
-1565 FDWNNEEA
+1565 NEEA
-1573 KNNIKS
+1573 KKKIKD
-1579 TFLGFAERMAQI
+1579 TFLGFAGRMAQI

-1597 YYGKGVNVESKVL
+1597 YYGEGENVESKVL
-1610 GELNDALNDARILQ
+1610 GELNDALNNARTLH

-1631 TACHQDVQNLYGD
+1631 TACHQDVKNLYGD
-1644 KLEALGAEIEAMQ
+1644 KLAALGAEIEAMQ

-1695 QKPYTINADAKAR
+1695 QKPYTINAAAKAR
-1708 LNGKL
+1708 LNGDL

-1729 FTYADKAGAQAQADI
+1729 FTYADKAGAQAQADNI
-1744 ISLYIN
+1744 NSLIGD
-1750 AAKNKI
+1750 AKDTI
-1756 NEFADNDTR
+1756 NEIPDNDDIT
-1765 LNETTSLDYIF
+1765 LNENTTLKGLLGVDINTYID
-1776 SLVGIS
+1776 
-1782 NVSTDIE
+1782 N
-1789 ALYKKYTIEEM
+1789 LYKNHTIEEM
-1800 TGQIGTTGTTTKAT
+1800 TGRIGTTTKAT

-1819 INEINNYLDDSSNGE
+1819 INEINNYLYDSSNGE

-1900 DELNGELDDLQTEA
+1900 DELNGELDALQTEA

-1922 DVDGNKQVLVDD
+1922 DVDGNKEVLVDD

-1939 NYVLEIEAPVT
+1939 NYVLAIETPAT

-1973 IKIILDI
+1973 INIILGVQD
-1980 NNNYAVGMSTMSA
+1980 NSA
-1993 EGDNIALTSEETGNA
+1993 ALTRSAADGTDNIALTADETGNA
-2008 KRVAIRLNNSTA
+2008 KRVAIRLNSSTA

>member
-132 PLRTELSNRLT
+132 PLRTELSNKLT
-143 AIINKIDNR
+143 EIINKIDNR
-152 YENYQ
+152 DENYQ
-157 DLYNEAMRL
+157 KLYDKAMSL
-166 SAIVN
+166 STVVN
-171 SLKDEEGTDDKNAY
+171 NLKDEEGTDDKNAY
-185 EVYKENALYKGDASN
+185 NVYKEYALYKGDASN
-200 LHKDIDALE
+200 LHVQIDELE
-209 EDVNSTADNTAAYN
+209 AEVNSAADNTAAYN
-223 NAMAAH
+223 NAVAAYN
-229 RAQKTAF
+229 RQKTAF
-236 DNVAKKLEG
+236 DDVAKKLEG
-245 IADETCKTYV
+245 ITDGDSKTYV
-255 ATITADAKDAV
+255 EGITAAAKEAV

-271 EFYNNAETAKGY
+271 KFKNDAEAAKGD
-283 GTAAEVCSEEA
+283 GTAAEICNEEA
-294 INKFTTEVSGLIN
+294 INNFTTEVSKLIN
-307 DYSVAIDNAK
+307 DYSAAIDKAK
-317 TNHEAYVRIN
+317 ADHEAYVRIN
-327 NCITNLRNTYNES
+327 TCITDLRNTYNES

-374 KIEEQNGTPENHE
+374 KIEEQNGTPEDHE
-387 GSLELEN
+387 SSLKLEN
-394 GLGNNWD
+394 DLGNNWD
-401 VTLHTEITEV
+401 VTLHNEITGV
-411 TGKYLEKTYELKE
+411 TGKYLEKAYELKE

-443 GKIQAILDKH
+443 GKIQAIKDHH
-453 LDYYNAIGTA
+453 LGTYNAIGTA
-463 IETLRKTIK
+463 IETLRTKIE
-472 DNNRKHVVAD
+472 DNNTKHIVVD
-482 YTQDFNVINGKIASL
+482 YTQDFNDINDMITALNNDAAGDIA
-497 KETADKDIKNYDAY
+497 NYNAY
-511 NAVTT
+511 QAVTT
-516 KVGEKEASLDEATKT
+516 KVDEKETSLTEATKA
-531 VNALTDETYSNK
+531 VNALTDETYSNE

-549 EQAVTNAIG
+549 EKAVTDAIG
-558 GISENALNAFE
+558 VISGDALNAFN
-569 EGICK
+569 EGTCK

-633 SGKTYGSYMNDFQ
+633 SGKTYGSYIDEFQ
-646 AVISAIEGFM
+646 TVISAIEGFM

-669 ALADAFDKADAAETK
+669 ALTDAIDKADDAETK
-684 TLADVVAGLK
+684 NLADVVAGLK

-703 YDNNIADQ
+703 YDNNMASQ
-711 AVDRLVTYIE
+711 AVDKLVAYIE
-721 TLITTA
+721 TLITDA
-727 TGELSKI
+727 TNTLSKI

-747 KDEIQTRIDE
+747 KDEIRTRIDE

-785 GKINTDISTLQQAA
+785 GKINTSISTLKEAA
-799 KAAQAHFEANKAQY
+799 EAAQEHFEANETKY
-813 NEAINTI
+813 NEAIKTI
-820 NGLKTGDIK
+820 NGLKTADIK
-829 TTDPLRQTEFNKK
+829 TKDPLRQTEFNDK
-842 KTAIEAEI
+842 KTAIETEI

-874 DATGFSEKLD
+874 DAKGFGDKL
-884 AMKTK
+884 AALKTK
-889 VSEATDAAKTSDANY
+889 VSEATDAAKASDANY
-904 AAYTAIKAKYDEIGF
+904 NAYTAIKAKYDGF
-919 DGIIAKAKNNIN
+919 DFDDIIAKAKDNIN

-1256 SKQSS
+1256 SKQNSE
-1261 KSLKEAKR
+1261 SLKEAKR
-1269 FIDEAAAVSTEDF
+1269 IIDAAATASQKDL
-1282 LVLDLDTQIS
+1282 LVLELDTQIKE
-1292 NLNGVADLLTKGKE
+1292 LNRVSDLLTKGKE

-1311 EWSSLYT
+1311 EWNSLYT
-1318 AAMDAAEAHLAE
+1318 AAMDAADAHLAD

-1337 GDTDGKT
+1337 NDADGKT

-1349 NRYNAAVTE
+1349 DRYNAVVAE

-1384 GLKNAISVQ
+1384 GLKDAISVQ

-1407 SADND
+1407 SAEND
-1412 ANINAYNEI
+1412 VNIAAYNYI
-1421 KALLDGVQSEIDAF
+1421 KTLLAGVQAEIDAF

-1442 TITDEVSADEIQNDL
+1442 TITDEVSADAIQNGL
-1457 TNEKTRLEKYDLIF
+1457 TYEETLLEEYDLIF
-1471 GWCVANKDYYKDYVE
+1471 GWCEVNKPAYEDYAQ
-1486 TAKSDIETRY
+1486 TAKSDIGQKY

-1518 NKAADAVIKEPDEVK
+1518 NKAADAVMNEPDEVK
-1533 DKVDAYLQE
+1533 DKVDAYLTK
-1542 INNLNDEISGYD
+1542 INDLNNEISDYD
-1554 WRKAFG
+1554 WTEVF
-1560 DDAEG
+1560 DNAE
-1565 FDWNNEEA
+1565 FDWSNEEA
-1573 KNNIKS
+1573 KKKIKD
-1579 TFLGFAERMAQI
+1579 TFLGFAGRMAQI

-1644 KLEALGAEIEAMQ
+1644 KLAALGAEIEAMQ

-1695 QKPYTINADAKAR
+1695 QKPYTINAAAKAR

-1800 TGQIGTTGTTTKAT
+1800 SGQIGSDNNLT
-1814 GLRDR
+1814 GLMYR
-1819 INEINNYLDDSSNGE
+1819 IYSIQNYLYDDSKGE
-1834 VFYGNERDK
+1834 VFYGDK
-1843 LAIKLNEIYNM
+1843 RHELWTKLN
-1854 TEALDEYN
+1854 
-1862 ARTSTGRWIYK
+1862 
-1873 DIYGNILDVPEYLD
+1873 DIYGRTYYLYNYNWLTSNSRLVNQDIDGTVIEPVYVD
-1887 YMPEALPKIKERI
+1887 YMTEALPKIKNKI
-1900 DELNGELDDLQTEA
+1900 DELNGELDALKAEA

-1922 DVDGNKQVLVDD
+1922 DVDGNKEVLVDD

-1939 NYVLEIEAPVT
+1939 NYVLAIETPAT

-1973 IKIILDI
+1973 INIILGVQD
-1980 NNNYAVGMSTMSA
+1980 NSA
-1993 EGDNIALTSEETGNA
+1993 ALTRSAADGTDNIALTADETGNA
-2008 KRVAIRLNNSTA
+2008 KRVAIRLNSSTA

>member
-58 AISQNIGKL
+58 AISQNIKKL

-104 IVITL
+104 IVISL

-143 AIINKIDNR
+143 AIINKIDDR

-185 EVYKENALYKGDASN
+185 NVYKEYALYKGDASN

-229 RAQKTAF
+229 SAQKTAF

-266 TEALD
+266 TKALD
-271 EFYNNAETAKGY
+271 EFYNNAETAKGD
-283 GTAAEVCSEEA
+283 GTAADICSEEK
-294 INKFTTEVSGLIN
+294 IKNFTTEVSGLIN

-317 TNHEAYVRIN
+317 ANHEAYVRIN
-327 NCITNLRNTYNES
+327 TCITDLRNTYNES

-374 KIEEQNGTPENHE
+374 KIEEQNGTPEAHE

-429 KAKLSGVETEYENL
+429 KAKLSTVETEYDNL
-443 GKIQAILDKH
+443 GNIQAIKDKH
-453 LDYYNAIGTA
+453 LDAYNAIGTA
-463 IETLRKTIK
+463 IETLSTKIE
-472 DNNRKHVVAD
+472 DNNTKHIVVD
-482 YTQDFNVINGKIASL
+482 YTQDFNDINGKIASL

-516 KVGEKEASLDEATKT
+516 KVGEKEISLAEATKT

-543 GKYAAT
+543 DKYAAT
-549 EQAVTNAIG
+549 EKAVTDAIG
-558 GISENALNAFE
+558 VISEDALNDFN
-569 EGICK
+569 EGTCK
-574 EADFDAA
+574 ETDFDAA

-609 LASYNVTLDE
+609 LASYKATLDE
-619 LSKVVTNPA
+619 LREVVTNTA

-646 AVISAIEGFM
+646 TVISAIDGFM

-727 TGELSKI
+727 TGELFKI

-740 SANIENQ
+740 SANIEKQ
-747 KDEIQTRIDE
+747 KAEIQARIAE
-757 QSTAKDQAAAMEDKT
+757 QNAAKEQAAKMTDKT

-785 GKINTDISTLQQAA
+785 GKINTAISDLQ
-799 KAAQAHFEANKAQY
+799 KAAEDAQKHFEANKTKY

-829 TTDPLRQTEFNKK
+829 TTDPLRQTEFNDK
-842 KTAIEAEI
+842 KTTIETEI
-850 AALRTELDAAN
+850 ATLRTELDAAN

-874 DATGFSEKLD
+874 DATGFGDKL
-884 AMKTK
+884 AALKTK
-889 VSEATDAAKTSDANY
+889 VSEATNAAKASDANY

-919 DGIIAKAKNNIN
+919 DGIIAKAKNDIN
-931 TLYKENVTPYTEARE
+931 TLYEENVTPYTEARE

-1261 KSLKEAKR
+1261 QSLKEAKK
-1269 FIDEAAAVSTEDF
+1269 IINDAAAASQKDL
-1282 LVLDLDTQIS
+1282 LVLELDTQIKE
-1292 NLNGVADLLTKGKE
+1292 LNRVAGLLTSGKE
-1306 EASAT
+1306 EASAN

-1318 AAMDAAEAHLAE
+1318 AAMDAADAHLAD

-1435 NAFIADY
+1435 NTFIADY
-1442 TITDEVSADEIQNDL
+1442 TITDEVSAATIQNDL
-1457 TNEKTRLEKYDLIF
+1457 TSKYTELKEYDLKF

-1533 DKVDAYLQE
+1533 DKVDAYLTK
-1542 INNLNDEISGYD
+1542 INDLNNEISDYAWREVFDNAEPD
-1554 WRKAFG
+1554 WS
-1560 DDAEG
+1560 
-1565 FDWNNEEA
+1565 NEEA
-1573 KNNIKS
+1573 KKKIKD
-1579 TFLGFAERMAQI
+1579 TFLGFAGRMAQI

-1644 KLEALGAEIEAMQ
+1644 KLAALGAEIEAMQ
-1657 AEITKYEPQ
+1657 AEITKYELQ

-1695 QKPYTINADAKAR
+1695 QKPYTINAAAKAR

-1744 ISLYIN
+1744 ISHYID

-1800 TGQIGTTGTTTKAT
+1800 TGQIGSDNNLT
-1814 GLRDR
+1814 GLMYR
-1819 INEINNYLDDSSNGE
+1819 IYSIQSYLYDGSNGE
-1834 VFYGNERDK
+1834 VFYGDKRNE
-1843 LAIKLNEIYNM
+1843 LQIKLN
-1854 TEALDEYN
+1854 
-1862 ARTSTGRWIYK
+1862 
-1873 DIYGNILDVPEYLD
+1873 DIYGRTYYLYNYNWLTSNSRLVNQDIDGTVIDPVYVD
-1887 YMPEALPKIKERI
+1887 YMTEALPKIKEKI
-1900 DELNGELDDLQTEA
+1900 DELNGELDALQTEA

-1922 DVDGNKQVLVDD
+1922 DVDDNKQVLVDD

-1939 NYVLEIEAPVT
+1939 NYVLAIEAPAT

-1973 IKIILDI
+1973 INIILGVQD
-1980 NNNYAVGMSTMSA
+1980 NSA
-1993 EGDNIALTSEETGNA
+1993 ALTRSAADGTDNIALTADETGNA
-2008 KRVAIRLNNSTA
+2008 KRVAIRLNSSTA

>member
-143 AIINKIDNR
+143 AIINKIDDR

-185 EVYKENALYKGDASN
+185 NVYKEYALYKGDASN

-229 RAQKTAF
+229 SAQKTVF

-266 TEALD
+266 TKALD
-271 EFYNNAETAKGY
+271 EFYNNAETAKGD
-283 GTAAEVCSEEA
+283 GTAADICSEEK
-294 INKFTTEVSGLIN
+294 IKNFTTEVSGLIN

-317 TNHEAYVRIN
+317 ANHEAYVRIN
-327 NCITNLRNTYNES
+327 TCITDLRNTYNES

-411 TGKYLEKTYELKE
+411 TGKYLEKTYELKD

-429 KAKLSGVETEYENL
+429 KAKLSTVETVYENL

-482 YTQDFNVINGKIASL
+482 YTQDFNVINGKIADL
-497 KETADKDIKNYDAY
+497 KKEAKDDIANYDAY

-516 KVGEKEASLDEATKT
+516 KVGEKETSLAEATKT
-531 VNALTDETYSNK
+531 VNALTDETYSNE

-549 EQAVTNAIG
+549 EKAVTDAIG
-558 GISENALNAFE
+558 VISGDALNAFE

-609 LASYNVTLDE
+609 LASYKATLDE
-619 LSKVVTNPA
+619 LREVVTNTA

-646 AVISAIEGFM
+646 TVISAIEGFM

-740 SANIENQ
+740 SADIEKQ
-747 KDEIQTRIDE
+747 KAEIQARIAE
-757 QSTAKDQAAAMEDKT
+757 QNAAKEQAAEMTDKT

-785 GKINTDISTLQQAA
+785 GKINTAISTLDKAA
-799 KAAQAHFEANKAQY
+799 KAAQAHFEANETKY

-829 TTDPLRQTEFNKK
+829 TTDPLRQTDFNNK
-842 KTAIEAEI
+842 KTAIETEI

-874 DATGFSEKLD
+874 DATGFGDKLAAVEK
-884 AMKTK
+884 K
-889 VSEATDAAKTSDANY
+889 VSDAITDAKASDANFN
-904 AAYTAIKAKYDEIGF
+904 AYKAIEAKYNEIGF
-919 DGIIAKAKNNIN
+919 DGIIAKAKNDIN
-931 TLYKENVTPYTEARE
+931 TLYKEKVTPYTEARE
-946 HYTGDGGVISILEA
+946 HYTGDGGVISKLEDEKDSKWA
-960 EKNETLAAFDKS
+960 EVKNS
-972 YKVEHDCVDKQN
+972 YEVTHDCVKQKDD
-984 EYNSRFKSIADEIN
+984 YINSLTSIAKDINAVPADAKNNYNNYGTLAGSLSKAEETRADE
-998 GMPAQ
+998 
-1003 AEINHTNFGNLS
+1003 
-1015 ETYVN
+1015 
-1020 TEEHRTSV
+1020 
-1028 FERIASEDQTSAAQK
+1028 FERIAEEDKTSAAQG
-1043 YLNELTEIGRELE
+1043 YLEDLTKVGEDIAELKNDIDDKF
-1056 TYKSEI
+1056 KS
-1062 DHNFIVGTY
+1062 GTY
-1071 SAGSNY
+1071 SAQNKFSESEL
-1077 NIAND
+1077 
-1082 SIVRIDKRIENI
+1082 SIKEINNRITEISTNQKGGVDEAIKADNDKRLEAI
-1094 DLTQKGTI
+1094 
-1102 GDIII
+1102 
-1107 IDNNKR
+1107 NNALSTAR
-1113 HEDFKAALKNARDK
+1113 HEYSNA
-1127 YSWAIKQINAF
+1127 ITTINEF
-1138 ANLTDPDLIDASKK
+1138 GTLTDPELVDAAKK
-1152 PISDASIALSGK
+1152 AISEANNALSGILK
-1164 LQELRNLEKE
+1164 ELRDIETKATDEHRKCTLNG
-1174 EQKDYNECNAKKE
+1174 E
-1187 LFDINEEHKQEAK
+1187 LFDIEETYKAS
-1200 RIEDEISK
+1200 IEEIK
-1208 AITDIVDK
+1208 ENIKTTVTGIVNNV
-1216 EYNGNSLGNL
+1216 YGGNSLGNL
-1226 ADTKFHNVYD
+1226 ALTKFNAVFNEVSDAYD
-1236 NVSREYNRVYN
+1236 NVYN
-1247 VALAGYAEE
+1247 VALAGYAEK

-1261 KSLKEAKR
+1261 QSLKEAKK
-1269 FIDEAAAVSTEDF
+1269 IINDAAEASKKDL
-1282 LVLDLDTQIS
+1282 LVLELDTQIKE
-1292 NLNGVADLLTKGKE
+1292 LNRVAGLLTSGKE

-1318 AAMDAAEAHLAE
+1318 AAMDAAEAHLAD
-1330 LNKFGYV
+1330 LNRFGYV
-1337 GDTDGKT
+1337 NDADGNT
-1344 KQRYI
+1344 KKEKI
-1349 NRYNAAVTE
+1349 DRYNAVVAE

-1371 NNALFAAMTATVN
+1371 KNSLFAAMTATVN
-1384 GLKNAISVQ
+1384 GLKDAISVQ
-1393 TANALAIYNEAKNA
+1393 TANALAIYNEAKKA
-1407 SADND
+1407 STDND
-1412 ANINAYNEI
+1412 VNINAYNEI

-1435 NAFIADY
+1435 NTFIADY
-1442 TITDEVSADEIQNDL
+1442 TITDEVSAATIQNDL
-1457 TNEKTRLEKYDLIF
+1457 TSKYTELKEYDLKF

-1486 TAKSDIETRY
+1486 TAKSDIGLRY
-1496 VQANNTEQQNLLNEI
+1496 KQANITEQLNLLNEI

-1533 DKVDAYLQE
+1533 DKVDAYLTE
-1542 INNLNDEISGYD
+1542 INDLNNEISDYD
-1554 WRKAFG
+1554 WTEVF
-1560 DDAEG
+1560 DNAEP
-1565 FDWNNEEA
+1565 DWSNEEA
-1573 KNNIKS
+1573 KKKIKD
-1579 TFLGFAERMAQI
+1579 TFLGFAGRMAQI

-1610 GELNDALNDARILQ
+1610 GELNDALNNARTLQ
-1624 QTETVDL
+1624 QTETEDL
-1631 TACHQDVQNLYGD
+1631 TKCHQDVQNLYGD
-1644 KLEALGAEIEAMQ
+1644 KLKALGAEIEAMQ
-1657 AEITKYEPQ
+1657 AEITKYELQ

-1695 QKPYTINADAKAR
+1695 QKPYTINAAAKAR
-1708 LNGKL
+1708 LNGDL

-1744 ISLYIN
+1744 ISEWIVYTKNTIN
-1750 AAKNKI
+1750 SVP
-1756 NEFADNDTR
+1756 DNDTS
-1765 LNETTSLDYIF
+1765 LNEGTTLEDIFNYIGITDLNDYIDF
-1776 SLVGIS
+1776 
-1782 NVSTDIE
+1782 
-1789 ALYKKYTIEEM
+1789 LYKTYTIDEM
-1800 TGQIGTTGTTTKAT
+1800 TGQIGSKSNLT
-1814 GLRDR
+1814 GLMYR
-1819 INEINNYLDDSSNGE
+1819 IDSIQGYINDDNNGE
-1834 VFYGNERDK
+1834 ELYVDKKNE
-1843 LAIKLNEIYNM
+1843 LLTKLNDIDHKIGYLYN
-1854 TEALDEYN
+1854 YN
-1862 ARTSTGRWIYK
+1862 WLTSHNRSVSQ
-1873 DIYGNILDVPEYLD
+1873 DIDGTVIDPVRVD
-1887 YMPEALPKIKERI
+1887 YMTEALPKIKNKI
-1900 DELNGELDDLQTEA
+1900 DELNGELDALQTEA
-1914 EDNKYVPG
+1914 EDNKYFPG
-1922 DVDGNKQVLVDD
+1922 DVDDNKQVLVDD

-1973 IKIILDI
+1973 IDIILDI

-2008 KRVAIRLNNSTA
+2008 KRVAIRLNNSIA

-2043 RAADHKLYSN
+2043 RAAGHKLYSN
-2053 TLADGT
+2053 TLADGI

-2082 DLTGRNADHVT
+2082 DLTGRNADRVT
-2093 VGEVKLADAA
+2093 VSGVKLADAS
-2103 GRVYSIGSGSE
+2103 GKVYSLGPDGG
-2114 TTGIDGVETDKSIKE
+2114 TTGIDGVEAEKSIKE

>member
-104 IVITL
+104 IVISL
-109 EAVESGKE
+109 EAVEGGKE

-132 PLRTELSNRLT
+132 PLRTELSNKLT
-143 AIINKIDNR
+143 EIINKIDNR
-152 YENYQ
+152 DENYQ
-157 DLYNEAMRL
+157 KLYDKAMSL
-166 SAIVN
+166 STVVN
-171 SLKDEEGTDDKNAY
+171 NLKDEEGTDDKNAY
-185 EVYKENALYKGDASN
+185 NVYKEYALYKGDASN
-200 LHKDIDALE
+200 LHVQIDELE
-209 EDVNSTADNTAAYN
+209 AEVNSAADNTAAYN
-223 NAMAAH
+223 NAVAAYN
-229 RAQKTAF
+229 RQKTAF
-236 DNVAKKLEG
+236 DDVAKKLEG
-245 IADETCKTYV
+245 ITDGDSKTYV
-255 ATITADAKDAV
+255 EGITAAAKEAV

-271 EFYNNAETAKGY
+271 KFKNDAEAAKGD
-283 GTAAEVCSEEA
+283 GTAAEICNEEA
-294 INKFTTEVSGLIN
+294 INNFTTEVSKLIN
-307 DYSVAIDNAK
+307 DYSAAIDKAK
-317 TNHEAYVRIN
+317 ADHEAYVRIN
-327 NCITNLRNTYNES
+327 TCITDLRNTYNES

-401 VTLHTEITEV
+401 VTLHNEITGV
-411 TGKYLEKTYELKE
+411 TGKYLEKAYELKD

-429 KAKLSGVETEYENL
+429 KAKLRGVKTEYDNL
-443 GKIQAILDKH
+443 GKIQAIKDKH
-453 LDYYNAIGTA
+453 LDAYNAIGTA
-463 IETLRKTIK
+463 IETLRTKIE
-472 DNNRKHVVAD
+472 DNNTKHVVAD

-516 KVGEKEASLDEATKT
+516 KVGEKETSLTEAIKT
-531 VNALTDETYSNK
+531 VNALTDETYSNE

-549 EQAVTNAIG
+549 EKAVTDAIG
-558 GISENALNAFE
+558 VISGDALNAFK
-569 EGICK
+569 EGTCK
-574 EADFDAA
+574 ETDFDAA
-581 FAEVDKMIADYIAN
+581 FVEVDKMIADYIAN
-595 AETAKENYLNVQAA
+595 AETAKENYLNVQTA
-609 LASYNVTLDE
+609 LASYKATLDE
-619 LSKVVTNPA
+619 LREVVTNPA

-633 SGKTYGSYMNDFQ
+633 SGKTYGSYIDEFHT
-646 AVISAIEGFM
+646 VISAIEGFM

-669 ALADAFDKADAAETK
+669 ALTDAFAKTDAAETK

-694 DSYAQDKEN
+694 DSYAQDKED
-703 YDNNIADQ
+703 YDNNMASQ
-711 AVDRLVTYIE
+711 AVDKLVAYIN
-721 TLITTA
+721 TLIENATT
-727 TGELSKI
+727 TLNDI

-740 SANIENQ
+740 SANIEKQ
-747 KDEIQTRIDE
+747 KAEIQARIAE
-757 QSTAKDQAAAMEDKT
+757 QNAAKEQAAEMTDKT

-785 GKINTDISTLQQAA
+785 GKINTSISTLKEAA
-799 KAAQAHFEANKAQY
+799 EAAQAHFEANKTKY
-813 NEAINTI
+813 NDAINTI

-829 TTDPLRQTEFNKK
+829 TTDPLRQTEFNNK

-874 DATGFSEKLD
+874 DATGFGDKL
-884 AMKTK
+884 AALKTK
-889 VSEATDAAKTSDANY
+889 VSEATDAAKASDTNY

-919 DGIIAKAKNNIN
+919 DGIIAKAKNDIN

-946 HYTGDGGVISILEA
+946 HYTGDGGVISKLEGEKDSTWA
-960 EKNETLAAFDKS
+960 EVEKS
-972 YKVEHDCVDKQN
+972 YRDTHDCVSQK
-984 EYNSRFKSIADEIN
+984 EGYINSLTSIKDDINAVPADAKKNYDNYGTLAGSLSKAEETRADE
-998 GMPAQ
+998 
-1003 AEINHTNFGNLS
+1003 
-1015 ETYVN
+1015 
-1020 TEEHRTSV
+1020 
-1028 FERIASEDQTSAAQK
+1028 FERIAEEDKTAAAQG
-1043 YLNELTEIGRELE
+1043 YLEDLTKVGEDIAEL
-1056 TYKSEI
+1056 KNEI
-1062 DHNFIVGTY
+1062 DDKFKSGTY
-1071 SAGSNY
+1071 SAQNEFSVSEL
-1077 NIAND
+1077 
-1082 SIVRIDKRIENI
+1082 SIKEINNRITEISTKQKGGVDEAIKADNDKRLEAI
-1094 DLTQKGTI
+1094 
-1102 GDIII
+1102 
-1107 IDNNKR
+1107 NNALSTAR
-1113 HEDFKAALKNARDK
+1113 HEYSNA
-1127 YSWAIKQINAF
+1127 ITTINEF
-1138 ANLTDPDLIDASKK
+1138 GTLTDPELVDAAKK
-1152 PISDASIALSGK
+1152 AISEANNALSGILK
-1164 LQELRNLEKE
+1164 ELRDIETKATDE
-1174 EQKDYNECNAKKE
+1174 HRECTMNGE
-1187 LFDINEEHKQEAK
+1187 LFDIEETYKAS
-1200 RIEDEISK
+1200 IEKITKDIK
-1208 AITDIVDK
+1208 ATVTGIVNNVYD
-1216 EYNGNSLGNL
+1216 GNSLGNL
-1226 ADTKFHNVYD
+1226 ALTKFNAVFNEVSAEYD
-1236 NVSREYNRVYN
+1236 NVYN
-1247 VALAGYAEE
+1247 VALAGYAEK

-1261 KSLKEAKR
+1261 ESLKEAKSI
-1269 FIDEAAAVSTEDF
+1269 IDDAAKASQKDL
-1282 LVLDLDTQIS
+1282 LVLELDTQIKE
-1292 NLNGVADLLTKGKE
+1292 LNRVADLLTSGKE
-1306 EASAT
+1306 EASVT
-1311 EWSSLYT
+1311 EWNSLYT
-1318 AAMDAAEAHLAE
+1318 AAMDAADAHLAD

-1337 GDTDGKT
+1337 GDTDGKN
-1344 KQRYI
+1344 KQIYI
-1349 NRYNAAVTE
+1349 DRYNAVVAE

-1371 NNALFAAMTATVN
+1371 KNSLFAAMTATVN
-1384 GLKNAISVQ
+1384 GLKDAISVQ

-1407 SADND
+1407 SAEND
-1412 ANINAYNEI
+1412 VNIAAYNYI
-1421 KALLDGVQSEIDAF
+1421 KTLLAGVQAEIDAF

-1442 TITDEVSADEIQNDL
+1442 TITDEVSADAIQNGL
-1457 TNEKTRLEKYDLIF
+1457 TYEETLLEEYDLIF
-1471 GWCVANKDYYKDYVE
+1471 GWCEVNKPAYEDYAQ
-1486 TAKSDIETRY
+1486 TAKSDIGQKY

-1518 NKAADAVIKEPDEVK
+1518 NKAADAVMNEPDEVK
-1533 DKVDAYLQE
+1533 DKVDAYLTK
-1542 INNLNDEISGYD
+1542 INDLNNEISDYD
-1554 WRKAFG
+1554 WTEVF
-1560 DDAEG
+1560 DNAE
-1565 FDWNNEEA
+1565 FDWSNEEA
-1573 KNNIKS
+1573 KKKIKD
-1579 TFLGFAERMAQI
+1579 TFLGFAGRMAQI

-1644 KLEALGAEIEAMQ
+1644 KLAALGAEIEAMQ

-1695 QKPYTINADAKAR
+1695 QKPYTINAAAKAR
-1708 LNGKL
+1708 LNGEL

-1800 TGQIGTTGTTTKAT
+1800 TGQIGSDNNLT
-1814 GLRDR
+1814 GLMYR
-1819 INEINNYLDDSSNGE
+1819 IYSIQNYLYDDSKGE
-1834 VFYGNERDK
+1834 VFYGDK
-1843 LAIKLNEIYNM
+1843 RHELWTKLN
-1854 TEALDEYN
+1854 
-1862 ARTSTGRWIYK
+1862 
-1873 DIYGNILDVPEYLD
+1873 DIYGRTYYLYNYNWLTSNSRLVNQDIDGTIIDPVYVD
-1887 YMPEALPKIKERI
+1887 YMTEALPKIKNKI
-1900 DELNGELDDLQTEA
+1900 DELNGELDALKAEA

-1922 DVDGNKQVLVDD
+1922 DVDGNKEVLVDD

-1939 NYVLEIEAPVT
+1939 NYVLAIEAPAT

-1973 IKIILDI
+1973 INIILGVQD
-1980 NNNYAVGMSTMSA
+1980 NSA
-1993 EGDNIALTSEETGNA
+1993 ALTRSAADGTDNIALTADETDNA

>member
-58 AISQNIGKL
+58 AISQNIKKL

-143 AIINKIDNR
+143 AIINKIDDR
-152 YENYQ
+152 YGNYQ

-185 EVYKENALYKGDASN
+185 NVYKEYALYKGNASN

-229 RAQKTAF
+229 SAQKTAF
-236 DNVAKKLEG
+236 DNVAKKLEA

-266 TEALD
+266 TKALD

-294 INKFTTEVSGLIN
+294 INKFTTEVSGLID

-317 TNHEAYVRIN
+317 ANHEAYVRIN
-327 NCITNLRNTYNES
+327 TCITDLRNTYNES

-374 KIEEQNGTPENHE
+374 KIEEQNGTPEDHE
-387 GSLELEN
+387 GSLKLEN
-394 GLGNNWD
+394 DLGNNWD
-401 VTLHTEITEV
+401 VTLHNEITGV
-411 TGKYLEKTYELKE
+411 TGKYLEKAYELKE

-429 KAKLSGVETEYENL
+429 KANLSTVETEYDNL
-443 GKIQAILDKH
+443 GKIQAIKDKH
-453 LDYYNAIGTA
+453 LDAYNAIGTA
-463 IETLRKTIK
+463 IETLLTKIE
-472 DNNRKHVVAD
+472 DNNTKHVVAD

-497 KETADKDIKNYDAY
+497 KETADKDIKNYNAY

-516 KVGEKEASLDEATKT
+516 KVDEKETSLAEATKT
-531 VNALTDETYSNK
+531 VNALNDETYSNE

-549 EQAVTNAIG
+549 EKAVTDAIG
-558 GISENALNAFE
+558 VISGDALNAFE

-609 LASYNVTLDE
+609 LASYNATLDE

-633 SGKTYGSYMNDFQ
+633 SGKTYGSYIDEFQ
-646 AVISAIEGFM
+646 TVISAIEGFM

-721 TLITTA
+721 TLITDA
-727 TGELSKI
+727 TNTLSKI

-740 SANIENQ
+740 SANIEKQ
-747 KDEIQTRIDE
+747 KAEIEARIAE
-757 QSTAKDQAAAMEDKT
+757 QNAAKEQAAEMTDKT

-785 GKINTDISTLQQAA
+785 SKINTAISTLDKAA
-799 KAAQAHFEANKAQY
+799 KAAQAHFEANETKY

-829 TTDPLRQTEFNKK
+829 TTDPLRQTEFNDK

-850 AALRTELDAAN
+850 AALKAELNTAN

-874 DATGFSEKLD
+874 DATGFGDKL
-884 AMKTK
+884 AALKTK
-889 VSEATDAAKTSDANY
+889 VSEATDAAKASDANY
-904 AAYTAIKAKYDEIGF
+904 AAYTAIKGKYDEIGF
-919 DGIIAKAKNNIN
+919 DGIIAKAKNDIN
-931 TLYKENVTPYTEARE
+931 TLYEENVTPYTEARE
-946 HYTGDGGVISILEA
+946 HYTGDGGVISKLED
-960 EKNETLAAFDKS
+960 EKNSKWAEVKNS
-972 YKVEHDCVDKQN
+972 YEVKHDCVKQK
-984 EYNSRFKSIADEIN
+984 EAYINSLTSIAKDIN
-998 GMPAQ
+998 AVPADAKKNYDNYGTLAGSLSK
-1003 AEINHTNFGNLS
+1003 AE
-1015 ETYVN
+1015 ERRAK
-1020 TEEHRTSV
+1020 E
-1028 FERIASEDQTSAAQK
+1028 FERIAKEDQTSAAQG
-1043 YLNELTEIGRELE
+1043 YLAELTKIGEEIAEL
-1056 TYKSEI
+1056 KNEI
-1062 DHNFIVGTY
+1062 DNDFKSGTY
-1071 SAGSNY
+1071 SAQNEFSES
-1077 NIAND
+1077 D
-1082 SIVRIDKRIENI
+1082 LSIKEINNRITEISTNQKGGVDEAIKADNDKRLEAINNALSTARNEYSNAI
-1094 DLTQKGTI
+1094 TTINEFGT
-1102 GDIII
+1102 
-1107 IDNNKR
+1107 
-1113 HEDFKAALKNARDK
+1113 
-1127 YSWAIKQINAF
+1127 
-1138 ANLTDPDLIDASKK
+1138 LTDPELVDAAKK
-1152 PISDASIALSGK
+1152 AISEANNALSGILK
-1164 LQELRNLEKE
+1164 ELRDIETKATDE
-1174 EQKDYNECNAKKE
+1174 HRECTMNGE
-1187 LFDINEEHKQEAK
+1187 LFDIEETYKTN
-1200 RIEDEISK
+1200 IEEIKENIK
-1208 AITDIVDK
+1208 ATVTGIVNNVYD
-1216 EYNGNSLGNL
+1216 GNSLGNL
-1226 ADTKFHNVYD
+1226 ALTKFNAVFNEVSDEYD
-1236 NVSREYNRVYN
+1236 NIYN

-1256 SKQSS
+1256 SKQNS
-1261 KSLKEAKR
+1261 KSLKEAKSI
-1269 FIDEAAAVSTEDF
+1269 IDAAAKASQKEL
-1282 LVLDLDTQIS
+1282 LVLELDTQIS

-1311 EWSSLYT
+1311 EWNSLYT
-1318 AAMDAAEAHLAE
+1318 AAMDAADAHLAD

-1337 GDTDGKT
+1337 NDADGNI
-1344 KQRYI
+1344 KQGYI
-1349 NRYNAAVTE
+1349 NSYTAVVEEMKTLNSEADAAK
-1358 MNRLNT
+1358 
-1364 EAEAAEE
+1364 A
-1371 NNALFAAMTATVN
+1371 NNGLFAAMTATVN
-1384 GLKNAISVQ
+1384 GLKNALSVQ
-1393 TANALAIYNEAKNA
+1393 TANALAIYNAAKSA
-1407 SADND
+1407 SANND
-1412 ANINAYNEI
+1412 ANIAAYNHI
-1421 KALLDGVQSEIDAF
+1421 KTLLDEVQAEINAF
-1435 NAFIADY
+1435 NTFIADY
-1442 TITDEVSADEIQNDL
+1442 TITDEVSAVSIQNGL
-1457 TNEKTRLEKYDLIF
+1457 TSKYTELEKSDLKY
-1471 GWCVANKDYYKDYVE
+1471 GWCEVNKPAYEDYAQ
-1486 TAKSDIETRY
+1486 TAKSDIGQKY

-1533 DKVDAYLQE
+1533 DKVDAYLTE
-1542 INNLNDEISGYD
+1542 INDLNNEISDYD
-1554 WRKAFG
+1554 WTEVF
-1560 DDAEG
+1560 DNAE
-1565 FDWNNEEA
+1565 FDWSNEEA
-1573 KNNIKS
+1573 KKKIKD
-1579 TFLGFAERMAQI
+1579 TFLGFAGRMAQI

-1644 KLEALGAEIEAMQ
+1644 KLAALGAEIEAMQ

-1695 QKPYTINADAKAR
+1695 QKPYTINAAAKAR

-1719 LAGYMEEINA
+1719 LAGYMDEINA

-1744 ISLYIN
+1744 ISLYID

-1800 TGQIGTTGTTTKAT
+1800 TGQIGSDNNLT
-1814 GLRDR
+1814 GLMYR
-1819 INEINNYLDDSSNGE
+1819 IYSIQSYLYDGSNGE
-1834 VFYGNERDK
+1834 VFYGDKRNE
-1843 LAIKLNEIYNM
+1843 LQIKLN
-1854 TEALDEYN
+1854 
-1862 ARTSTGRWIYK
+1862 
-1873 DIYGNILDVPEYLD
+1873 DIYGRTYYLYNYNWLTSNSRLVNQDIDGTVIDPVYVD
-1887 YMPEALPKIKERI
+1887 YMTEALPKIKEKI
-1900 DELNGELDDLQTEA
+1900 DELNGELDALQTEA
-1914 EDNKYVPG
+1914 EENKYVPG
-1922 DVDGNKQVLVDD
+1922 DVDDNKQVLVDD

-1939 NYVLEIEAPVT
+1939 NYVLAIEAPAT

-1973 IKIILDI
+1973 INIILGVQD
-1980 NNNYAVGMSTMSA
+1980 NSA
-1993 EGDNIALTSEETGNA
+1993 ALTRSAADGTDNIALTADETGNA

>member
-38 QGAESGVSLE
+38 QGAESGVSIDDK
-48 NGIIVSQNGA
+48 GIIVSQNGA

-67 VKGSYKITTT
+67 VKGKYKITTKS
-77 TAENVKILIN
+77 AENVNILIN

-94 MFEVTAEEED
+94 MFEVTSESEDGEE

-109 EAVESGKE
+109 EAVESGKA
-117 YKVGGLKLM
+117 YKVGLKLM

-143 AIINKIDNR
+143 AIINKIDDR
-152 YENYQ
+152 YGNYQ
-157 DLYNEAMRL
+157 DLYNRAMRL
-166 SAIVN
+166 STIVN

-185 EVYKENALYKGDASN
+185 NVYKEYALYKGDASN

-229 RAQKTAF
+229 STQKTAF

-266 TEALD
+266 TKALD
-271 EFYNNAETAKGY
+271 EFYNNAETAKGD
-283 GTAAEVCSEEA
+283 GTAADICSEEK
-294 INKFTTEVSGLIN
+294 IKNFTTEVSGLIN

-317 TNHEAYVRIN
+317 ANHEAYVRIN
-327 NCITNLRNTYNES
+327 TCITDLRNTYNES

-387 GSLELEN
+387 GSLKLEN

-401 VTLHTEITEV
+401 VTLHNEITGV
-411 TGKYLEKTYELKE
+411 TGKYLEKAYELKE

-429 KAKLSGVETEYENL
+429 KANLSTVETEYDNL
-443 GKIQAILDKH
+443 GKIQAIKDKH
-453 LDYYNAIGTA
+453 LDAYNAIDTA
-463 IETLRKTIK
+463 IKTLSTKIE
-472 DNNRKHVVAD
+472 DNNTKHIVVD
-482 YTQDFNVINGKIASL
+482 YTQDFNDINDMITALNNDAAGDIA
-497 KETADKDIKNYDAY
+497 NYNAY
-511 NAVTT
+511 QAVTT
-516 KVGEKEASLDEATKT
+516 KVDEKETSLTEATKA
-531 VNALTDETYSNK
+531 VNALTDETYSNE

-558 GISENALNAFE
+558 GISENALNAFN
-569 EGICK
+569 EGTCK
-574 EADFDAA
+574 ETDFDAA

-609 LASYNVTLDE
+609 LASYKATLDE
-619 LSKVVTNPA
+619 LREVVTNTA

-646 AVISAIEGFM
+646 AVISAIDGFM

-727 TGELSKI
+727 TGELFKI

-740 SANIENQ
+740 SANIEKQ
-747 KDEIQTRIDE
+747 KAEIQARIAE
-757 QSTAKDQAAAMEDKT
+757 QNAAKEQAAEMTDKT

-785 GKINTDISTLQQAA
+785 GKINTAISTLDKAA
-799 KAAQAHFEANKAQY
+799 KAAQEHFEANETKY
-813 NEAINTI
+813 NEAIKTI

-829 TTDPLRQTEFNKK
+829 TTDPLRQTEFNDK
-842 KTAIEAEI
+842 KTTIETEI

-861 AEESVA
+861 GEESVA

-874 DATGFSEKLD
+874 DATGFGDKL
-884 AMKTK
+884 AALKTK
-889 VSEATDAAKTSDANY
+889 VSDATDAAKTSDANY
-904 AAYTAIKAKYDEIGF
+904 AAYTAIKAKYDGF
-919 DGIIAKAKNNIN
+919 DFDDIIAKAKDNIN

-1311 EWSSLYT
+1311 EWNSLYT
-1318 AAMDAAEAHLAE
+1318 AAMDAADAHLAD

-1337 GDTDGKT
+1337 NDADGNT
-1344 KQRYI
+1344 KKEYI
-1349 NRYNAAVTE
+1349 DRYNAVVAE

-1371 NNALFAAMTATVN
+1371 KNSLFAAMTATVN
-1384 GLKNAISVQ
+1384 GLKDAISVQ
-1393 TANALAIYNEAKNA
+1393 TANALAIYNEAKKA

-1412 ANINAYNEI
+1412 VNINAYNEI

-1435 NAFIADY
+1435 NTFIADY

-1457 TNEKTRLEKYDLIF
+1457 TYEETLLEDDLIF
-1471 GWCVANKDYYKDYVE
+1471 GRCEVNKPAYEDYVE

-1533 DKVDAYLQE
+1533 DKVDAYLTK
-1542 INNLNDEISGYD
+1542 INDLNNEISDYD
-1554 WRKAFG
+1554 WREVF
-1560 DDAEG
+1560 DNAE
-1565 FDWNNEEA
+1565 FDWSNEEA
-1573 KNNIKS
+1573 KKKIKD
-1579 TFLGFAERMAQI
+1579 TFLEFAGRMAQI

-1631 TACHQDVQNLYGD
+1631 TKCHQDVQNLYGD

-1657 AEITKYEPQ
+1657 AEITKYELQ

-1695 QKPYTINADAKAR
+1695 QKPYTINAAAKAR

-1744 ISLYIN
+1744 ISLYID

-1800 TGQIGTTGTTTKAT
+1800 TGQIGTTTKAT

-1854 TEALDEYN
+1854 TKALDEYN
-1862 ARTSTGRWIYK
+1862 ARTSIGRWIYK

-1900 DELNGELDDLQTEA
+1900 DELNGELDALQTEA

-1922 DVDGNKQVLVDD
+1922 DVDDNKQVLVDD

-1939 NYVLEIEAPVT
+1939 NYVLEIEAPAT

-2043 RAADHKLYSN
+2043 RAAGHKLYSN

-2059 HRIVVSSMEN
+2059 HRIVVSSMDN

-2082 DLTGRNADHVT
+2082 DLTGRGADRVT
-2093 VGEVKLADAA
+2093 VSGVKLADAS
-2103 GRVYSIGSGSE
+2103 GKVYSLGPDGG
-2114 TTGIDGVETDKSIKE
+2114 TTGIDGVEAEKSIKE

>member
-104 IVITL
+104 IVISL
-109 EAVESGKE
+109 EAVEGGKE

-143 AIINKIDNR
+143 AIINKIDDR

-157 DLYNEAMRL
+157 SLYNEAMRL

-185 EVYKENALYKGDASN
+185 EVYKDNALYKGNASN

-229 RAQKTAF
+229 SAQKTAF

-255 ATITADAKDAV
+255 STITAAAKDAV
-266 TEALD
+266 TEAL
-271 EFYNNAETAKGY
+271 ETFYNNAEAAKED
-283 GTAAEVCSEEA
+283 GTAANICSEEK
-294 INKFTTEVSGLIN
+294 IKNFTTEVSGLIN
-307 DYSVAIDNAK
+307 AYSAAIDNAK
-317 TNHEAYVRIN
+317 ANHEAYVRIN
-327 NCITNLRNTYNES
+327 TCITDLRNTYNES

-346 EVKDDPD
+346 DVKDDPD

-374 KIEEQNGTPENHE
+374 KIEEQNGTPEAHE

-429 KAKLSGVETEYENL
+429 KAKLSTVETVYENL
-443 GKIQAILDKH
+443 GKIQAIKDHH
-453 LDYYNAIGTA
+453 LGTYNAIGTA
-463 IETLRKTIK
+463 IETLRTKIE
-472 DNNRKHVVAD
+472 DNNTKHIVVD
-482 YTQDFNVINGKIASL
+482 YTQDFNDINDMITALNNDAAGDIA
-497 KETADKDIKNYDAY
+497 NYNAY
-511 NAVTT
+511 QAVTT
-516 KVGEKEASLDEATKT
+516 KVDEKETSLTEATKA
-531 VNALTDETYSNK
+531 VNALTDETYSNE

-549 EQAVTNAIG
+549 EKAVTDAIG
-558 GISENALNAFE
+558 VISGDALNAFN
-569 EGICK
+569 EGTCK

-633 SGKTYGSYMNDFQ
+633 SGKTYGSYIDEFQ
-646 AVISAIEGFM
+646 TVISAIEGFM

-669 ALADAFDKADAAETK
+669 ALTDAIDKADDAETK
-684 TLADVVAGLK
+684 NLADVVAGLK

-703 YDNNIADQ
+703 YDNNMASQ
-711 AVDRLVTYIE
+711 AVDKLVAYIE
-721 TLITTA
+721 TLITDA
-727 TGELSKI
+727 TNTLSKI

-747 KDEIQTRIDE
+747 KDEIRTRIDE

-785 GKINTDISTLQQAA
+785 GKINTSISTLKEAA
-799 KAAQAHFEANKAQY
+799 EAAQEHFEANETKY
-813 NEAINTI
+813 NEAIKTI
-820 NGLKTGDIK
+820 NGLKTADIK
-829 TTDPLRQTEFNKK
+829 TKDPLRQTEFNDK
-842 KTAIEAEI
+842 KTAIETEI

-874 DATGFSEKLD
+874 DAKGFGDKL
-884 AMKTK
+884 AALKTK
-889 VSEATDAAKTSDANY
+889 VSEATDAAKASDANY
-904 AAYTAIKAKYDEIGF
+904 NAYTAIKAKYDGF
-919 DGIIAKAKNNIN
+919 DFDDIIAKAKDNIN

-1256 SKQSS
+1256 SKQNSE
-1261 KSLKEAKR
+1261 SLKEAKR
-1269 FIDEAAAVSTEDF
+1269 IIDAAATASQKDL
-1282 LVLDLDTQIS
+1282 LVLELDTQIKE
-1292 NLNGVADLLTKGKE
+1292 LNRVSDLLTKGKE

-1311 EWSSLYT
+1311 EWNSLYT
-1318 AAMDAAEAHLAE
+1318 AAMDAADAHLAD

-1337 GDTDGKT
+1337 NDADGKT

-1349 NRYNAAVTE
+1349 DRYNAVVAE

-1371 NNALFAAMTATVN
+1371 KNSLFAAMTATVN
-1384 GLKNAISVQ
+1384 GLKDAISVQ

-1407 SADND
+1407 SAEND
-1412 ANINAYNEI
+1412 VNIAAYNYI
-1421 KALLDGVQSEIDAF
+1421 KTLLAGVQDEIDAF

-1442 TITDEVSADEIQNDL
+1442 TITDEVSADAIQNGL
-1457 TNEKTRLEKYDLIF
+1457 TYEETLLEEYDLIF
-1471 GWCVANKDYYKDYVE
+1471 GWCEVNKPAYEDYAQ
-1486 TAKSDIETRY
+1486 TAKSDIRQKY

-1518 NKAADAVIKEPDEVK
+1518 NKAADAVKNEPDEVK
-1533 DKVDAYLQE
+1533 DKVDAYLTK
-1542 INNLNDEISGYD
+1542 INDLNNEISDYD
-1554 WRKAFG
+1554 WREVF
-1560 DDAEG
+1560 DNAEP
-1565 FDWNNEEA
+1565 DWSNEEA
-1573 KNNIKS
+1573 KKKIKD
-1579 TFLGFAERMAQI
+1579 TFLGFAGRMAQI

-1597 YYGKGVNVESKVL
+1597 YYGEGENVESKVL
-1610 GELNDALNDARILQ
+1610 GELNDALNNARTLH

-1631 TACHQDVQNLYGD
+1631 TTCHQDVQNLYGD
-1644 KLEALGAEIEAMQ
+1644 KLAALGAEIEAMQ

-1695 QKPYTINADAKAR
+1695 QKPYTINAATKAR
-1708 LNGKL
+1708 LNGEL

-1729 FTYADKAGAQAQADI
+1729 FTYADKAGAQAQADNI
-1744 ISLYIN
+1744 NSLIGD
-1750 AAKNKI
+1750 AKDTI
-1756 NEFADNDTR
+1756 NEIPDNDDIT
-1765 LNETTSLDYIF
+1765 LNENTTLKGLLGVDINTYID
-1776 SLVGIS
+1776 
-1782 NVSTDIE
+1782 N
-1789 ALYKKYTIEEM
+1789 LYKNHTIEEM
-1800 TGQIGTTGTTTKAT
+1800 TGRIGTTTKAT

-1819 INEINNYLDDSSNGE
+1819 INEINNYLYDSSNGE

-1873 DIYGNILDVPEYLD
+1873 DIYGNILNVPEYLD

-1900 DELNGELDDLQTEA
+1900 DELNGELDALQTEA

-1922 DVDGNKQVLVDD
+1922 DVDGNKEVLVDD

-1939 NYVLEIEAPVT
+1939 NYVLAIEAPAT

-1973 IKIILDI
+1973 INIILGVQD
-1980 NNNYAVGMSTMSA
+1980 NSA
-1993 EGDNIALTSEETGNA
+1993 ALTRSAADGTDNIALTADETGNA

>member
-104 IVITL
+104 IVISL
-109 EAVESGKE
+109 EAVEGGKE

-132 PLRTELSNRLT
+132 PLRTELSNKLT
-143 AIINKIDNR
+143 EIINKIDNR
-152 YENYQ
+152 DENYQ
-157 DLYNEAMRL
+157 KLYDKAMSL
-166 SAIVN
+166 STVVN
-171 SLKDEEGTDDKNAY
+171 NLKDEEGTDDKNAY
-185 EVYKENALYKGDASN
+185 NVYKEYALYKGDASN
-200 LHKDIDALE
+200 LHVQIDELE
-209 EDVNSTADNTAAYN
+209 ADVNSAADNTAAYN
-223 NAMAAH
+223 NAVAAYN
-229 RAQKTAF
+229 RQKTAF
-236 DNVAKKLEG
+236 DDVAKKLEG
-245 IADETCKTYV
+245 ITDGDSKTYV
-255 ATITADAKDAV
+255 EGITAAAKEAV

-271 EFYNNAETAKGY
+271 KFKNDAEDAKGDE
-283 GTAAEVCSEEA
+283 TAAEICNEEA
-294 INKFTTEVSGLIN
+294 INNFTTEVSKLIN
-307 DYSVAIDNAK
+307 DYSAAIDKAK
-317 TNHEAYVRIN
+317 ADHEAYVRIN
-327 NCITNLRNTYNES
+327 TCIANLRNTYNES

-346 EVKDDPD
+346 DVKDDPD
-353 VYADMREAAQTEL
+353 VYADMREAAQAEL
-366 NQINAKIT
+366 NQINANILD
-374 KIEEQNGTPENHE
+374 IEKRNGTAENHE
-387 GSLELEN
+387 GSLALEN
-394 GLGNNWD
+394 ELGNNWD
-401 VTLHTEITEV
+401 VTYNNKITEV
-411 TGKYLEKTYELKE
+411 TGKYLEKAYELKE

-429 KAKLSGVETEYENL
+429 KAKLSTVETDYKDL
-443 GKIQAILDKH
+443 GKIQAIKDKH
-453 LDYYNAIGTA
+453 LEAYNAIGTA
-463 IETLRKTIK
+463 IETLRTKIE
-472 DNNRKHVVAD
+472 DNNTKHIVVD
-482 YTQDFNVINGKIASL
+482 YTQDFNDINDMITALNNDAAGDIA
-497 KETADKDIKNYDAY
+497 NYNAY
-511 NAVTT
+511 QAVTT
-516 KVGEKEASLDEATKT
+516 KVDEKETSLTEATKA
-531 VNALTDETYSNK
+531 VNALTDETYSNE

-549 EQAVTNAIG
+549 EKAVTDAIG
-558 GISENALNAFE
+558 VISGDALNAFK
-569 EGICK
+569 EGTCK
-574 EADFDAA
+574 ETDFDAA
-581 FAEVDKMIADYIAN
+581 FVEVDKMIADYIAN
-595 AETAKENYLNVQAA
+595 AETAKENYLNVQTA
-609 LASYNVTLDE
+609 LASYKATLNE

-633 SGKTYGSYMNDFQ
+633 SGKTYGSYIDEFQ
-646 AVISAIEGFM
+646 TVISAIEGFM

-669 ALADAFDKADAAETK
+669 ALTDAFAKADDAETK
-684 TLADVVAGLK
+684 NLADVVAGLK
-694 DSYAQDKEN
+694 DSYAPDKEN
-703 YDNNIADQ
+703 YDNNMASQ
-711 AVDRLVTYIE
+711 AVDKLVAYIE

-740 SANIENQ
+740 SANIEKQ
-747 KDEIQTRIDE
+747 KAEIEARIAE
-757 QSTAKDQAAAMEDKT
+757 QNAAKEQAAEMTDKT

-785 GKINTDISTLQQAA
+785 SKINTAISTLDKAA
-799 KAAQAHFEANKAQY
+799 KAAQAHFEANETKY

-829 TTDPLRQTEFNKK
+829 TTDPLRQTEFNDK

-850 AALRTELDAAN
+850 AALKAELNTAN

-874 DATGFSEKLD
+874 DATGFGDKL
-884 AMKTK
+884 AALKTK
-889 VSEATDAAKTSDANY
+889 VSEATDAAKASDANY
-904 AAYTAIKAKYDEIGF
+904 AAYTAIKGKYDEISF
-919 DGIIAKAKNNIN
+919 DGIIAKAKNDIN
-931 TLYKENVTPYTEARE
+931 TLYEENVTPYTEARE
-946 HYTGDGGVISILEA
+946 HYTGDGGVISKLED
-960 EKNETLAAFDKS
+960 EKNSKWAEVKNS
-972 YKVEHDCVDKQN
+972 YEVTHDCVKQK
-984 EYNSRFKSIADEIN
+984 EAYINSLTSIAKDIN
-998 GMPAQ
+998 AVPADAKKNYDNYGTLAGSLSK
-1003 AEINHTNFGNLS
+1003 AE
-1015 ETYVN
+1015 ERRAK
-1020 TEEHRTSV
+1020 E
-1028 FERIASEDQTSAAQK
+1028 FERIAKEDQTSAAQG
-1043 YLNELTEIGRELE
+1043 YLAELTKIGEEIAEL
-1056 TYKSEI
+1056 KNEI
-1062 DHNFIVGTY
+1062 DNDFKSGTY
-1071 SAGSNY
+1071 SAQNEFSES
-1077 NIAND
+1077 D
-1082 SIVRIDKRIENI
+1082 LSIKEINNRITEISTNQKGGVDEAIKADNDKRLEAINNALSTARNEYSIAITTINEF
-1094 DLTQKGTI
+1094 GT
-1102 GDIII
+1102 
-1107 IDNNKR
+1107 
-1113 HEDFKAALKNARDK
+1113 
-1127 YSWAIKQINAF
+1127 
-1138 ANLTDPDLIDASKK
+1138 LTDPELVDAAKK
-1152 PISDASIALSGK
+1152 AISEANNALSGILK
-1164 LQELRNLEKE
+1164 ELRDIETKATDE
-1174 EQKDYNECNAKKE
+1174 HRECNMNGE
-1187 LFDINEEHKQEAK
+1187 LFDIEETYKK
-1200 RIEDEISK
+1200 DIEEITENIK
-1208 AITDIVDK
+1208 ATITGIVNNVY
-1216 EYNGNSLGNL
+1216 EGNSLGNL
-1226 ADTKFHNVYD
+1226 ALTKFNAVFD
-1236 NVSREYNRVYN
+1236 EVSDAYGKVYN

-1261 KSLKEAKR
+1261 ESLKEAKR
-1269 FIDEAAAVSTEDF
+1269 IIDAAATASKKDL
-1282 LVLDLDTQIS
+1282 LVLELDTQIKE
-1292 NLNGVADLLTKGKE
+1292 LNRVAGLLTKGKE

-1318 AAMDAAEAHLAE
+1318 AAMDAAEAHLAD

-1337 GDTDGKT
+1337 GDTDGT
-1344 KQRYI
+1344 AKQRYI
-1349 NRYNAAVTE
+1349 DRYNAAVTE

-1412 ANINAYNEI
+1412 VNIAAYNYI
-1421 KALLDGVQSEIDAF
+1421 KTLLAGVQAEIDAF

-1457 TNEKTRLEKYDLIF
+1457 TYKETLLEEYDLIF
-1471 GWCVANKDYYKDYVE
+1471 GWCEVNKPAYEGYAK
-1486 TAKSDIETRY
+1486 TAKSDIETIY
-1496 VQANNTEQQNLLNEI
+1496 EQANNTEQLNLLNEI

-1518 NKAADAVIKEPDEVK
+1518 NKAADAVMNEPDEVK
-1533 DKVDAYLQE
+1533 DKVDAYLTE

-1554 WRKAFG
+1554 WTDAFG

-1565 FDWNNEEA
+1565 IDWSNEEA
-1573 KNNIKS
+1573 KNEIKN
-1579 TFLGFAERMAQI
+1579 TFLGFAGRMAEI

-1597 YYGKGVNVESKVL
+1597 YYEEALESTVL
-1610 GELNDALNDARILQ
+1610 GRLNDALNNARTLQ
-1624 QTETVDL
+1624 QSETVDL

-1644 KLEALGAEIEAMQ
+1644 KLAALGAEIEAMQ

-1695 QKPYTINADAKAR
+1695 QRPYTINAAAKAR
-1708 LNGKL
+1708 LNGEL

-1719 LAGYMEEINA
+1719 LAGYMDEINA

-1744 ISLYIN
+1744 ISLYID

-1765 LNETTSLDYIF
+1765 LNEATSLDYIF
-1776 SLVGIS
+1776 SLVGTT
-1782 NVSTDIE
+1782 NVSTGIE
-1789 ALYKKYTIEEM
+1789 DLYKKYTIEEM
-1800 TGQIGTTGTTTKAT
+1800 TGQIGSDNNLT
-1814 GLRDR
+1814 GLMYR
-1819 INEINNYLDDSSNGE
+1819 IYSIQNYLYDDSKGE
-1834 VFYGNERDK
+1834 VFYGDK
-1843 LAIKLNEIYNM
+1843 RHELWTKLN
-1854 TEALDEYN
+1854 
-1862 ARTSTGRWIYK
+1862 
-1873 DIYGNILDVPEYLD
+1873 DIYGRTYYLYIYNWLTSNSRLVDKDIDGTVIDPVYVD
-1887 YMPEALPKIKERI
+1887 YMTEALPKIKNKI
-1900 DELNGELDDLQTEA
+1900 DELNGELDALKAEA

-1922 DVDGNKQVLVDD
+1922 DVDGNKEVLVDD

-1939 NYVLEIEAPVT
+1939 NYVLAIEAPAT

-1973 IKIILDI
+1973 INIILGVQD
-1980 NNNYAVGMSTMSA
+1980 NSA
-1993 EGDNIALTSEETGNA
+1993 ALTRSAADGTDNIALTADETGNA

>member
-23 DANVDQIK
+23 DANVDQIN
-31 TNDVSDW
+31 TSDVSHW
-38 QGAESGVSLE
+38 QGAETGVSLE

-67 VKGSYKITTT
+67 VKGKYKITTT
-77 TAENVKILIN
+77 SAENVNILIN

-94 MFEVTAEEED
+94 MFEVTSESEDGEE

-132 PLRTELSNRLT
+132 SLRTELSNRLT

-157 DLYNEAMRL
+157 DLYNEAMNL
-166 SAIVN
+166 SAVVN

-185 EVYKENALYKGDASN
+185 EVYKDNALYKGDASN
-200 LHKDIDALE
+200 LHKKIDELE
-209 EDVNSTADNTAAYN
+209 AKVTSTADNTAAYN

-229 RAQKTAF
+229 SAQKTAF

-245 IADETCKTYV
+245 ITDETCKTYV
-255 ATITADAKDAV
+255 ATITATAKEAV
-266 TEALD
+266 TKALD
-271 EFYNNAETAKGY
+271 EFYNNAEVAKGD
-283 GTAAEVCSEEA
+283 GTAAEVCSEEK
-294 INKFTTEVSGLIN
+294 IKNFTTEVSGLIN
-307 DYSVAIDNAK
+307 DYSAAIDNAK
-317 TNHEAYVRIN
+317 ANHEAYVRIN
-327 NCITNLRNTYNES
+327 TCITDLRNTYNES

-401 VTLHTEITEV
+401 VTFHNEITEV

-429 KAKLSGVETEYENL
+429 KAKLSTVETEYENL
-443 GKIQAILDKH
+443 GKIQAIKDKH

-463 IETLRKTIK
+463 IETLRKTIE
-472 DNNRKHVVAD
+472 DNNKKHVIAD
-482 YTQDFNVINGKIASL
+482 YTQDFNDINGKIADL
-497 KETADKDIKNYDAY
+497 KEEAAGDIANYDAY
-511 NAVTT
+511 QAVTT
-516 KVGEKEASLDEATKT
+516 KVGEKGTSLTEATKT
-531 VNALTDETYSNK
+531 VNALTDETYSNE

-549 EQAVTNAIG
+549 EQAVTDAIG
-558 GISENALNAFE
+558 VISGNALNAFN
-569 EGICK
+569 EGTCK

-609 LASYNVTLDE
+609 LASYKATLDE
-619 LSKVVTNPA
+619 LREVVTNTA

-646 AVISAIEGFM
+646 AVISAIEGLM

-740 SANIENQ
+740 SADIEKQ
-747 KDEIQTRIDE
+747 KAEIQARI
-757 QSTAKDQAAAMEDKT
+757 AKQNAAKEQAAEMTDKT

-799 KAAQAHFEANKAQY
+799 EAAQKHFEANETKY

-829 TTDPLRQTEFNKK
+829 TTDPLRQTEFNDK
-842 KTAIEAEI
+842 KTTIEAEI
-850 AALRTELDAAN
+850 AALKAELNTAN

-874 DATGFSEKLD
+874 DATGFGDKL
-884 AMKTK
+884 AALKTK
-889 VSEATDAAKTSDANY
+889 VSEATDAAKASDANY
-904 AAYTAIKAKYDEIGF
+904 TAYTAIKAKYDEIGF
-919 DGIIAKAKNNIN
+919 DGIIEKAKNDIN
-931 TLYKENVTPYTEARE
+931 TLYEENVTPYTEARE
-946 HYTGDGGVISILEA
+946 HYTGDGGVISNLEDEKDSKWA
-960 EKNETLAAFDKS
+960 EVENS
-972 YKVEHDCVDKQN
+972 YEVTHDCVKQK
-984 EYNSRFKSIADEIN
+984 EAYITSLTSIAKDINAVFADAKKNYDNYGTLAGSLSKAEETRADE
-998 GMPAQ
+998 
-1003 AEINHTNFGNLS
+1003 
-1015 ETYVN
+1015 
-1020 TEEHRTSV
+1020 
-1028 FERIASEDQTSAAQK
+1028 FERIAEEDKTAAAQG
-1043 YLNELTEIGRELE
+1043 YLEALTKVGEDIAELKNE
-1056 TYKSEI
+1056 
-1062 DHNFIVGTY
+1062 
-1071 SAGSNY
+1071 
-1077 NIAND
+1077 
-1082 SIVRIDKRIENI
+1082 
-1094 DLTQKGTI
+1094 
-1102 GDIII
+1102 
-1107 IDNNKR
+1107 IDNNFKSGKYSAQNEVSVSELSIKEINDRITKISTNQKGGVDEAIKADNDKRLEAINNALSTAR
-1113 HEDFKAALKNARDK
+1113 HEYSNA
-1127 YSWAIKQINAF
+1127 ITTINEF
-1138 ANLTDPDLIDASKK
+1138 GTLTDPELVDAAKK
-1152 PISDASIALSGK
+1152 AISEANNALSGILK
-1164 LQELRNLEKE
+1164 ELRDIETEATDEHRKCTLNG
-1174 EQKDYNECNAKKE
+1174 E
-1187 LFDINEEHKQEAK
+1187 LFDIEETYKAS
-1200 RIEDEISK
+1200 IEEITENIK
-1208 AITDIVDK
+1208 ATVTGIVNNVYD
-1216 EYNGNSLGNL
+1216 GNSLGNL
-1226 ADTKFHNVYD
+1226 ALTKFNAVFNEVSAEYD
-1236 NVSREYNRVYN
+1236 NIYN

-1261 KSLKEAKR
+1261 ESLKEAKSI
-1269 FIDEAAAVSTEDF
+1269 IDAAAKASQKDL
-1282 LVLDLDTQIS
+1282 LVLELDTQIKE
-1292 NLNGVADLLTKGKE
+1292 LNRVAGLLTSGKE

-1318 AAMDAAEAHLAE
+1318 AAMDAAEAHIAD

-1337 GDTDGKT
+1337 NDADGNT
-1344 KQRYI
+1344 KREYI
-1349 NRYNAAVTE
+1349 NRYNAVVTE
-1358 MNRLNT
+1358 MERLNS
-1364 EAEAAEE
+1364 EADAAKA
-1371 NNALFAAMTATVN
+1371 NNGLFAAMTATVN
-1384 GLKNAISVQ
+1384 GLKNALSVQ
-1393 TANALAIYNEAKNA
+1393 TANALAIYNAAKSA
-1407 SADND
+1407 SANND

-1435 NAFIADY
+1435 NTFIADY
-1442 TITDEVSADEIQNDL
+1442 TITDEVSAATIQNDL
-1457 TNEKTRLEKYDLIF
+1457 TSKYTKLEKHDLIF
-1471 GWCVANKDYYKDYVE
+1471 GLCETNKQDYENYAE
-1486 TAKSDIETRY
+1486 TAKSDIETKY

-1518 NKAADAVIKEPDEVK
+1518 NKAANAVMNASDEVK

-1542 INNLNDEISGYD
+1542 INNLNDKISGYD
-1554 WRKAFG
+1554 WRMAFG

-1573 KNNIKS
+1573 KNDIKN
-1579 TFLGFAERMAQI
+1579 TFLGFAGRMAEI

-1597 YYGKGVNVESKVL
+1597 YYEEALESTVL
-1610 GELNDALNDARILQ
+1610 GELNDALNNARTLH
-1624 QTETVDL
+1624 QTETKDL
-1631 TACHQDVQNLYGD
+1631 EACHQDVKNLYGD
-1644 KLEALGAEIEAMQ
+1644 KLAALGEEIEAMQ
-1657 AEITKYEPQ
+1657 AEITRYELQ

-1708 LNGKL
+1708 LNGDL
-1713 DDLSSK
+1713 DKLSSK
-1719 LAGYMEEINA
+1719 LAGYMDEINA

-1744 ISLYIN
+1744 ISLYIG
-1750 AAKNKI
+1750 AAKNTI
-1756 NEFADNDTR
+1756 NTFPDNDTR

-1789 ALYKKYTIEEM
+1789 ALYKTYTIDEM
-1800 TGQIGTTGTTTKAT
+1800 TGQIGSGSNPT
-1814 GLRDR
+1814 GLMYR
-1819 INEINNYLDDSSNGE
+1819 IYSIQGYINDDNNEE
-1834 VFYGNERDK
+1834 VFYGDKRNE
-1843 LAIKLNEIYNM
+1843 LLTKLN
-1854 TEALDEYN
+1854 
-1862 ARTSTGRWIYK
+1862 
-1873 DIYGNILDVPEYLD
+1873 DIYGKIGYLYNYNWLTSNNRSVDQDIDGTVIDPVYVD
-1887 YMPEALPKIKERI
+1887 YMTEALPKIKEKI
-1900 DELNGELDDLQTEA
+1900 DELNGELDALQTEA

-1922 DVDGNKQVLVDD
+1922 DVDDNKQVLVDD

-1973 IKIILDI
+1973 IDIILDI

-2008 KRVAIRLNNSTA
+2008 KRVAIRLNNSIA

-2043 RAADHKLYSN
+2043 RAAGHKLYSN

-2082 DLTGRNADHVT
+2082 DLTGRGADRVT
-2093 VGEVKLADAA
+2093 VSGVKLADAS
-2103 GRVYSIGSGSE
+2103 GKVYSLGPDGG
-2114 TTGIDGVETDKSIKE
+2114 TTGIDGVEAEKSIKE

>member
-104 IVITL
+104 IVISL
-109 EAVESGKE
+109 EAVEGGKE

-143 AIINKIDNR
+143 AIINKIDDR

-157 DLYNEAMRL
+157 SLYNEAMRL

-185 EVYKENALYKGDASN
+185 EVYKDNALYKGNASN

-229 RAQKTAF
+229 SAQKTAF

-266 TEALD
+266 TEAL
-271 EFYNNAETAKGY
+271 ETFYNNAEAAKEDGK
-283 GTAAEVCSEEA
+283 AAELCNDEA
-294 INKFTTEVSGLIN
+294 INKFTTEVSELIKN
-307 DYSVAIDNAK
+307 YSVAIDNAK
-317 TNHEAYVRIN
+317 ANHEAYVRIN

-429 KAKLSGVETEYENL
+429 KANLSGVETEYENL
-443 GKIQAILDKH
+443 GKIQAIKDKH
-453 LDYYNAIGTA
+453 LDAYNAIGTA

-472 DNNRKHVVAD
+472 DNNKKHVIAD
-482 YTQDFNVINGKIASL
+482 YTQDFNVINGKIAYL
-497 KETADKDIKNYDAY
+497 KKEAEGDIANYDAY

-516 KVGEKEASLDEATKT
+516 KVGEKETSLAEATKT
-531 VNALTDETYSNK
+531 VNALNDETYSNK

-549 EQAVTNAIG
+549 EQAVTDAIG
-558 GISENALNAFE
+558 GISENALNAFN
-569 EGICK
+569 EGTCK
-574 EADFDAA
+574 ETDFDAA

-609 LASYNVTLDE
+609 LASYKATLDE
-619 LSKVVTNPA
+619 LREVVTNTA

-646 AVISAIEGFM
+646 AVISAIDGFM

-669 ALADAFDKADAAETK
+669 ALTDAFAKTDAAETK
-684 TLADVVAGLK
+684 TLANVVAGLK
-694 DSYAQDKEN
+694 DSYAKDKEN

-711 AVDRLVTYIE
+711 AVDRLVAYIE

-740 SANIENQ
+740 SANIEKQ
-747 KDEIQTRIDE
+747 KAEIEARIAE
-757 QSTAKDQAAAMEDKT
+757 QNAAKEQAAEMTDKT

-785 GKINTDISTLQQAA
+785 GKINTAISDLQ
-799 KAAQAHFEANKAQY
+799 KAAEDAQKHFEANKTKY

-829 TTDPLRQTEFNKK
+829 TTDPLRQTEFNDK
-842 KTAIEAEI
+842 KTTIETEI

-874 DATGFSEKLD
+874 DATGFGEKLD

-889 VSEATDAAKTSDANY
+889 VSEATDAAKASDANY

-1318 AAMDAAEAHLAE
+1318 AAMDAAEAHLAD

-1435 NAFIADY
+1435 NTFIADY
-1442 TITDEVSADEIQNDL
+1442 TITDEVSAATIQNDL
-1457 TNEKTRLEKYDLIF
+1457 TSKYTELKEYDLKF

-1486 TAKSDIETRY
+1486 TAKSDIGLKY
-1496 VQANNTEQQNLLNEI
+1496 VQANRTEQLNLLNEI

-1518 NKAADAVIKEPDEVK
+1518 NKAADAVMNEPDEVK

-1579 TFLGFAERMAQI
+1579 TFLGFAGRMAQI

-1597 YYGKGVNVESKVL
+1597 YYEEALESTVL
-1610 GELNDALNDARILQ
+1610 GELNDALNNARTLQ

-1644 KLEALGAEIEAMQ
+1644 KLAALGAEIEAMQ

-1695 QKPYTINADAKAR
+1695 QKPYTINAAAKAR

-1719 LAGYMEEINA
+1719 LAGYMDEINA
-1729 FTYADKAGAQAQADI
+1729 FTYANKAGAQAQADI
-1744 ISLYIN
+1744 ISLYID

-1800 TGQIGTTGTTTKAT
+1800 TGQIGSDNNLT
-1814 GLRDR
+1814 GLMYR
-1819 INEINNYLDDSSNGE
+1819 IYSIQSYLYDGSNGE
-1834 VFYGNERDK
+1834 VFYGDKRNE
-1843 LAIKLNEIYNM
+1843 LQIKLN
-1854 TEALDEYN
+1854 
-1862 ARTSTGRWIYK
+1862 
-1873 DIYGNILDVPEYLD
+1873 DIYGRTYYLYNYNWLTSNSRLVNQDIDGTVIDPVYVD
-1887 YMPEALPKIKERI
+1887 YMTEALPKIKEKI
-1900 DELNGELDDLQTEA
+1900 DELNGELDALQTEA

-1922 DVDGNKQVLVDD
+1922 DVDDNKQVLVDD

-1939 NYVLEIEAPVT
+1939 NYVLAIEAPAT

-1973 IKIILDI
+1973 INIILGVQD
-1980 NNNYAVGMSTMSA
+1980 NSA
-1993 EGDNIALTSEETGNA
+1993 ALTRSAADGTDNIALTADETGNT

-2043 RAADHKLYSN
+2043 RAAGHKLYSN

>member
-77 TAENVKILIN
+77 TAENVNILIN

-104 IVITL
+104 IVISL

-143 AIINKIDNR
+143 AIINKIDDR

-157 DLYNEAMRL
+157 SLYNEAMRL

-185 EVYKENALYKGDASN
+185 EVYKDNALYKGNASN

-229 RAQKTAF
+229 SAQKTAF
-236 DNVAKKLEG
+236 DNVSKKLEG
-245 IADETCKTYV
+245 ITDETCKTYV
-255 ATITADAKDAV
+255 ATITADAKDVV
-266 TEALD
+266 TEAL
-271 EFYNNAETAKGY
+271 ETFYNNAEAAKEDGK
-283 GTAAEVCSEEA
+283 AAELCNDEA
-294 INKFTTEVSGLIN
+294 INKFTTEVSELIKN
-307 DYSVAIDNAK
+307 YSVAIDNAK
-317 TNHEAYVRIN
+317 ANHEAYVRIN
-327 NCITNLRNTYNES
+327 TCITDLRNTYNES

-374 KIEEQNGTPENHE
+374 KIEEQNGTPEDHE
-387 GSLELEN
+387 GSLKLEN
-394 GLGNNWD
+394 DLGNNWD
-401 VTLHTEITEV
+401 VTLHNEITGV
-411 TGKYLEKTYELKE
+411 TGKYLEKAYELKE

-429 KAKLSGVETEYENL
+429 KAKLNGVETEYENL
-443 GKIQAILDKH
+443 GKIQAIKDHH
-453 LDYYNAIGTA
+453 LGTYNAIGTA
-463 IETLRKTIK
+463 IETLHTKIE
-472 DNNRKHVVAD
+472 DNNTKHVVAD
-482 YTQDFNVINGKIASL
+482 YTQDFNVINGKIAYL
-497 KETADKDIKNYDAY
+497 KETANDDINNYDAY

-516 KVGEKEASLDEATKT
+516 KVGEKETSLAEATKT
-531 VNALTDETYSNK
+531 VNALTDETYSNE

-549 EQAVTNAIG
+549 EKAVTDAIG
-558 GISENALNAFE
+558 VISGDALKAFN
-569 EGICK
+569 EGTCK

-581 FAEVDKMIADYIAN
+581 FAEVDAMIAAYIAN

-609 LASYNVTLDE
+609 LASYNATLDE
-619 LSKVVTNPA
+619 LRKVVTNPA

-633 SGKTYGSYMNDFQ
+633 SGKTYGSYMDDFQ
-646 AVISAIEGFM
+646 TVISAIDGFM

-711 AVDRLVTYIE
+711 AVDRLVTYIN
-721 TLITTA
+721 TLIENATTA
-727 TGELSKI
+727 LNDI

-740 SANIENQ
+740 SVNIESQ
-747 KDEIQTRIDE
+747 KAEILARIAE
-757 QSTAKDQAAAMEDKT
+757 QNAAKEQAAEMTDKT

-785 GKINTDISTLQQAA
+785 GKINTDISTLDKAA
-799 KAAQAHFEANKAQY
+799 KAAQAHFEANETKY

-829 TTDPLRQTEFNKK
+829 TTDPLRQTEFNNK
-842 KTAIEAEI
+842 KTAIETEI
-850 AALRTELDAAN
+850 AALRAELDAAN

-867 DKWASTE
+867 DKWTSTE
-874 DATGFSEKLD
+874 DATGFGDKL
-884 AMKTK
+884 AALKTK
-889 VSEATDAAKTSDANY
+889 VSEATDAAKASDANY

-919 DGIIAKAKNNIN
+919 DGIIAKAKNDIN
-931 TLYKENVTPYTEARE
+931 TLYEENVTPYTEARE
-946 HYTGDGGVISILEA
+946 HYTGDGGVISKLED
-960 EKNETLAAFDKS
+960 EKNSKWAEVKNS
-972 YKVEHDCVDKQN
+972 YEVTHDCVKQK
-984 EYNSRFKSIADEIN
+984 EAYINSLTSIAKDINAVPADAKKNYDNYGTLAGSLSKAEERRADE
-998 GMPAQ
+998 
-1003 AEINHTNFGNLS
+1003 
-1015 ETYVN
+1015 
-1020 TEEHRTSV
+1020 
-1028 FERIASEDQTSAAQK
+1028 FERIAEEDQTSAAQI
-1043 YLNELTEIGRELE
+1043 YLE
-1056 TYKSEI
+1056 
-1062 DHNFIVGTY
+1062 
-1071 SAGSNY
+1071 
-1077 NIAND
+1077 
-1082 SIVRIDKRIENI
+1082 
-1094 DLTQKGTI
+1094 DLTKVGE
-1102 GDIII
+1102 DIAELKNE
-1107 IDNNKR
+1107 IDNN
-1113 HEDFKAALKNARDK
+1113 FKSGK
-1127 YSWAIKQINAF
+1127 YSAQNEFSTSNNSIIAINKRISEISTNQKDGVDEAIKVDNDTRLDAINNALSTARNEYSNAITTINEF
-1138 ANLTDPDLIDASKK
+1138 GTLTDPELVDAAKK
-1152 PISDASIALSGK
+1152 AISEANNALSGILK
-1164 LQELRNLEKE
+1164 ELRDIETKATDE
-1174 EQKDYNECNAKKE
+1174 HRECTMNGE
-1187 LFDINEEHKQEAK
+1187 LFDIEETYKTS
-1200 RIEDEISK
+1200 IEEITKDIK
-1208 AITDIVDK
+1208 ATVTGIVNNVYD
-1216 EYNGNSLGNL
+1216 GNSLGNL
-1226 ADTKFHNVYD
+1226 ALTKFNAVFNEVSAEYD
-1236 NVSREYNRVYN
+1236 NVYN

-1261 KSLKEAKR
+1261 ESLKEAKSI
-1269 FIDEAAAVSTEDF
+1269 IDDAAKASQKDL
-1282 LVLDLDTQIS
+1282 LVLELDTQIKK
-1292 NLNGVADLLTKGKE
+1292 LNRVAGLLTSGKE

-1311 EWSSLYT
+1311 EWNSLYT
-1318 AAMDAAEAHLAE
+1318 AAMDAADAHLAD

-1337 GDTDGKT
+1337 NDADGKT

-1349 NRYNAAVTE
+1349 DRYNAVVAE

-1371 NNALFAAMTATVN
+1371 KNSLFAAMTATVN
-1384 GLKNAISVQ
+1384 GLKDAISVQ

-1407 SADND
+1407 SAEND
-1412 ANINAYNEI
+1412 VNITAYNYI
-1421 KALLDGVQSEIDAF
+1421 KTLLAGVQDEIDAF

-1442 TITDEVSADEIQNDL
+1442 TITDEVSAASIQNDL

-1471 GWCVANKDYYKDYVE
+1471 GWCEVNKPAYEDYAQ
-1486 TAKSDIETRY
+1486 TAKSDIGQKY

-1533 DKVDAYLQE
+1533 DKVDAYLTK
-1542 INNLNDEISGYD
+1542 INDLNNEISDYD
-1554 WRKAFG
+1554 WTEVF
-1560 DDAEG
+1560 DNAE
-1565 FDWNNEEA
+1565 FDWSNEEA
-1573 KNNIKS
+1573 KKKIKD
-1579 TFLGFAERMAQI
+1579 TFLGFAGRMAQI

-1644 KLEALGAEIEAMQ
+1644 KLAALGAEIEAMQ

-1695 QKPYTINADAKAR
+1695 QKPYTINAAAKAR

-1800 TGQIGTTGTTTKAT
+1800 TGQIGSDNNLT
-1814 GLRDR
+1814 GLMYR
-1819 INEINNYLDDSSNGE
+1819 IYSIQNYLYDDSKGE
-1834 VFYGNERDK
+1834 VFYGDK
-1843 LAIKLNEIYNM
+1843 RHELWTKLN
-1854 TEALDEYN
+1854 
-1862 ARTSTGRWIYK
+1862 
-1873 DIYGNILDVPEYLD
+1873 DIYGRTYYLYNYNWLTSNSRLVNQDIDGTVIDPVYVD
-1887 YMPEALPKIKERI
+1887 YMTEALPKIKNKI
-1900 DELNGELDDLQTEA
+1900 DELNGELDALKAEA

-1922 DVDGNKQVLVDD
+1922 DVDGNKEVLVDD

-1939 NYVLEIEAPVT
+1939 NYVLAIETPAT

-1973 IKIILDI
+1973 INIILGVQD
-1980 NNNYAVGMSTMSA
+1980 NSA
-1993 EGDNIALTSEETGNA
+1993 ALTRSAADGTDNIALTADETGNA

-2043 RAADHKLYSN
+2043 RAVDHKLYSN

>member
-104 IVITL
+104 IVISL
-109 EAVESGKE
+109 EAVEGGKE

-132 PLRTELSNRLT
+132 PLRTELSNKLT
-143 AIINKIDNR
+143 EIINKIDNR
-152 YENYQ
+152 DENYQ
-157 DLYNEAMRL
+157 KLYDKAMSL
-166 SAIVN
+166 STVVN
-171 SLKDEEGTDDKNAY
+171 NLKDEEGTDDKNAY
-185 EVYKENALYKGDASN
+185 NVYKEYALYKDDASN
-200 LHKDIDALE
+200 LHVQIDELE
-209 EDVNSTADNTAAYN
+209 AEVNSAADNTAAYN
-223 NAMAAH
+223 NAVAAYN
-229 RAQKTAF
+229 RQKTAF
-236 DNVAKKLEG
+236 DDVAKKLEG
-245 IADETCKTYV
+245 ITDGDSKTYV
-255 ATITADAKDAV
+255 EGITAAAKEAV

-271 EFYNNAETAKGY
+271 KFKNDAEAAKGD
-283 GTAAEVCSEEA
+283 GTAAEICNEEA
-294 INKFTTEVSGLIN
+294 INNFTTEVSKLIN
-307 DYSVAIDNAK
+307 DYSAAIDKAK
-317 TNHEAYVRIN
+317 ADHEAYVRIN
-327 NCITNLRNTYNES
+327 TCITDLRNTYNES

-374 KIEEQNGTPENHE
+374 KIEEQNGTPEAHE

-424 IYANA
+424 IYADA
-429 KAKLSGVETEYENL
+429 KAKLSTVETEYENL
-443 GKIQAILDKH
+443 GKIQAIKDHH
-453 LDYYNAIGTA
+453 LGTYNAIGTA
-463 IETLRKTIK
+463 IETLRTKIE
-472 DNNRKHVVAD
+472 DNNTKHVVAD
-482 YTQDFNVINGKIASL
+482 YTQDFNGINDKIEELNTNA
-497 KETADKDIKNYDAY
+497 AGDIANYDAY
-511 NAVTT
+511 QAVTT
-516 KVGEKEASLDEATKT
+516 KVGEKETSLDEATKT
-531 VNALTDETYSNK
+531 VNALNDETYSNK
-543 GKYAAT
+543 DKYAAT
-549 EQAVTNAIG
+549 EQAVTDAIG
-558 GISENALNAFE
+558 VISGDALNAFN
-569 EGICK
+569 EGTCK

-595 AETAKENYLNVQAA
+595 AETAKENYLNVQAK
-609 LASYNVTLDE
+609 LASYNATLSE
-619 LSKVVTNPA
+619 LREVVTNTA

-633 SGKTYGSYMNDFQ
+633 SGKTYGSYIDEFQ
-646 AVISAIEGFM
+646 AVITAIEGFM

-740 SANIENQ
+740 SADIEKQ
-747 KDEIQTRIDE
+747 KAEIQARI
-757 QSTAKDQAAAMEDKT
+757 AKQNAAKEQAAEMTDKT

-785 GKINTDISTLQQAA
+785 GNINNDISTLQKAA
-799 KAAQAHFEANKAQY
+799 EDAQAHFEANETQY
-813 NEAINTI
+813 NDAINTI

-829 TTDPLRQTEFNKK
+829 TTDPLRQTEFNDK

-867 DKWASTE
+867 DNWASTE
-874 DATGFSEKLD
+874 DATGFGDKLAAVEK
-884 AMKTK
+884 K
-889 VSEATDAAKTSDANY
+889 VSDARTDAEASDANHN
-904 AAYTAIKAKYDEIGF
+904 AYKAIEAKYNEIGF
-919 DGIIAKAKNNIN
+919 DGIIAKAKNDIN
-931 TLYKENVTPYTEARE
+931 TLYEENVTPYTEARE
-946 HYTGDGGVISILEA
+946 HYTGDGGVISKLEDEKDSKWA
-960 EKNETLAAFDKS
+960 EVEKS
-972 YKVEHDCVDKQN
+972 YRETHDCVSQK
-984 EYNSRFKSIADEIN
+984 EGYITSLTSIAKDIN
-998 GMPAQ
+998 AVPADAKKNYDNYGTLAGSLSK
-1003 AEINHTNFGNLS
+1003 AE
-1015 ETYVN
+1015 ERRAK
-1020 TEEHRTSV
+1020 E
-1028 FERIASEDQTSAAQK
+1028 FERIAKEDQTSAAQG
-1043 YLNELTEIGRELE
+1043 YLAELTKIGEEIAEL
-1056 TYKSEI
+1056 KNEI
-1062 DHNFIVGTY
+1062 DNDFKSGTY
-1071 SAGSNY
+1071 SAQNEFSES
-1077 NIAND
+1077 D
-1082 SIVRIDKRIENI
+1082 LSIKEINNRITEISTNQKGGVDEAIKADNDKRLEAINNALSTARNEYSNAI
-1094 DLTQKGTI
+1094 TTINEFGT
-1102 GDIII
+1102 
-1107 IDNNKR
+1107 
-1113 HEDFKAALKNARDK
+1113 
-1127 YSWAIKQINAF
+1127 
-1138 ANLTDPDLIDASKK
+1138 LTDPELVDAAKK
-1152 PISDASIALSGK
+1152 AISEANNALSGILK
-1164 LQELRNLEKE
+1164 ELRDIETKATDE
-1174 EQKDYNECNAKKE
+1174 HRECTMNGE
-1187 LFDINEEHKQEAK
+1187 LFDIEETYKAS
-1200 RIEDEISK
+1200 IEKITKDIK
-1208 AITDIVDK
+1208 ATVTGIVNNVYD
-1216 EYNGNSLGNL
+1216 GNSLGNL
-1226 ADTKFHNVYD
+1226 ALTKFNAVFNEVSDEYD
-1236 NVSREYNRVYN
+1236 NIYN

-1261 KSLKEAKR
+1261 KSLKEAKSI
-1269 FIDEAAAVSTEDF
+1269 IDDAAKASQKDL
-1282 LVLDLDTQIS
+1282 LVLELDTQIKK
-1292 NLNGVADLLTKGKE
+1292 LNRVAGLLTSGKE

-1311 EWSSLYT
+1311 EWNSLYT
-1318 AAMDAAEAHLAE
+1318 AAMDAADAHLAD

-1337 GDTDGKT
+1337 NDADGKT

-1349 NRYNAAVTE
+1349 DKYNAVVAE

-1371 NNALFAAMTATVN
+1371 KNSLFAAMTATVN
-1384 GLKNAISVQ
+1384 GLKDAISVQ

-1407 SADND
+1407 SAEND
-1412 ANINAYNEI
+1412 VNIAAYNYI
-1421 KALLDGVQSEIDAF
+1421 KTLLAGVQAEIDAF

-1442 TITDEVSADEIQNDL
+1442 TITDEVSAASIQNDL

-1471 GWCVANKDYYKDYVE
+1471 GWCEVNKPAYEDYAQ
-1486 TAKSDIETRY
+1486 TAKSDIGQKY

-1518 NKAADAVIKEPDEVK
+1518 NKAADAVMNEPDEVK
-1533 DKVDAYLQE
+1533 DKVDAYLTK
-1542 INNLNDEISGYD
+1542 INDLNNEISDYDWTEAFGDNSEGYD
-1554 WRKAFG
+1554 W
-1560 DDAEG
+1560 
-1565 FDWNNEEA
+1565 NNVEA
-1573 KNNIKS
+1573 KNKIKN
-1579 TFLGFAERMAQI
+1579 TFLGFAERMAAI

-1597 YYGKGVNVESKVL
+1597 YYEEALESTVL
-1610 GELNDALNDARILQ
+1610 GRLNDALNNARTLH

-1631 TACHQDVQNLYGD
+1631 TACHQDVKNLYGN
-1644 KLEALGAEIEAMQ
+1644 KLAALGVEIEAMQ

-1695 QKPYTINADAKAR
+1695 QKPYTINAAAKAR
-1708 LNGKL
+1708 LNGEL

-1719 LAGYMEEINA
+1719 LAGYMDEINA
-1729 FTYADKAGAQAQADI
+1729 FTYADKSGAQAQADI
-1744 ISLYIN
+1744 ISLYID

-1800 TGQIGTTGTTTKAT
+1800 TGQIGSDNNLT
-1814 GLRDR
+1814 GLMYR
-1819 INEINNYLDDSSNGE
+1819 IYSIQNYLYDDSKGE
-1834 VFYGNERDK
+1834 VFYGDK
-1843 LAIKLNEIYNM
+1843 RHELWTKLN
-1854 TEALDEYN
+1854 
-1862 ARTSTGRWIYK
+1862 
-1873 DIYGNILDVPEYLD
+1873 DIYGRTDYLYIYNWLTSNSRLVDKDIDGTVIDPVYVD
-1887 YMPEALPKIKERI
+1887 YMTEALPKIKNKI
-1900 DELNGELDDLQTEA
+1900 DELNGELDALKAEA

-1922 DVDGNKQVLVDD
+1922 DVDGNKEVLVDD

-1939 NYVLEIEAPVT
+1939 NYVLAIEAPAT
-1950 EKQMHAADV
+1950 EKQMHTADV

-1973 IKIILDI
+1973 INIILGVQD
-1980 NNNYAVGMSTMSA
+1980 NSA
-1993 EGDNIALTSEETGNA
+1993 ALTRSAADGTDNIALTADETGNA

-2043 RAADHKLYSN
+2043 RAVDHKLYSN

>member
-58 AISQNIGKL
+58 AISQNIKKL

-143 AIINKIDNR
+143 AIINKIDDR

-185 EVYKENALYKGDASN
+185 NVYKEYALYKGNASN

-229 RAQKTAF
+229 SAQKTAF
-236 DNVAKKLEG
+236 DNVAKKLEA

-266 TEALD
+266 TKALD

-294 INKFTTEVSGLIN
+294 INKFTTEVSGLID

-317 TNHEAYVRIN
+317 ANHEAYVRIN
-327 NCITNLRNTYNES
+327 TCITDLRNTYNES

-374 KIEEQNGTPENHE
+374 KIEEQNGTPEDHE
-387 GSLELEN
+387 GSLKLEN
-394 GLGNNWD
+394 DLGNNWD
-401 VTLHTEITEV
+401 VTLHDEITGV
-411 TGKYLEKTYELKE
+411 TGKYLEKAYELKE

-429 KAKLSGVETEYENL
+429 KANLSTVETDYDNL
-443 GKIQAILDKH
+443 GKIQAIKDKH
-453 LDYYNAIGTA
+453 LEAYNAIGTA
-463 IETLRKTIK
+463 IETLLTKIE
-472 DNNRKHVVAD
+472 DNNTKHVVAD
-482 YTQDFNVINGKIASL
+482 YTQDFNGINDMITALNNDAAGDIA
-497 KETADKDIKNYDAY
+497 NYNAY

-516 KVGEKEASLDEATKT
+516 KVGEKETSLAEATKT
-531 VNALTDETYSNK
+531 VNALTDETYSNE

-549 EQAVTNAIG
+549 EKAVTDAIDV
-558 GISENALNAFE
+558 ISGDALNAFE

-574 EADFDAA
+574 ETDFDAA

-609 LASYNVTLDE
+609 LTSYKATLDE
-619 LSKVVTNPA
+619 LSKVVTNTA

-633 SGKTYGSYMNDFQ
+633 SGKTYGSYIDEFQ
-646 AVISAIEGFM
+646 TVISAIDGFM

-684 TLADVVAGLK
+684 TLANVVAGLK

-711 AVDRLVTYIE
+711 AVDRLVAYIE

-740 SANIENQ
+740 SANIEKQ
-747 KDEIQTRIDE
+747 KAEIQARIAE
-757 QSTAKDQAAAMEDKT
+757 QNAAKEQAAEMTDKT

-785 GKINTDISTLQQAA
+785 GNINTDISDLQQAA
-799 KAAQAHFEANKAQY
+799 EAAQEHFEANETKY

-829 TTDPLRQTEFNKK
+829 TTDPLRQTEFNDK
-842 KTAIEAEI
+842 KTTIETEI
-850 AALRTELDAAN
+850 ATLRTELDAAN
-861 AEESVA
+861 GEESVA
-867 DKWASTE
+867 DKWTSTE
-874 DATGFSEKLD
+874 DATGFGDKLAAVEK
-884 AMKTK
+884 K
-889 VSEATDAAKTSDANY
+889 VSDAITDAKASDANFN
-904 AAYTAIKAKYDEIGF
+904 AYTAIKAKYDEIGF
-919 DGIIAKAKNNIN
+919 DGIIAKAKNDIN
-931 TLYKENVTPYTEARE
+931 TLYKEKITPYTEARE
-946 HYTGDGGVISILEA
+946 HYTGDGGVISNLED
-960 EKNETLAAFDKS
+960 EKNSKWAEVEKSYRETDCVKLKEDYINSLTSIKDDINAVPADAKKNYDNYGTLAGSLSKA
-972 YKVEHDCVDKQN
+972 E
-984 EYNSRFKSIADEIN
+984 ETRADE
-998 GMPAQ
+998 
-1003 AEINHTNFGNLS
+1003 
-1015 ETYVN
+1015 
-1020 TEEHRTSV
+1020 
-1028 FERIASEDQTSAAQK
+1028 FERIAEEDKTSAAQG
-1043 YLNELTEIGRELE
+1043 YLEALTKVGEDIAELKNDIDNNF
-1056 TYKSEI
+1056 KS
-1062 DHNFIVGTY
+1062 GTY
-1071 SAGSNY
+1071 SAQNKFSESEL
-1077 NIAND
+1077 
-1082 SIVRIDKRIENI
+1082 SIKEINNRITEISTNQKGGVDEAIKADNDKRLEAI
-1094 DLTQKGTI
+1094 
-1102 GDIII
+1102 
-1107 IDNNKR
+1107 NNALSTAR
-1113 HEDFKAALKNARDK
+1113 HEYSNA
-1127 YSWAIKQINAF
+1127 ITTINEF
-1138 ANLTDPDLIDASKK
+1138 GTLTDPELVDAAKK
-1152 PISDASIALSGK
+1152 AISEANNALSGILK
-1164 LQELRNLEKE
+1164 ELRDIETKATDEHRERTLNG
-1174 EQKDYNECNAKKE
+1174 E
-1187 LFDINEEHKQEAK
+1187 LFDIEETYKAS
-1200 RIEDEISK
+1200 IEKITKDIK
-1208 AITDIVDK
+1208 ATVTGIVNNV
-1216 EYNGNSLGNL
+1216 YGGNSLGNL
-1226 ADTKFHNVYD
+1226 ALTKFNAVFKEVSAEYD
-1236 NVSREYNRVYN
+1236 NVYN

-1256 SKQSS
+1256 SKQNSE
-1261 KSLKEAKR
+1261 SLEEAKSI
-1269 FIDEAAAVSTEDF
+1269 IDDAAIASQKDL
-1282 LVLDLDTQIS
+1282 LVLELDTQIKE
-1292 NLNGVADLLTKGKE
+1292 LNRVAGLLTSGKE
-1306 EASAT
+1306 EASAN

-1318 AAMDAAEAHLAE
+1318 AAMDAADAHLAD

-1337 GDTDGKT
+1337 NDADGNI
-1344 KQRYI
+1344 KQGYI
-1349 NRYNAAVTE
+1349 NSYTAVVEE
-1358 MNRLNT
+1358 MKTLNT
-1364 EAEAAEE
+1364 EAEEAKA
-1371 NNALFAAMTATVN
+1371 NNGLFAAMTATVN
-1384 GLKNAISVQ
+1384 GLKNALSVQ
-1393 TANALAIYNEAKNA
+1393 TANALAIYNAAKSA
-1407 SADND
+1407 SANND

-1435 NAFIADY
+1435 NTFIADY
-1442 TITDEVSADEIQNDL
+1442 TITDEVSAATIQNDL
-1457 TNEKTRLEKYDLIF
+1457 TSKYTELKEHDLKF
-1471 GWCVANKDYYKDYVE
+1471 GWCVANKDYYKDYAE
-1486 TAKSDIETRY
+1486 TAKSGIGLKY
-1496 VQANNTEQQNLLNEI
+1496 VQANGTEQLNLLNEI

-1518 NKAADAVIKEPDEVK
+1518 NKAADAVMNEPDEVK

-1554 WRKAFG
+1554 WREAFG

-1579 TFLGFAERMAQI
+1579 TFLGFAGRMAQI

-1597 YYGKGVNVESKVL
+1597 YYEEALESTVL
-1610 GELNDALNDARILQ
+1610 GELNDALNNARTLH
-1624 QTETVDL
+1624 QTETEDL
-1631 TACHQDVQNLYGD
+1631 TKCHQDVQNLYGD

-1695 QKPYTINADAKAR
+1695 QKPYTINAAAKAR
-1708 LNGKL
+1708 LNGEL
-1713 DDLSSK
+1713 DKLSSK
-1719 LAGYMEEINA
+1719 LAGYMDEINA

-1744 ISLYIN
+1744 ISEWIVYTKNTIN
-1750 AAKNKI
+1750 SVP
-1756 NEFADNDTR
+1756 DNDTS
-1765 LNETTSLDYIF
+1765 LNEGTTLEDIFNYIGITDLNDYID
-1776 SLVGIS
+1776 L
-1782 NVSTDIE
+1782 
-1789 ALYKKYTIEEM
+1789 LYKTYTIDEM
-1800 TGQIGTTGTTTKAT
+1800 TGQIGSDSNLT
-1814 GLRDR
+1814 GLMYR
-1819 INEINNYLDDSSNGE
+1819 IDSIQGYINDDNNGE
-1834 VFYGNERDK
+1834 EFYGDKRNE
-1843 LAIKLNEIYNM
+1843 LLTKLNDIDHKIGYLYYYNW
-1854 TEALDEYN
+1854 
-1862 ARTSTGRWIYK
+1862 RTSNNRSVSQ
-1873 DIYGNILDVPEYLD
+1873 DIDGTVIDPVHVD
-1887 YMPEALPKIKERI
+1887 YMTEALPKIKNKI

-1922 DVDGNKQVLVDD
+1922 DVDDNKQVLVDD

-1973 IKIILDI
+1973 IDIILGVQD
-1980 NNNYAVGMSTMSA
+1980 NSA
-1993 EGDNIALTSEETGNA
+1993 ALTRSAADGTDNIALTADETGNA

>member
-77 TAENVKILIN
+77 TAENVNILIN

-132 PLRTELSNRLT
+132 PLRTELSNKLT
-143 AIINKIDNR
+143 EIINKIDNR
-152 YENYQ
+152 DENYQ
-157 DLYNEAMRL
+157 KLYDKAMSL
-166 SAIVN
+166 STVVN
-171 SLKDEEGTDDKNAY
+171 NLKDEEGTDDKNAY
-185 EVYKENALYKGDASN
+185 NVYKEYALYKGDASN
-200 LHKDIDALE
+200 LHVQIDELE
-209 EDVNSTADNTAAYN
+209 AEVNSAADNTAAYN
-223 NAMAAH
+223 NAVAAYN
-229 RAQKTAF
+229 RQKTAF
-236 DNVAKKLEG
+236 DDVAKKLEG
-245 IADETCKTYV
+245 ITDGDSKTYV
-255 ATITADAKDAV
+255 EGITAAAKEAV

-271 EFYNNAETAKGY
+271 KFKNDAEAAKGD
-283 GTAAEVCSEEA
+283 GTAAEICNEEA
-294 INKFTTEVSGLIN
+294 INNFTTEVSKLIN
-307 DYSVAIDNAK
+307 DYSAAIDKAK
-317 TNHEAYVRIN
+317 ANHEAYVRIN
-327 NCITNLRNTYNES
+327 TCITDLRNTYNES

-353 VYADMREAAQTEL
+353 VYADMREAAHTEL

-401 VTLHTEITEV
+401 VTLHNEITGV
-411 TGKYLEKTYELKE
+411 TGKYLEKAYELKD

-429 KAKLSGVETEYENL
+429 KAKLRGVKTEYDNL
-443 GKIQAILDKH
+443 GKIQAIKDKH
-453 LDYYNAIGTA
+453 LDAYNAIGTA
-463 IETLRKTIK
+463 IETLRTKIE
-472 DNNRKHVVAD
+472 DNNTKHVVAD

-516 KVGEKEASLDEATKT
+516 KVGEKETSLTEAIKT
-531 VNALTDETYSNK
+531 VNALTDETYSNE

-549 EQAVTNAIG
+549 EKAVTDAIG
-558 GISENALNAFE
+558 VISGDALNAFK
-569 EGICK
+569 EGTCK
-574 EADFDAA
+574 ETDFDAA
-581 FAEVDKMIADYIAN
+581 FVEVDKMIADYIAN
-595 AETAKENYLNVQAA
+595 AETAKENYLNVQTA
-609 LASYNVTLDE
+609 LASYNATLSE
-619 LSKVVTNPA
+619 LREVVTNPA

-633 SGKTYGSYMNDFQ
+633 SCKTYGSYIDEFQ
-646 AVISAIEGFM
+646 TVISAIEGFM

-669 ALADAFDKADAAETK
+669 ALTDAIDKADDAETK
-684 TLADVVAGLK
+684 NLADVVAGLK

-703 YDNNIADQ
+703 YDNNMASQ
-711 AVDRLVTYIE
+711 AVDKLVAYIE
-721 TLITTA
+721 TLITDA
-727 TGELSKI
+727 TNTLSKI

-747 KDEIQTRIDE
+747 KDEIRTRIDE
-757 QSTAKDQAAAMEDKT
+757 QNTAKDQAAAMEDKT

-785 GKINTDISTLQQAA
+785 GKINTSISTLKEAA
-799 KAAQAHFEANKAQY
+799 EAAQEHFEANETKY
-813 NEAINTI
+813 NEAIKTI
-820 NGLKTGDIK
+820 NGLKTADIK
-829 TTDPLRQTEFNKK
+829 TKDPLRQTEFNDK
-842 KTAIEAEI
+842 KTAIETEI

-874 DATGFSEKLD
+874 DAKGFGDKL
-884 AMKTK
+884 AALKTK
-889 VSEATDAAKTSDANY
+889 VSEATDAAKASDANY
-904 AAYTAIKAKYDEIGF
+904 NAYTAIKAKYDGF
-919 DGIIAKAKNNIN
+919 DFDDIIAKAKDNIN

-1256 SKQSS
+1256 SKQNSE
-1261 KSLKEAKR
+1261 SLKEAKR
-1269 FIDEAAAVSTEDF
+1269 IIDAAATASQKDL
-1282 LVLDLDTQIS
+1282 LVLELDTQIKE
-1292 NLNGVADLLTKGKE
+1292 LNRVSDLLTKGKE

-1311 EWSSLYT
+1311 EWNSLYT
-1318 AAMDAAEAHLAE
+1318 AAMDAADAHLAD

-1337 GDTDGKT
+1337 NDADGKT

-1349 NRYNAAVTE
+1349 DRYNAVVAE

-1371 NNALFAAMTATVN
+1371 KNSLFAAMTATVN
-1384 GLKNAISVQ
+1384 GLKDAISVQ

-1407 SADND
+1407 SAEND
-1412 ANINAYNEI
+1412 VNIAAYNYI
-1421 KALLDGVQSEIDAF
+1421 KTLLAGVQDEIDAF

-1442 TITDEVSADEIQNDL
+1442 TITDEVSADAIQNGL
-1457 TNEKTRLEKYDLIF
+1457 TYEETLLEEYDLIF
-1471 GWCVANKDYYKDYVE
+1471 GWCEVNKPAYEDYAQ
-1486 TAKSDIETRY
+1486 TAKSDIGQKY

-1518 NKAADAVIKEPDEVK
+1518 NKAADAVKNEPDEVK
-1533 DKVDAYLQE
+1533 DKVDAYLTK
-1542 INNLNDEISGYD
+1542 INDLNNEISDYD
-1554 WRKAFG
+1554 WREVF
-1560 DDAEG
+1560 DNAEP
-1565 FDWNNEEA
+1565 DWSNEEA
-1573 KNNIKS
+1573 KKKIKD
-1579 TFLGFAERMAQI
+1579 TFLGFAGRMAQI

-1597 YYGKGVNVESKVL
+1597 YYGEGENVESKVL
-1610 GELNDALNDARILQ
+1610 GELNDALNNARTLH

-1631 TACHQDVQNLYGD
+1631 TTCHQDVQNLYGD
-1644 KLEALGAEIEAMQ
+1644 KLAALGAEIEAMQ

-1695 QKPYTINADAKAR
+1695 QKPYTINAAAKAR
-1708 LNGKL
+1708 LNGEL

-1729 FTYADKAGAQAQADI
+1729 FTYADKAGAQAQADNI
-1744 ISLYIN
+1744 NSLIGD
-1750 AAKNKI
+1750 AKDTI
-1756 NEFADNDTR
+1756 NEIPDNDDIT
-1765 LNETTSLDYIF
+1765 LNENTTLKGLLGVDINTYID
-1776 SLVGIS
+1776 
-1782 NVSTDIE
+1782 N
-1789 ALYKKYTIEEM
+1789 LYKNHTIEEM
-1800 TGQIGTTGTTTKAT
+1800 TGRIGTTTKAT

-1819 INEINNYLDDSSNGE
+1819 INEINNYLYDSSNGE

-1900 DELNGELDDLQTEA
+1900 DELNGELDALQTEA

-1922 DVDGNKQVLVDD
+1922 DVDGNKEVLVDD

-1939 NYVLEIEAPVT
+1939 NYVLAIETPAT

-1973 IKIILDI
+1973 INIILGVQD
-1980 NNNYAVGMSTMSA
+1980 NSA
-1993 EGDNIALTSEETGNA
+1993 ALTRSAADGTDNIALTADETGNA
-2008 KRVAIRLNNSTA
+2008 KRVAIRLNSSTA

>member
-23 DANVDQIK
+23 DANVDQIN
-31 TNDVSDW
+31 TSDVSHW
-38 QGAESGVSLE
+38 QGAETGVSIDAK
-48 NGIIVSQNGA
+48 GIIVSQNGA

-67 VKGSYKITTT
+67 VKGKYKITTT
-77 TAENVKILIN
+77 SAENVNILIN

-94 MFEVTAEEED
+94 MFEVTSESEEGEE

-109 EAVESGKE
+109 EAVESGKA
-117 YKVGGLKLM
+117 YKVGLKLM

-185 EVYKENALYKGDASN
+185 EVYKDNALYKGNASN
-200 LHKDIDALE
+200 LHVQIDELE
-209 EDVNSTADNTAAYN
+209 AKVNSTADNTAAYN

-229 RAQKTAF
+229 SAQKTAF

-245 IADETCKTYV
+245 ITDETCKTYV
-255 ATITADAKDAV
+255 ATITAAAKDAV
-266 TEALD
+266 TEAL
-271 EFYNNAETAKGY
+271 ETFYNNAEAAKED
-283 GTAAEVCSEEA
+283 GTAADICSEEK
-294 INKFTTEVSGLIN
+294 IKNFTTEVSGLIN
-307 DYSVAIDNAK
+307 AYSAAIDNAK
-317 TNHEAYVRIN
+317 ANHEAYVRIN
-327 NCITNLRNTYNES
+327 TCITDLRNTYNES

-401 VTLHTEITEV
+401 VTLHNEITGV
-411 TGKYLEKTYELKE
+411 TGKYLEKAYELKD

-429 KAKLSGVETEYENL
+429 NAKLSGVKTEYKNL
-443 GKIQAILDKH
+443 GKIEAILDKH
-453 LDYYNAIGTA
+453 LDAYNAIGTA
-463 IETLRKTIK
+463 IETLSTKIE
-472 DNNRKHVVAD
+472 DNNTKHVVVD
-482 YTQDFNVINGKIASL
+482 YTQDFNGINDMI
-497 KETADKDIKNYDAY
+497 TALNYDAAGDIANY
-511 NAVTT
+511 NAYQAVTT
-516 KVGEKEASLDEATKT
+516 KVGEKETSLDEATKT
-531 VNALTDETYSNK
+531 VNALNDETYSNK
-543 GKYAAT
+543 DKYAAT
-549 EQAVTNAIG
+549 KQAVTYAIG
-558 GISENALNAFE
+558 VISENALNAFN
-569 EGICK
+569 EGTCK

-581 FAEVDKMIADYIAN
+581 FAKVDKMIADYIAN

-609 LASYNVTLDE
+609 LASYKATLDE

-656 TTASTSTDDAYNK
+656 TTASTNTDDAYNK
-669 ALADAFDKADAAETK
+669 ALADAFAKTDATETR

-740 SANIENQ
+740 SADIEKQ
-747 KDEIQTRIDE
+747 KADIQARIAE
-757 QSTAKDQAAAMEDKT
+757 QNAAKEQAAEMTDKT

-785 GKINTDISTLQQAA
+785 GKINTDISDLQQAA
-799 KAAQAHFEANKAQY
+799 KAAQAHFDANETKY

-820 NGLKTGDIK
+820 KGLKTGDIK
-829 TTDPLRQTEFNKK
+829 TTDPLRQTEFNDK

-874 DATGFSEKLD
+874 DATGFGDKLAAVEK
-884 AMKTK
+884 K
-889 VSEATDAAKTSDANY
+889 VSDARTDAIDSDANY
-904 AAYTAIKAKYDEIGF
+904 NAYKAIKAKYDEIGF
-919 DGIIAKAKNNIN
+919 DGIIAKAKNDIN

-946 HYTGDGGVISILEA
+946 HYTGDGGVISKLED
-960 EKNETLAAFDKS
+960 EKNSKWAEVKNS
-972 YKVEHDCVDKQN
+972 YEVEHDCVKQK
-984 EYNSRFKSIADEIN
+984 EAYINSLTSIAKDINAVPADAKKNYDNYGTLAGSLSKAEETRADE
-998 GMPAQ
+998 
-1003 AEINHTNFGNLS
+1003 
-1015 ETYVN
+1015 
-1020 TEEHRTSV
+1020 
-1028 FERIASEDQTSAAQK
+1028 FERIAEEDKTAAAQG
-1043 YLNELTEIGRELE
+1043 YLEDLTKVGEDIAEL
-1056 TYKSEI
+1056 KNEI
-1062 DHNFIVGTY
+1062 DNNFKSGTY
-1071 SAGSNY
+1071 SAQNEFSVSEL
-1077 NIAND
+1077 
-1082 SIVRIDKRIENI
+1082 SIKEINNRITEISTKQKGGVDEAIKADNDKRLEAI
-1094 DLTQKGTI
+1094 
-1102 GDIII
+1102 
-1107 IDNNKR
+1107 NNALSTAR
-1113 HEDFKAALKNARDK
+1113 HEYSNA
-1127 YSWAIKQINAF
+1127 ITTINEF
-1138 ANLTDPDLIDASKK
+1138 GTLTDPELVDAAKK
-1152 PISDASIALSGK
+1152 AISEANNALSGILK
-1164 LQELRNLEKE
+1164 ELRDIETKATDEHRKCTLNG
-1174 EQKDYNECNAKKE
+1174 E
-1187 LFDINEEHKQEAK
+1187 LFDIEETYKAS
-1200 RIEDEISK
+1200 IEEITENIK
-1208 AITDIVDK
+1208 ATVTGIVNNV
-1216 EYNGNSLGNL
+1216 YYGNSLGNL
-1226 ADTKFHNVYD
+1226 ALTKFNAVFNEVSAEYD
-1236 NVSREYNRVYN
+1236 NVYN

-1261 KSLKEAKR
+1261 ESLEEAKSI
-1269 FIDEAAAVSTEDF
+1269 IDDAAKASQKDL
-1282 LVLDLDTQIS
+1282 LVLELDTQIKE
-1292 NLNGVADLLTKGKE
+1292 LNRVADLLTSGKE
-1306 EASAT
+1306 EASVT

-1318 AAMDAAEAHLAE
+1318 AAMDAADAHLAD

-1337 GDTDGKT
+1337 NDADGKT

-1349 NRYNAAVTE
+1349 DRYNDVVAE

-1364 EAEAAEE
+1364 EAEDAKA
-1371 NNALFAAMTATVN
+1371 NNGLFAAMTATVN
-1384 GLKNAISVQ
+1384 GLKNALSVQ
-1393 TANALAIYNEAKNA
+1393 TANALAIYNAANSA
-1407 SADND
+1407 SANND

-1435 NAFIADY
+1435 NTFIADY
-1442 TITDEVSADEIQNDL
+1442 TITDEVSAASIQNGL
-1457 TNEKTRLEKYDLIF
+1457 TSKYTELEKYDLKY
-1471 GWCVANKDYYKDYVE
+1471 GWCETNKQYYENYAE
-1486 TAKSDIETRY
+1486 TAKSEIETKY

-1518 NKAADAVIKEPDEVK
+1518 NKAANAVMNASDEVK
-1533 DKVDAYLQE
+1533 DKVDAYLQK
-1542 INNLNDEISGYD
+1542 INDLNDKISGYD

-1573 KNNIKS
+1573 KNDIKN
-1579 TFLGFAERMAQI
+1579 TFLGFAGRMAEI

-1597 YYGKGVNVESKVL
+1597 YYEEALESTVL
-1610 GELNDALNDARILQ
+1610 GELNDALNNARTLH
-1624 QTETVDL
+1624 QTETEDL
-1631 TACHQDVQNLYGD
+1631 TKCHQDVKNLYGD

-1666 ILFYEN
+1666 ILFYQN

-1695 QKPYTINADAKAR
+1695 QKPYTINAAAKAR
-1708 LNGKL
+1708 LNGEL
-1713 DDLSSK
+1713 DKLSSK
-1719 LAGYMEEINA
+1719 LAGYMDEINA

-1744 ISLYIN
+1744 ISLYIG
-1750 AAKNKI
+1750 AAKNTI
-1756 NEFADNDTR
+1756 NTFPDNDTR

-1789 ALYKKYTIEEM
+1789 ALYKTYTIDEM
-1800 TGQIGTTGTTTKAT
+1800 TGQIGSGSNPT
-1814 GLRDR
+1814 GLMYR
-1819 INEINNYLDDSSNGE
+1819 IYSIQGYINDDNNGE
-1834 VFYGNERDK
+1834 VFYGDKRNE
-1843 LAIKLNEIYNM
+1843 LLTKLN
-1854 TEALDEYN
+1854 
-1862 ARTSTGRWIYK
+1862 
-1873 DIYGNILDVPEYLD
+1873 DIYGKIGYLYKYNWRTSNNRSVDQDIDGTVIDPVYVD
-1887 YMPEALPKIKERI
+1887 YMTEALPKIKEKI
-1900 DELNGELDDLQTEA
+1900 DELNGELDALQTEA

-1922 DVDGNKQVLVDD
+1922 DVDDNKQVLVDD

-1950 EKQMHAADV
+1950 EKQIHAADV

-1973 IKIILDI
+1973 IDIILGI

-1993 EGDNIALTSEETGNA
+1993 EGDNIALTAEETGNA
-2008 KRVAIRLNNSTA
+2008 KRVAIRLNNSIA

-2043 RAADHKLYSN
+2043 RAAGHKLYSN

-2059 HRIVVSSMEN
+2059 HRIVVSSMDN

-2082 DLTGRNADHVT
+2082 DLTGRGADRVT
-2093 VGEVKLADAA
+2093 VSGVKLADAS
-2103 GRVYSIGSGSE
+2103 GKVYSLGPDGG
-2114 TTGIDGVETDKSIKE
+2114 TTGIDGVEAEKSIKE

>member
-58 AISQNIGKL
+58 AISQNIEKL

-132 PLRTELSNRLT
+132 PLRTELSNKLT
-143 AIINKIDNR
+143 EIINKIDNR
-152 YENYQ
+152 DENYQ
-157 DLYNEAMRL
+157 KLYDKAMSL
-166 SAIVN
+166 STVVN
-171 SLKDEEGTDDKNAY
+171 NLKNEEGTDDKNAY
-185 EVYKENALYKGDASN
+185 NVYKEYALYKGDASN
-200 LHKDIDALE
+200 LHVQIDELE
-209 EDVNSTADNTAAYN
+209 AEVNSAADNTAAYN
-223 NAMAAH
+223 NAVAAYN
-229 RAQKTAF
+229 RQKTAF
-236 DNVAKKLEG
+236 DDVAKKLEG
-245 IADETCKTYV
+245 ITDGDSKTYV
-255 ATITADAKDAV
+255 EGITAAAKEAV

-271 EFYNNAETAKGY
+271 KFKNDAEAAKGD
-283 GTAAEVCSEEA
+283 GTAAEICNEEA
-294 INKFTTEVSGLIN
+294 INNFTTEVSKLIN
-307 DYSVAIDNAK
+307 DYSAAIDKAK
-317 TNHEAYVRIN
+317 ANHEAYVRIN
-327 NCITNLRNTYNES
+327 TCITDLRNTYNES

-401 VTLHTEITEV
+401 VTLHNEITGV
-411 TGKYLEKTYELKE
+411 TGKYLEKAYELKD

-429 KAKLSGVETEYENL
+429 KAKLRGVKTEYDNL
-443 GKIQAILDKH
+443 GKIQAIKDKH
-453 LDYYNAIGTA
+453 LDAYNAIGTA
-463 IETLRKTIK
+463 IETLRTKIE
-472 DNNRKHVVAD
+472 DNNTKHVVAD

-516 KVGEKEASLDEATKT
+516 KVGEKETSLAEATKT
-531 VNALTDETYSNK
+531 VNALTDETYSNE

-549 EQAVTNAIG
+549 EKAVTDAIG
-558 GISENALNAFE
+558 VISGDALNAFN
-569 EGICK
+569 EGTCK

-609 LASYNVTLDE
+609 LASYKATLDE

-740 SANIENQ
+740 SANIEKQ
-747 KDEIQTRIDE
+747 KAEIEARIAE
-757 QSTAKDQAAAMEDKT
+757 QNAAKEQAAEMTDKT

-785 GKINTDISTLQQAA
+785 GKINTAISTLDKAA
-799 KAAQAHFEANKAQY
+799 KAAQAHFEANKTKY

-829 TTDPLRQTEFNKK
+829 TTDPLRQTEFNDK
-842 KTAIEAEI
+842 KTTIETEI
-850 AALRTELDAAN
+850 AALRAELDAAN
-861 AEESVA
+861 TEESVA

-874 DATGFSEKLD
+874 DAKGLGDKLD
-884 AMKTK
+884 AVKKK
-889 VSEATDAAKTSDANY
+889 VTEATNAAKASDANY

-919 DGIIAKAKNNIN
+919 DGIIEKAKNDIN
-931 TLYKENVTPYTEARE
+931 TLYEENVTPYTEARE
-946 HYTGDGGVISILEA
+946 HYTGDGGVISNLEG
-960 EKNETLAAFDKS
+960 EKNSKWAEVKNS
-972 YKVEHDCVDKQN
+972 YEVTHDCVKQKDD
-984 EYNSRFKSIADEIN
+984 YINSLTSIAKDINAVPADAKKNYDNYGTLAGSLSKAEETRADE
-998 GMPAQ
+998 
-1003 AEINHTNFGNLS
+1003 
-1015 ETYVN
+1015 
-1020 TEEHRTSV
+1020 
-1028 FERIASEDQTSAAQK
+1028 FERIAEEDKTAAAQG
-1043 YLNELTEIGRELE
+1043 YLE
-1056 TYKSEI
+1056 
-1062 DHNFIVGTY
+1062 
-1071 SAGSNY
+1071 
-1077 NIAND
+1077 
-1082 SIVRIDKRIENI
+1082 
-1094 DLTQKGTI
+1094 DLTKVGE
-1102 GDIII
+1102 DIAELKNE
-1107 IDNNKR
+1107 IDNN
-1113 HEDFKAALKNARDK
+1113 FKSGK
-1127 YSWAIKQINAF
+1127 YSAQNEFSVSELSIKEINNRITEISTNQKGGVDDAIKADNDKRLEAIHNALSTARNEYSNAITTINEF
-1138 ANLTDPDLIDASKK
+1138 GTLTDPELVDAAKK
-1152 PISDASIALSGK
+1152 AISEANNDLSGILK
-1164 LQELRNLEKE
+1164 ELRDIETEATDKYRDCTLNG
-1174 EQKDYNECNAKKE
+1174 E
-1187 LFDINEEHKQEAK
+1187 LFDIEETYKAS
-1200 RIEDEISK
+1200 IEKITKDIK
-1208 AITDIVDK
+1208 ATVTGIVNNV
-1216 EYNGNSLGNL
+1216 YAGNSLGNL
-1226 ADTKFHNVYD
+1226 ALTKFNAVFNEVSDAYD
-1236 NVSREYNRVYN
+1236 NVYN
-1247 VALAGYAEE
+1247 VALAGYAEK

-1261 KSLKEAKR
+1261 QSLEEAKK
-1269 FIDEAAAVSTEDF
+1269 IINDAAEASKKDL
-1282 LVLDLDTQIS
+1282 LVLELDTQIKE
-1292 NLNGVADLLTKGKE
+1292 LNRVAGLLTKGKE

-1311 EWSSLYT
+1311 EWNSLYT
-1318 AAMDAAEAHLAE
+1318 AAMDAADAHLAD
-1330 LNKFGYV
+1330 LDKFGYV
-1337 GDTDGKT
+1337 NDADGNT
-1344 KQRYI
+1344 KKEYI
-1349 NRYNAAVTE
+1349 DRYNAVVAE

-1435 NAFIADY
+1435 NTFIADY
-1442 TITDEVSADEIQNDL
+1442 TITDEVSAATIQNDL
-1457 TNEKTRLEKYDLIF
+1457 TSKYTELKEYDLKF

-1486 TAKSDIETRY
+1486 TAKSDIETKY
-1496 VQANNTEQQNLLNEI
+1496 VQANNTEQRNLLNEI

-1518 NKAADAVIKEPDEVK
+1518 NKAADAVMNEPDEVK

-1554 WRKAFG
+1554 WREAFG

-1579 TFLGFAERMAQI
+1579 TFLGFAGRMAQI

-1597 YYGKGVNVESKVL
+1597 YYEEALESTVL
-1610 GELNDALNDARILQ
+1610 GELNDALNNARTLH
-1624 QTETVDL
+1624 QTETEDL
-1631 TACHQDVQNLYGD
+1631 TKCHQDVQNLYGD

-1695 QKPYTINADAKAR
+1695 QKPYTINAAAKAR
-1708 LNGKL
+1708 LNGDL

-1744 ISLYIN
+1744 ISEWIVYTKNTIN
-1750 AAKNKI
+1750 SVP
-1756 NEFADNDTR
+1756 DNDTS
-1765 LNETTSLDYIF
+1765 LNEGTTLEDIFNYI
-1776 SLVGIS
+1776 GI
-1782 NVSTDIE
+1782 TDLNTYIDN
-1789 ALYKKYTIEEM
+1789 LYKNHTIEEM
-1800 TGQIGTTGTTTKAT
+1800 TGRIGTTTKAT

-1862 ARTSTGRWIYK
+1862 ARTSIGRWIYK

-1900 DELNGELDDLQTEA
+1900 DELNGELDALQTEA

-1922 DVDGNKQVLVDD
+1922 DVDDNKQVLVDD

-1939 NYVLEIEAPVT
+1939 NYVLEIEAPAT

-1968 DITKV
+1968 DITEV
-1973 IKIILDI
+1973 IDIILGVQD
-1980 NNNYAVGMSTMSA
+1980 NSTALTRSA
-1993 EGDNIALTSEETGNA
+1993 ADGTDNIALTADETGNA
-2008 KRVAIRLNNSTA
+2008 KRVAIRLNNSIA

-2043 RAADHKLYSN
+2043 RAAGHKLYSN

-2082 DLTGRNADHVT
+2082 DLTGRNADRVT
-2093 VGEVKLADAA
+2093 VSGVKLADAS
-2103 GRVYSIGSGSE
+2103 GKVYSLGPDGG
-2114 TTGIDGVETDKSIKE
+2114 TTGIDGVEAEKSIKE

>member
-58 AISQNIGKL
+58 AISQNIKKL

-132 PLRTELSNRLT
+132 PLRTELSNKLT
-143 AIINKIDNR
+143 EIINKIDNR
-152 YENYQ
+152 DENYQ
-157 DLYNEAMRL
+157 KLYDKAMSL
-166 SAIVN
+166 STVVN
-171 SLKDEEGTDDKNAY
+171 NLKDEEGTDDKNAY
-185 EVYKENALYKGDASN
+185 NVYKEYALYKGDASN
-200 LHKDIDALE
+200 LHVQIDELE
-209 EDVNSTADNTAAYN
+209 AEVNSAADNTAAYN
-223 NAMAAH
+223 NAVAAYN
-229 RAQKTAF
+229 RQKTAF
-236 DNVAKKLEG
+236 DDVAKKLEG
-245 IADETCKTYV
+245 ITDGDSKTYV
-255 ATITADAKDAV
+255 EGITAAAKEAV

-271 EFYNNAETAKGY
+271 KFKNDAEAAKGD
-283 GTAAEVCSEEA
+283 GTAAEICNEEA
-294 INKFTTEVSGLIN
+294 INNFTTEVSKLIN
-307 DYSVAIDNAK
+307 DYSAAIDKAK
-317 TNHEAYVRIN
+317 ANHEAYVRIN
-327 NCITNLRNTYNES
+327 TCITDLRNTYNES

-429 KAKLSGVETEYENL
+429 KAKLSTVETVYENL
-443 GKIQAILDKH
+443 GKIQAIKEHH
-453 LDYYNAIGTA
+453 LGTYNAIGTA
-463 IETLRKTIK
+463 IETLRTKIE
-472 DNNRKHVVAD
+472 DNNTKHVVAD
-482 YTQDFNVINGKIASL
+482 YTQDFNGINDMITALNNDAAGDIA
-497 KETADKDIKNYDAY
+497 NYDAY
-511 NAVTT
+511 QAVTT
-516 KVGEKEASLDEATKT
+516 KVGEKGTSLAEATKT
-531 VNALTDETYSNK
+531 VNALNDETYSNK
-543 GKYAAT
+543 DKYAAT
-549 EQAVTNAIG
+549 EQAVTDAIRV
-558 GISENALNAFE
+558 ISGDALNAFN
-569 EGICK
+569 EGTCK
-574 EADFDAA
+574 ETDFDAA

-595 AETAKENYLNVQAA
+595 AETAKENYLNVQAK
-609 LASYNVTLDE
+609 LASYNAALSE
-619 LSKVVTNPA
+619 LREVVTNTA

-633 SGKTYGSYMNDFQ
+633 SGKTYGSYIDEFQ
-646 AVISAIEGFM
+646 TVISAIEGFM

-669 ALADAFDKADAAETK
+669 ALTDAIDKADDAETK
-684 TLADVVAGLK
+684 NLADVVAGLK

-703 YDNNIADQ
+703 YDNNMASQ
-711 AVDRLVTYIE
+711 AVDKLVAYIE
-721 TLITTA
+721 TLITDA
-727 TGELSKI
+727 TNTLSKI

-747 KDEIQTRIDE
+747 KDEIRTRIDE

-785 GKINTDISTLQQAA
+785 GKINTAISDLQ
-799 KAAQAHFEANKAQY
+799 KAAEDAQKHFEANKTKY

-829 TTDPLRQTEFNKK
+829 TTDPLRQTEFNDK
-842 KTAIEAEI
+842 KTTIETEI
-850 AALRTELDAAN
+850 ATLRTELDAAN

-874 DATGFSEKLD
+874 DATGFGDKL
-884 AMKTK
+884 AALKTK
-889 VSEATDAAKTSDANY
+889 VSEATNAAKASDANY

-919 DGIIAKAKNNIN
+919 DGIIAKAKNDIN
-931 TLYKENVTPYTEARE
+931 TLYEENVTPYTEARE
-946 HYTGDGGVISILEA
+946 HYTGDDGVISNLEG
-960 EKNETLAAFDKS
+960 EKNSKWAEVKNSYEVTHYCVKQKEAYINSLTSIAKDINAVPADAKKNYDNYGTLAGSLSKA
-972 YKVEHDCVDKQN
+972 E
-984 EYNSRFKSIADEIN
+984 ETRADE
-998 GMPAQ
+998 
-1003 AEINHTNFGNLS
+1003 
-1015 ETYVN
+1015 
-1020 TEEHRTSV
+1020 
-1028 FERIASEDQTSAAQK
+1028 FERIAEEDKTSAAQV
-1043 YLNELTEIGRELE
+1043 YLEDLTKVGEDIAKL
-1056 TYKSEI
+1056 KNEI
-1062 DHNFIVGTY
+1062 DNNFKSGTY
-1071 SAGSNY
+1071 SAQNEFSES
-1077 NIAND
+1077 D
-1082 SIVRIDKRIENI
+1082 LSIKEINNRITEISTNQKGGVDEAIKADNDKRLEAINNALSTARNEYSNAI
-1094 DLTQKGTI
+1094 TTINEFGT
-1102 GDIII
+1102 
-1107 IDNNKR
+1107 
-1113 HEDFKAALKNARDK
+1113 
-1127 YSWAIKQINAF
+1127 
-1138 ANLTDPDLIDASKK
+1138 LTDPELVDAAKK
-1152 PISDASIALSGK
+1152 AISEANNALSGILK
-1164 LQELRNLEKE
+1164 ELRDIETEATDKYRDCTLNG
-1174 EQKDYNECNAKKE
+1174 E
-1187 LFDINEEHKQEAK
+1187 LFDIEETYKAS
-1200 RIEDEISK
+1200 IEKITKDIK
-1208 AITDIVDK
+1208 ATVTGIVNNVYD
-1216 EYNGNSLGNL
+1216 GNSLGNL
-1226 ADTKFHNVYD
+1226 ALTKFNAVFNEVSAEYD
-1236 NVSREYNRVYN
+1236 NVYN
-1247 VALAGYAEE
+1247 VALAGYAEK

-1269 FIDEAAAVSTEDF
+1269 IIDAAATASQKDL
-1282 LVLDLDTQIS
+1282 LVLELDTQIS

-1318 AAMDAAEAHLAE
+1318 AAMDAADAHLAD

-1337 GDTDGKT
+1337 NDADGNT
-1344 KQRYI
+1344 KKEYI
-1349 NRYNAAVTE
+1349 DKYNAVVAE

-1371 NNALFAAMTATVN
+1371 KNSLFAAMTATVN
-1384 GLKNAISVQ
+1384 GLKDAISVQ

-1407 SADND
+1407 SAEND
-1412 ANINAYNEI
+1412 VNIAAYNYI
-1421 KALLDGVQSEIDAF
+1421 KTLLAGVQAEIDAF

-1442 TITDEVSADEIQNDL
+1442 TITDEVSADAIQNGL
-1457 TNEKTRLEKYDLIF
+1457 TYEETLLEEYDLIF
-1471 GWCVANKDYYKDYVE
+1471 GWCEVNKPAYEDYAQ
-1486 TAKSDIETRY
+1486 TAKSDIGQKY

-1533 DKVDAYLQE
+1533 DKVDAYLTK
-1542 INNLNDEISGYD
+1542 INDLNNEISDYD
-1554 WRKAFG
+1554 WREVF
-1560 DDAEG
+1560 DNAE
-1565 FDWNNEEA
+1565 FDWSNEEA
-1573 KNNIKS
+1573 KKKIKD
-1579 TFLGFAERMAQI
+1579 TFLGFAGRMAQI

-1644 KLEALGAEIEAMQ
+1644 KLAALGAEIEAMQ

-1695 QKPYTINADAKAR
+1695 QKPYTINAAAKAR

-1744 ISLYIN
+1744 ISLYID

-1800 TGQIGTTGTTTKAT
+1800 SGQIGSDNNLT
-1814 GLRDR
+1814 GLMYR
-1819 INEINNYLDDSSNGE
+1819 IYSIQNYLYDDSKGE
-1834 VFYGNERDK
+1834 VFYGDK
-1843 LAIKLNEIYNM
+1843 RHELWTKLN
-1854 TEALDEYN
+1854 
-1862 ARTSTGRWIYK
+1862 
-1873 DIYGNILDVPEYLD
+1873 DIYGRTYYLYNYNWLTSNSRLVNQDIDGTVIEPVYVD
-1887 YMPEALPKIKERI
+1887 YMTEALPKIKNKI
-1900 DELNGELDDLQTEA
+1900 DELNGELDALKAEA

-1922 DVDGNKQVLVDD
+1922 DVDGNKEVLVDD

-1939 NYVLEIEAPVT
+1939 NYVLAIETPAT

-1973 IKIILDI
+1973 INIILGVQD
-1980 NNNYAVGMSTMSA
+1980 NSA
-1993 EGDNIALTSEETGNA
+1993 ALTRSAADGTDNIALTADETGNA
-2008 KRVAIRLNNSTA
+2008 KRVAIRLNSSTA

>member
-77 TAENVKILIN
+77 TAENVNILIN

-94 MFEVTAEEED
+94 MFEVTVEEED
-104 IVITL
+104 IVISL

-143 AIINKIDNR
+143 AIINKIDDR

-157 DLYNEAMRL
+157 SLYNEAMRL

-185 EVYKENALYKGDASN
+185 EVYKDNALYKGNASN

-229 RAQKTAF
+229 SAQKTAF

-266 TEALD
+266 TEAL
-271 EFYNNAETAKGY
+271 ETFYNNAEAAKEDGK
-283 GTAAEVCSEEA
+283 AAELCNDEA
-294 INKFTTEVSGLIN
+294 INKFTTEVSELIKN
-307 DYSVAIDNAK
+307 YSVAIDNAK
-317 TNHEAYVRIN
+317 ANHEAYVRIN

-401 VTLHTEITEV
+401 VTLHNEITEIT
-411 TGKYLEKTYELKE
+411 GDYLEKAYELKE

-443 GKIQAILDKH
+443 GKIQAIKDKH
-453 LDYYNAIGTA
+453 LDAYNAIGTA
-463 IETLRKTIK
+463 IETLSTKIE
-472 DNNRKHVVAD
+472 DNNTKHVVVD
-482 YTQDFNVINGKIASL
+482 YTQDFNGINDMI
-497 KETADKDIKNYDAY
+497 TALNYDAAGDIANY
-511 NAVTT
+511 NAYQAVTT
-516 KVGEKEASLDEATKT
+516 KADEKETSLTEATKA
-531 VNALTDETYSNK
+531 VNALTDETYSNE

-549 EQAVTNAIG
+549 ENAVTDAIG
-558 GISENALNAFE
+558 VISRDALNAFN
-569 EGICK
+569 EGTCK

-609 LASYNVTLDE
+609 LASYNATLDE
-619 LSKVVTNPA
+619 LRKVVTNPA

-633 SGKTYGSYMNDFQ
+633 SGKTYGSYMDDFQ
-646 AVISAIEGFM
+646 TVISAIDGFM

-711 AVDRLVTYIE
+711 AVDRLVTYIN
-721 TLITTA
+721 TLIENATTA
-727 TGELSKI
+727 LNDI
-734 SAEGKE
+734 NAEGKE
-740 SANIENQ
+740 SVNIESQ
-747 KDEIQTRIDE
+747 KAEILARIAE
-757 QSTAKDQAAAMEDKT
+757 QNAAKEQAAEMTDKT

-785 GKINTDISTLQQAA
+785 GKINTDISTLDKAA
-799 KAAQAHFEANKAQY
+799 KAAQAHFEANETKY

-829 TTDPLRQTEFNKK
+829 TTDPLRQTEFNNK

-850 AALRTELDAAN
+850 AALRAELDAAN

-867 DKWASTE
+867 DNWASTE
-874 DATGFSEKLD
+874 DATGFGDKLAAVEKNVSD
-884 AMKTK
+884 AI
-889 VSEATDAAKTSDANY
+889 TDAKDSDANY
-904 AAYTAIKAKYDEIGF
+904 AAYTAIKAKYNEIGF
-919 DGIIAKAKNNIN
+919 DGIIAKAKNDIN

-946 HYTGDGGVISILEA
+946 HYTGDGGVISKLEDEKDSKWA
-960 EKNETLAAFDKS
+960 EVEKS
-972 YKVEHDCVDKQN
+972 YRDTHDCVSQK
-984 EYNSRFKSIADEIN
+984 EGYINSLTSIKDDINAVPADAKKNYDNYGTLAGSLSKAEETRADE
-998 GMPAQ
+998 
-1003 AEINHTNFGNLS
+1003 
-1015 ETYVN
+1015 
-1020 TEEHRTSV
+1020 
-1028 FERIASEDQTSAAQK
+1028 FERIAEEDKTAAAQG
-1043 YLNELTEIGRELE
+1043 YLEDLTKVGEDIAEL
-1056 TYKSEI
+1056 KNEI
-1062 DHNFIVGTY
+1062 DDKFKSGTY
-1071 SAGSNY
+1071 SAQNEFSVSEL
-1077 NIAND
+1077 
-1082 SIVRIDKRIENI
+1082 SIKEINNRITEISTKQKGGVDEAIKADNDKRLEAI
-1094 DLTQKGTI
+1094 
-1102 GDIII
+1102 
-1107 IDNNKR
+1107 NNALSTAR
-1113 HEDFKAALKNARDK
+1113 HEYSNA
-1127 YSWAIKQINAF
+1127 ITTINEF
-1138 ANLTDPDLIDASKK
+1138 GTLTDPELVDAAKK
-1152 PISDASIALSGK
+1152 AISEANNALSGILK
-1164 LQELRNLEKE
+1164 ELRDIETE
-1174 EQKDYNECNAKKE
+1174 ATDEHRECTMNGE
-1187 LFDINEEHKQEAK
+1187 LFDIEETYKTN
-1200 RIEDEISK
+1200 IEEITK
-1208 AITDIVDK
+1208 DIKTTVTGIVNNVYD
-1216 EYNGNSLGNL
+1216 GNSLGNL
-1226 ADTKFHNVYD
+1226 ALTKFNAVF
-1236 NVSREYNRVYN
+1236 NEVSDTYYNVYN

-1256 SKQSS
+1256 SKQ
-1261 KSLKEAKR
+1261 KSESLEEAKSI
-1269 FIDEAAAVSTEDF
+1269 IDDAAKASQKDL
-1282 LVLDLDTQIS
+1282 LVLELDTQIKE
-1292 NLNGVADLLTKGKE
+1292 LNRVADLLTSGKE
-1306 EASAT
+1306 EASVT
-1311 EWSSLYT
+1311 EWNSLYT
-1318 AAMDAAEAHLAE
+1318 AAMDAADAHLAD

-1337 GDTDGKT
+1337 NDADGNT
-1344 KQRYI
+1344 KREYI
-1349 NRYNAAVTE
+1349 NRYNAVVTE
-1358 MNRLNT
+1358 MERLNS
-1364 EAEAAEE
+1364 EADAAKA
-1371 NNALFAAMTATVN
+1371 NNGLFAAMTATVN

-1407 SADND
+1407 SAEND
-1412 ANINAYNEI
+1412 VNIAAYNYI
-1421 KALLDGVQSEIDAF
+1421 KTLLAGVQAEIDAF

-1442 TITDEVSADEIQNDL
+1442 TITDEVSAASIQNDL

-1471 GWCVANKDYYKDYVE
+1471 GWCEVNKPAYEDYAQ
-1486 TAKSDIETRY
+1486 TAKSDIGQKY

-1518 NKAADAVIKEPDEVK
+1518 NKAADAVMNEPDEVK
-1533 DKVDAYLQE
+1533 DKVDAYLTK
-1542 INNLNDEISGYD
+1542 INDLNNEISDYAWREVFDNAEPD
-1554 WRKAFG
+1554 WS
-1560 DDAEG
+1560 
-1565 FDWNNEEA
+1565 NEEA
-1573 KNNIKS
+1573 KKKIKD
-1579 TFLGFAERMAQI
+1579 TFLGFAGRMAQI

-1597 YYGKGVNVESKVL
+1597 YYGEGENVESKVL
-1610 GELNDALNDARILQ
+1610 GELNDALNNARTLH

-1631 TACHQDVQNLYGD
+1631 TACHQDVKNLYGD
-1644 KLEALGAEIEAMQ
+1644 KLAALGAEIEAMQ

-1695 QKPYTINADAKAR
+1695 QKPYTINAAAKAR
-1708 LNGKL
+1708 LNGDL

-1729 FTYADKAGAQAQADI
+1729 FTYADKAGAQAQADNI
-1744 ISLYIN
+1744 NSLIGD
-1750 AAKNKI
+1750 AKDTI
-1756 NEFADNDTR
+1756 NEIPDNDDIT
-1765 LNETTSLDYIF
+1765 LNENTTLKGLLGVDINTYID
-1776 SLVGIS
+1776 
-1782 NVSTDIE
+1782 N
-1789 ALYKKYTIEEM
+1789 LYKNHTIEEM
-1800 TGQIGTTGTTTKAT
+1800 TGRIGTTTKAT

-1819 INEINNYLDDSSNGE
+1819 INEINNYLYDSSNGE

-1900 DELNGELDDLQTEA
+1900 DELNGELDALQTEA

-1922 DVDGNKQVLVDD
+1922 DVDGNKEVLVDD

-1939 NYVLEIEAPVT
+1939 NYVLAIEAPAT

-1973 IKIILDI
+1973 INIILGVQD
-1980 NNNYAVGMSTMSA
+1980 NSA
-1993 EGDNIALTSEETGNA
+1993 ALTRSAADGTDNIALTADETGNA

-2059 HRIVVSSMEN
+2059 NRIVVSSMEN

>member
-132 PLRTELSNRLT
+132 PLRTELSNKLT
-143 AIINKIDNR
+143 EIINKIDNR
-152 YENYQ
+152 DENYQ
-157 DLYNEAMRL
+157 KLYDKAMSL
-166 SAIVN
+166 STVVN
-171 SLKDEEGTDDKNAY
+171 NLKDEEGTDDKNAY
-185 EVYKENALYKGDASN
+185 NVYKEYALYKGDASN
-200 LHKDIDALE
+200 LHVQIDELE
-209 EDVNSTADNTAAYN
+209 AEVNSAADNTAAYN
-223 NAMAAH
+223 NAVAAYN
-229 RAQKTAF
+229 RQKTAF
-236 DNVAKKLEG
+236 DDVAKKLEG
-245 IADETCKTYV
+245 ITDGDSKTYV
-255 ATITADAKDAV
+255 EGITAAAKEAV

-271 EFYNNAETAKGY
+271 KFKNDAEAAKGD
-283 GTAAEVCSEEA
+283 GTAAEICNEEA
-294 INKFTTEVSGLIN
+294 INNFTTEVSKLIN
-307 DYSVAIDNAK
+307 DYSAAIDKAK
-317 TNHEAYVRIN
+317 ADHEAYVRIN
-327 NCITNLRNTYNES
+327 TCITDLRNTYNES

-374 KIEEQNGTPENHE
+374 KIEEQNGTPEDHE
-387 GSLELEN
+387 GSLKLEN
-394 GLGNNWD
+394 DLGNNWD
-401 VTLHTEITEV
+401 VTLHNEITGV
-411 TGKYLEKTYELKE
+411 TGKYLEKAYELKE

-443 GKIQAILDKH
+443 GKIQAIKDHH
-453 LDYYNAIGTA
+453 LGTYNAIGTA
-463 IETLRKTIK
+463 IETLRTKIE
-472 DNNRKHVVAD
+472 DNNTKHIVVD
-482 YTQDFNVINGKIASL
+482 YTQDFNDINDMITALNNDAAGDIA
-497 KETADKDIKNYDAY
+497 NYNAY
-511 NAVTT
+511 QAVTT
-516 KVGEKEASLDEATKT
+516 KVDEKETSLDEATKT
-531 VNALTDETYSNK
+531 VNALTDETYSNE

-549 EQAVTNAIG
+549 EKAVTDAIG
-558 GISENALNAFE
+558 VISRDALNAFN
-569 EGICK
+569 EGTCK

-609 LASYNVTLDE
+609 LASHNATLDE

-633 SGKTYGSYMNDFQ
+633 SGKTYGSYIDEFQ
-646 AVISAIEGFM
+646 TVISAIEGFM

-669 ALADAFDKADAAETK
+669 ALTDAINKADDAETK
-684 TLADVVAGLK
+684 NLADVVAGLK

-703 YDNNIADQ
+703 YDNNMASQ
-711 AVDRLVTYIE
+711 AVDKLVAYIE
-721 TLITTA
+721 TLITDA
-727 TGELSKI
+727 TNTLSKI
-734 SAEGKE
+734 SAKGKE

-747 KDEIQTRIDE
+747 KDEIRSRIDE

-785 GKINTDISTLQQAA
+785 GKINTSISTLKEAA
-799 KAAQAHFEANKAQY
+799 EAAQEHFEANETKY
-813 NEAINTI
+813 NEAIKTI
-820 NGLKTGDIK
+820 NGLKTADIK
-829 TTDPLRQTEFNKK
+829 TKDPLRQTEFNDK
-842 KTAIEAEI
+842 KTAIETEI
-850 AALRTELDAAN
+850 AALRAELDAAN
-861 AEESVA
+861 TEESVA

-874 DATGFSEKLD
+874 DATGFGEKLD

-889 VSEATDAAKTSDANY
+889 VSDATASAKASEDNFN
-904 AAYTAIKAKYDEIGF
+904 AYKAIEAKYNEIGF
-919 DGIIAKAKNNIN
+919 DGIIEKAKNDIN
-931 TLYKENVTPYTEARE
+931 TLYEENVTPYTEARE
-946 HYTGDGGVISILEA
+946 HYTGDGGVISKLEGEKDSTWA
-960 EKNETLAAFDKS
+960 EVEKS
-972 YKVEHDCVDKQN
+972 YKDKYDCVSQKED
-984 EYNSRFKSIADEIN
+984 YINSLTSIKDDINAVPADAKKN
-998 GMPAQ
+998 YDNYGTLSGSLSN
-1003 AEINHTNFGNLS
+1003 AE
-1015 ETYVN
+1015 ETRAK
-1020 TEEHRTSV
+1020 E
-1028 FERIASEDQTSAAQK
+1028 FERIAKEDQTSAAQI
-1043 YLNELTEIGRELE
+1043 YLEDLTKVGEDIAEL
-1056 TYKSEI
+1056 KNEI
-1062 DHNFIVGTY
+1062 DNNFKSGTY
-1071 SAGSNY
+1071 SAQNEFSTSN
-1077 NIAND
+1077 NSIIAIN
-1082 SIVRIDKRIENI
+1082 KRISEISTN
-1094 DLTQKGTI
+1094 QKDGV
-1102 GDIII
+1102 D
-1107 IDNNKR
+1107 
-1113 HEDFKAALKNARDK
+1113 E
-1127 YSWAIKQINAF
+1127 AIKVDNDTRLDAINNALSTARNEYSNAITTINEF
-1138 ANLTDPDLIDASKK
+1138 GTLTDPELVDAAKK
-1152 PISDASIALSGK
+1152 AISEANNALSGILK
-1164 LQELRNLEKE
+1164 ELRDIETKATDE
-1174 EQKDYNECNAKKE
+1174 HRECTMNGE
-1187 LFDINEEHKQEAK
+1187 LFDIEETYKTS
-1200 RIEDEISK
+1200 IEEITKDIK
-1208 AITDIVDK
+1208 ATVTGIVNNVYD
-1216 EYNGNSLGNL
+1216 GNSLGNL
-1226 ADTKFHNVYD
+1226 ALTKFNAVFNEVSAEYD
-1236 NVSREYNRVYN
+1236 NVYN

-1261 KSLKEAKR
+1261 ESLKEAKSI
-1269 FIDEAAAVSTEDF
+1269 IDDAAKASQKDL
-1282 LVLDLDTQIS
+1282 LVLELDTQIKK
-1292 NLNGVADLLTKGKE
+1292 LNRVAGLLTSGKE

-1311 EWSSLYT
+1311 EWNSLYT
-1318 AAMDAAEAHLAE
+1318 AAMDAADAHLAD

-1337 GDTDGKT
+1337 NDADGKT

-1349 NRYNAAVTE
+1349 DRYNAVVAE

-1371 NNALFAAMTATVN
+1371 KNSLFAAMTATVN
-1384 GLKNAISVQ
+1384 GLKDAINVQ

-1407 SADND
+1407 SAEND
-1412 ANINAYNEI
+1412 VNIAAYNYI
-1421 KALLDGVQSEIDAF
+1421 KTLLAGVQDEIDAF

-1442 TITDEVSADEIQNDL
+1442 TITDEVSAASIQNDL

-1471 GWCVANKDYYKDYVE
+1471 GWCEVNKPAYEDYAQ
-1486 TAKSDIETRY
+1486 TAKSDIGQKY

-1518 NKAADAVIKEPDEVK
+1518 NKAADAVMNEPDEVK
-1533 DKVDAYLQE
+1533 DKVDAYLTK
-1542 INNLNDEISGYD
+1542 INDLNNEISDYAWREVFDNAEPD
-1554 WRKAFG
+1554 WS
-1560 DDAEG
+1560 
-1565 FDWNNEEA
+1565 NEEA
-1573 KNNIKS
+1573 KKKIKD
-1579 TFLGFAERMAQI
+1579 TFLGFAGRMAQI

-1597 YYGKGVNVESKVL
+1597 YYGEGENVESKVL
-1610 GELNDALNDARILQ
+1610 GELNDALNNARTLH

-1631 TACHQDVQNLYGD
+1631 TACHQDVKNLYGD
-1644 KLEALGAEIEAMQ
+1644 KLAALGAEIEAMQ

-1695 QKPYTINADAKAR
+1695 QKPYTINAAAKAR
-1708 LNGKL
+1708 LNGEL

-1719 LAGYMEEINA
+1719 LAGYMDEINA

-1744 ISLYIN
+1744 ISLYID

-1800 TGQIGTTGTTTKAT
+1800 TGQIGSDNNLT
-1814 GLRDR
+1814 GLMYR
-1819 INEINNYLDDSSNGE
+1819 IYSIQNYLYDDSKGE
-1834 VFYGNERDK
+1834 VFYGDK
-1843 LAIKLNEIYNM
+1843 RHELWTKLN
-1854 TEALDEYN
+1854 
-1862 ARTSTGRWIYK
+1862 
-1873 DIYGNILDVPEYLD
+1873 DIYGRTYYLYNYNWLTSNSRLVNQDIDGTVIDPVYVD
-1887 YMPEALPKIKERI
+1887 YMTEALPKIKNKI
-1900 DELNGELDDLQTEA
+1900 DELNGELDALKAEA

-1922 DVDGNKQVLVDD
+1922 DVDGNKEVLVDD

-1939 NYVLEIEAPVT
+1939 NYVLAIETPAT

-1973 IKIILDI
+1973 INIILGVQD
-1980 NNNYAVGMSTMSA
+1980 NSA
-1993 EGDNIALTSEETGNA
+1993 ALTRSAADGTDNIALTADETGNA
-2008 KRVAIRLNNSTA
+2008 KRVAIRLNSSTA

>member
-104 IVITL
+104 IVISL
-109 EAVESGKE
+109 EAVEGGKE

-132 PLRTELSNRLT
+132 PLRTELSNKLT
-143 AIINKIDNR
+143 EIINKIDNR
-152 YENYQ
+152 DENYQ
-157 DLYNEAMRL
+157 KLYDKAMSL
-166 SAIVN
+166 STVVN
-171 SLKDEEGTDDKNAY
+171 NLKDEEGTDDKNAY
-185 EVYKENALYKGDASN
+185 NVYKEYALYKGDASN
-200 LHKDIDALE
+200 LHVQIDELE
-209 EDVNSTADNTAAYN
+209 AEVNSAADNTAAYN
-223 NAMAAH
+223 NAVAAYN
-229 RAQKTAF
+229 RQKTAF
-236 DNVAKKLEG
+236 DDVAKKLEG
-245 IADETCKTYV
+245 ITDGDSKTYV
-255 ATITADAKDAV
+255 EGITAAAKEAV

-271 EFYNNAETAKGY
+271 KFKNDAEAAKGD
-283 GTAAEVCSEEA
+283 GTAAEICNEEA
-294 INKFTTEVSGLIN
+294 INNFTTEVSKLIN
-307 DYSVAIDNAK
+307 DYSAAIDKAK
-317 TNHEAYVRIN
+317 ADHEAYVRIN

-401 VTLHTEITEV
+401 VTLHNEITEIT
-411 TGKYLEKTYELKE
+411 GDYLEKAYELKE

-443 GKIQAILDKH
+443 GKIQAIKDKH
-453 LDYYNAIGTA
+453 LDAYNAIGTA
-463 IETLRKTIK
+463 IETLRTKIE
-472 DNNRKHVVAD
+472 DNNTKHVVVD
-482 YTQDFNVINGKIASL
+482 YTQDFNGINDMI
-497 KETADKDIKNYDAY
+497 TALNYDAAGDIANY
-511 NAVTT
+511 NAYQAVTT
-516 KVGEKEASLDEATKT
+516 KVDEKETSLTEATKA
-531 VNALTDETYSNK
+531 VNALTDETYSNE

-549 EQAVTNAIG
+549 ENAVTDAIG
-558 GISENALNAFE
+558 VISGDALNAFN
-569 EGICK
+569 EGTCK
-574 EADFDAA
+574 EADFDAD

-633 SGKTYGSYMNDFQ
+633 SGKTYGSYIDEFQ
-646 AVISAIEGFM
+646 TVISAIEGFM
-656 TTASTSTDDAYNK
+656 STASTSTDDAYNK
-669 ALADAFDKADAAETK
+669 ALTDAFAKTDAAETK
-684 TLADVVAGLK
+684 TLANVVAGLK

-740 SANIENQ
+740 SANIEKQ
-747 KDEIQTRIDE
+747 KAEIQARIAE
-757 QSTAKDQAAAMEDKT
+757 QNAAKEQAAEMTDKT

-785 GKINTDISTLQQAA
+785 GKINTSISTLKEAA
-799 KAAQAHFEANKAQY
+799 EAAQAHFEANETKY

-829 TTDPLRQTEFNKK
+829 TTDPLRQTEFNNK

-874 DATGFSEKLD
+874 DATGFGDKL
-884 AMKTK
+884 AALKTK
-889 VSEATDAAKTSDANY
+889 VSEATDAAKASDANY

-919 DGIIAKAKNNIN
+919 DGIIAKAKNDIN

-946 HYTGDGGVISILEA
+946 HYTGDGGVISKLEGEKDSTWA
-960 EKNETLAAFDKS
+960 EVEKS
-972 YKVEHDCVDKQN
+972 YRDTHDCVSQK
-984 EYNSRFKSIADEIN
+984 EGYINSLTSIKDDINAVPADAKKNYDNYGTLAGSLSKAEETRADE
-998 GMPAQ
+998 
-1003 AEINHTNFGNLS
+1003 
-1015 ETYVN
+1015 
-1020 TEEHRTSV
+1020 
-1028 FERIASEDQTSAAQK
+1028 FERIAEEDKTAAAQG
-1043 YLNELTEIGRELE
+1043 YLEDLTKVGEDIAEL
-1056 TYKSEI
+1056 KNEI
-1062 DHNFIVGTY
+1062 DDKFKSGTY
-1071 SAGSNY
+1071 SAQNEFSVSEL
-1077 NIAND
+1077 
-1082 SIVRIDKRIENI
+1082 SIKEINNRITEISTKQKGGVDEAIKADNDKRLEAI
-1094 DLTQKGTI
+1094 
-1102 GDIII
+1102 
-1107 IDNNKR
+1107 NNALSTAR
-1113 HEDFKAALKNARDK
+1113 HEYSNA
-1127 YSWAIKQINAF
+1127 ITTINEF
-1138 ANLTDPDLIDASKK
+1138 GTLTDPELVDAAKK
-1152 PISDASIALSGK
+1152 AISEANNALSGILK
-1164 LQELRNLEKE
+1164 ELRDIETKATDE
-1174 EQKDYNECNAKKE
+1174 HRECTMNGE
-1187 LFDINEEHKQEAK
+1187 LFDIEETYKAS
-1200 RIEDEISK
+1200 IEKITKDIK
-1208 AITDIVDK
+1208 ATVTGIVNNVYD
-1216 EYNGNSLGNL
+1216 GNSLGNL
-1226 ADTKFHNVYD
+1226 ALTKFNAVFNEVSAEYD
-1236 NVSREYNRVYN
+1236 NVYN
-1247 VALAGYAEE
+1247 VALAGYAEK

-1261 KSLKEAKR
+1261 ESLKEAKSI
-1269 FIDEAAAVSTEDF
+1269 IDDAAKASQKDL
-1282 LVLDLDTQIS
+1282 LVLELDTQIKE
-1292 NLNGVADLLTKGKE
+1292 LNRVADLLTSGKE
-1306 EASAT
+1306 EASVT
-1311 EWSSLYT
+1311 EWNSLYT
-1318 AAMDAAEAHLAE
+1318 AAMDAADAHLAD

-1337 GDTDGKT
+1337 GDTDGKN
-1344 KQRYI
+1344 KQIYI
-1349 NRYNAAVTE
+1349 DRYNAVVAE

-1371 NNALFAAMTATVN
+1371 KNSLFAAMTATVN
-1384 GLKNAISVQ
+1384 GLKDAISVQ

-1407 SADND
+1407 SAEND
-1412 ANINAYNEI
+1412 VNIAAYNYI
-1421 KALLDGVQSEIDAF
+1421 KTLLAGVQAEIDAF

-1442 TITDEVSADEIQNDL
+1442 TITDEVSADAIQNGL
-1457 TNEKTRLEKYDLIF
+1457 TYEETLLEEYDLIF
-1471 GWCVANKDYYKDYVE
+1471 GWCEVNKPAYEDYAQ
-1486 TAKSDIETRY
+1486 TAKSDIGQKY

-1533 DKVDAYLQE
+1533 DKVDAYLTK
-1542 INNLNDEISGYD
+1542 INDLNNEISDYD
-1554 WRKAFG
+1554 WREVF
-1560 DDAEG
+1560 DNAE
-1565 FDWNNEEA
+1565 FDWSNEEA
-1573 KNNIKS
+1573 KKKIKD
-1579 TFLGFAERMAQI
+1579 TFLGFAGRMAQI

-1644 KLEALGAEIEAMQ
+1644 KLAALGAEIEAMQ

-1708 LNGKL
+1708 LNGDL

-1744 ISLYIN
+1744 ISLYID

-1800 TGQIGTTGTTTKAT
+1800 TGQIGSDNNLT
-1814 GLRDR
+1814 GLMYR
-1819 INEINNYLDDSSNGE
+1819 IYSIQNYLYDDSKGE
-1834 VFYGNERDK
+1834 VFYGDK
-1843 LAIKLNEIYNM
+1843 RHELWTKLN
-1854 TEALDEYN
+1854 
-1862 ARTSTGRWIYK
+1862 
-1873 DIYGNILDVPEYLD
+1873 DIYGRTYYLYNYNWLTSNSRLVNQDIDGTVIEPVYVD
-1887 YMPEALPKIKERI
+1887 YMTEALPKIKNKI
-1900 DELNGELDDLQTEA
+1900 DELNGELDALKAEA

-1922 DVDGNKQVLVDD
+1922 DVDGNKEVLVDD

-1939 NYVLEIEAPVT
+1939 NYVLAIETPAT

-1973 IKIILDI
+1973 INIILGVQD
-1980 NNNYAVGMSTMSA
+1980 NSA
-1993 EGDNIALTSEETGNA
+1993 ALTRSAADGTDNIALTADETGNA

>member
-104 IVITL
+104 IVISL

-143 AIINKIDNR
+143 AIINKIDDR

-185 EVYKENALYKGDASN
+185 NVYKEYALYKGDASN

-229 RAQKTAF
+229 SAQKTVF

-255 ATITADAKDAV
+255 ATITATAKDAV
-266 TEALD
+266 TKALD

-294 INKFTTEVSGLIN
+294 INKFTTEVSELIKN
-307 DYSVAIDNAK
+307 YSVAIDNAK
-317 TNHEAYVRIN
+317 ANHEAYVRIN
-327 NCITNLRNTYNES
+327 NCITDLRNTYNES

-401 VTLHTEITEV
+401 GSYKKQISDITENYISEA
-411 TGKYLEKTYELKE
+411 TKLKD

-443 GKIQAILDKH
+443 GKIQAIKDKH
-453 LDYYNAIGTA
+453 LEAYNAIGTA
-463 IETLRKTIK
+463 IETLLTKIE
-472 DNNRKHVVAD
+472 DNNTKHVVAD
-482 YTQDFNVINGKIASL
+482 YTQDFNGINDMITALNNDAAGDIA
-497 KETADKDIKNYDAY
+497 NYNAY
-511 NAVTT
+511 QAVTT
-516 KVGEKEASLDEATKT
+516 KVGEKETSLAEATKT
-531 VNALTDETYSNK
+531 VNALNDETYSNK
-543 GKYAAT
+543 DKYAAT
-549 EQAVTNAIG
+549 EKAVTDAIG
-558 GISENALNAFE
+558 VISEDALNAFN
-569 EGICK
+569 EGTCK

-669 ALADAFDKADAAETK
+669 ALADAFDKADATETK
-684 TLADVVAGLK
+684 TLANVVAGLK

-740 SANIENQ
+740 SADIEKQ
-747 KDEIQTRIDE
+747 KAEIEARIAE
-757 QSTAKDQAAAMEDKT
+757 QNAAKEQAAEMTDKT

-785 GKINTDISTLQQAA
+785 GKINTDISDLQQAA
-799 KAAQAHFEANKAQY
+799 KAAQEHFEANETKY

-829 TTDPLRQTEFNKK
+829 TTDPLRQTEFNDK
-842 KTAIEAEI
+842 KTTIETEI
-850 AALRTELDAAN
+850 ATLRTELDAAN
-861 AEESVA
+861 GEESVA
-867 DKWASTE
+867 DKWTSTE
-874 DATGFSEKLD
+874 DATGFGEKL
-884 AMKTK
+884 AALKTK
-889 VSEATDAAKTSDANY
+889 VSEATDAAKASDANY

-919 DGIIAKAKNNIN
+919 DGIIAKAKNDIN
-931 TLYKENVTPYTEARE
+931 TLYEENVTPYTEARE
-946 HYTGDGGVISILEA
+946 HYTGDGGVISKLEDEKDSKWA
-960 EKNETLAAFDKS
+960 EVEKS
-972 YKVEHDCVDKQN
+972 YSEAHDCVKQK
-984 EYNSRFKSIADEIN
+984 EAYINSLTSIAKDINAVPADAKKNYDNYGTLAGSLSKAEETRADE
-998 GMPAQ
+998 
-1003 AEINHTNFGNLS
+1003 
-1015 ETYVN
+1015 
-1020 TEEHRTSV
+1020 
-1028 FERIASEDQTSAAQK
+1028 FERIAEEDKTSAAQVYLEDLTKVGEDIAKLKNEIDDNFKSGK
-1043 YLNELTEIGRELE
+1043 YSAQNEFSVSELSIKEINNRITEISTNQKGG
-1056 TYKSEI
+1056 I
-1062 DHNFIVGTY
+1062 DEAIKADN
-1071 SAGSNY
+1071 
-1077 NIAND
+1077 
-1082 SIVRIDKRIENI
+1082 DKRLEAINNALSTARNEYSNAI
-1094 DLTQKGTI
+1094 TTINEFGT
-1102 GDIII
+1102 
-1107 IDNNKR
+1107 
-1113 HEDFKAALKNARDK
+1113 
-1127 YSWAIKQINAF
+1127 
-1138 ANLTDPDLIDASKK
+1138 LTDPELVDAAKK
-1152 PISDASIALSGK
+1152 AISEANNALSGILK
-1164 LQELRNLEKE
+1164 ELRDIETEATDEHRERTLNG
-1174 EQKDYNECNAKKE
+1174 E
-1187 LFDINEEHKQEAK
+1187 LFDIEETYKAS
-1200 RIEDEISK
+1200 IEEITENIK
-1208 AITDIVDK
+1208 ATVTGIVNNVYD
-1216 EYNGNSLGNL
+1216 GNSLGNL
-1226 ADTKFHNVYD
+1226 ALTKFNAVFKEVSDAYD
-1236 NVSREYNRVYN
+1236 NVYN

-1261 KSLKEAKR
+1261 ESLKEAKSI
-1269 FIDEAAAVSTEDF
+1269 IDAAAKASQKDL
-1282 LVLDLDTQIS
+1282 LVLELDTQIKE
-1292 NLNGVADLLTKGKE
+1292 LNSVAGLLTSGKE

-1311 EWSSLYT
+1311 EWNSLYT
-1318 AAMDAAEAHLAE
+1318 AAMDAADAHLAD
-1330 LNKFGYV
+1330 LDKFGYV
-1337 GDTDGKT
+1337 NDADGKT
-1344 KQRYI
+1344 KQIYI
-1349 NRYNAAVTE
+1349 DRYNAVVAE

-1371 NNALFAAMTATVN
+1371 KNSLFAAMTATVN

-1435 NAFIADY
+1435 NTFIADY
-1442 TITDEVSADEIQNDL
+1442 TITDEVSAATIQNDL
-1457 TNEKTRLEKYDLIF
+1457 TSKYTELKEYDLKF

-1486 TAKSDIETRY
+1486 TAKSDIETKY
-1496 VQANNTEQQNLLNEI
+1496 VQANNTEQRNLLNEI

-1518 NKAADAVIKEPDEVK
+1518 NKAANAVMNESDEVK
-1533 DKVDAYLQE
+1533 DKVDAYLTK

-1554 WRKAFG
+1554 WRVAFG

-1573 KNNIKS
+1573 KNDIKN
-1579 TFLGFAERMAQI
+1579 TFLGFAGRMAQI

-1597 YYGKGVNVESKVL
+1597 YYEEALESKVL
-1610 GELNDALNDARILQ
+1610 GELNDALNNARTLQ

-1644 KLEALGAEIEAMQ
+1644 KLAALGAEIEAMQ
-1657 AEITKYEPQ
+1657 AEITKYELQ

-1695 QKPYTINADAKAR
+1695 QKPYTINAAAKAR
-1708 LNGKL
+1708 LNGDL

-1744 ISLYIN
+1744 ISEWIVYTKNTIN
-1750 AAKNKI
+1750 SVP
-1756 NEFADNDTR
+1756 DNDTS
-1765 LNETTSLDYIF
+1765 LNEGTTLEDIFNYIGITDLNDYID
-1776 SLVGIS
+1776 L
-1782 NVSTDIE
+1782 
-1789 ALYKKYTIEEM
+1789 LYKTYTIDEM
-1800 TGQIGTTGTTTKAT
+1800 TGQIGSDSNLT
-1814 GLRDR
+1814 GLMYRR
-1819 INEINNYLDDSSNGE
+1819 YSIQNYLYDGSNGE
-1834 VFYGNERDK
+1834 VFYGDKRNE
-1843 LAIKLNEIYNM
+1843 LQIKLN
-1854 TEALDEYN
+1854 
-1862 ARTSTGRWIYK
+1862 
-1873 DIYGNILDVPEYLD
+1873 DIYHKIGYLYNYNWLTSNSRLVNQDIDGTVIDPVYVD
-1887 YMPEALPKIKERI
+1887 YMTEALPKIKNKI
-1900 DELNGELDDLQTEA
+1900 DELNGELDALQTEA

-1922 DVDGNKQVLVDD
+1922 DVDGNKEVLVDD

-1939 NYVLEIEAPVT
+1939 NYVLAIETPAT

-1973 IKIILDI
+1973 INIILGVQD
-1980 NNNYAVGMSTMSA
+1980 NSA
-1993 EGDNIALTSEETGNA
+1993 ALTRSAADGTDNIALTADETGNA
-2008 KRVAIRLNNSTA
+2008 KRVAIRLNSSTA

-2082 DLTGRNADHVT
+2082 DLTGRNADRVT
-2093 VGEVKLADAA
+2093 VSGVKLADAS
-2103 GRVYSIGSGSE
+2103 GKVYSLGPDGG
-2114 TTGIDGVETDKSIKE
+2114 TTGIDGVEAEKSIKE

>member
-58 AISQNIGKL
+58 AISQNIKKL

-132 PLRTELSNRLT
+132 PLRTELSNKLT
-143 AIINKIDNR
+143 EIINKIDNR
-152 YENYQ
+152 DENYQ
-157 DLYNEAMRL
+157 KLYDKAMSL
-166 SAIVN
+166 STVVN
-171 SLKDEEGTDDKNAY
+171 NLKDEEGTDDKNAY
-185 EVYKENALYKGDASN
+185 NVYKEYALYKGDASN
-200 LHKDIDALE
+200 LHVQIDELE
-209 EDVNSTADNTAAYN
+209 AEVNSAADNTAAYN
-223 NAMAAH
+223 NAVAAYN
-229 RAQKTAF
+229 RQKTAF
-236 DNVAKKLEG
+236 DDVAKKLEG
-245 IADETCKTYV
+245 ITDGDSKTYV
-255 ATITADAKDAV
+255 EGITAAAKEAV

-271 EFYNNAETAKGY
+271 KFKNDAEAAKGD
-283 GTAAEVCSEEA
+283 GTAAEICNEEA
-294 INKFTTEVSGLIN
+294 INNFTTEVSKLIN
-307 DYSVAIDNAK
+307 DYSAAIDKAK
-317 TNHEAYVRIN
+317 ANHEAYVRIN
-327 NCITNLRNTYNES
+327 TCITDLRNTYNES

-353 VYADMREAAQTEL
+353 VYADMREAAHTEL

-401 VTLHTEITEV
+401 VTLHNEITGV
-411 TGKYLEKTYELKE
+411 TGKYLEKAYELKD

-429 KAKLSGVETEYENL
+429 KAKLRGVKTEYDNL
-443 GKIQAILDKH
+443 GKIQAIKDKH
-453 LDYYNAIGTA
+453 LDAYNAIGTA
-463 IETLRKTIK
+463 IETLRTKIE
-472 DNNRKHVVAD
+472 DNNTKHVVAD

-516 KVGEKEASLDEATKT
+516 KVGEKETSLTEAIKT
-531 VNALTDETYSNK
+531 VNALTDETYSNE

-549 EQAVTNAIG
+549 EKAVTDAIG
-558 GISENALNAFE
+558 VISGDALNAFK
-569 EGICK
+569 EGTCK
-574 EADFDAA
+574 ETDFDAA
-581 FAEVDKMIADYIAN
+581 FVEVDKMIADYIAN
-595 AETAKENYLNVQAA
+595 AETAKENYLNVQTA
-609 LASYNVTLDE
+609 LASYNATLSE
-619 LSKVVTNPA
+619 LREVVTNPA

-633 SGKTYGSYMNDFQ
+633 SGKTYGSYIDEFQ
-646 AVISAIEGFM
+646 TVISAIEGFM

-669 ALADAFDKADAAETK
+669 ALTDAIDKADDAETK
-684 TLADVVAGLK
+684 NLADVVAGLK

-703 YDNNIADQ
+703 YDNNMASQ
-711 AVDRLVTYIE
+711 AVDKLVAYIE
-721 TLITTA
+721 TLITDA
-727 TGELSKI
+727 TNTLSKI

-747 KDEIQTRIDE
+747 KDEIRTRIDE
-757 QSTAKDQAAAMEDKT
+757 QNTAKDQAAAMEDKT

-785 GKINTDISTLQQAA
+785 GKINTSISTLKEAA
-799 KAAQAHFEANKAQY
+799 EAAQEHFEANETKY
-813 NEAINTI
+813 NEAIKTI
-820 NGLKTGDIK
+820 NGLKTADIK
-829 TTDPLRQTEFNKK
+829 TKDPLRQTEFNDK
-842 KTAIEAEI
+842 KTAIETEI

-874 DATGFSEKLD
+874 DAKGFGDKL
-884 AMKTK
+884 AALKTK
-889 VSEATDAAKTSDANY
+889 VSEATDAAKASDANY
-904 AAYTAIKAKYDEIGF
+904 NAYTAIKAKYDGF
-919 DGIIAKAKNNIN
+919 DFDDIIAKAKDNIN

-1256 SKQSS
+1256 SKQNSE
-1261 KSLKEAKR
+1261 SLKEAKR
-1269 FIDEAAAVSTEDF
+1269 IIDAAATASQKDL
-1282 LVLDLDTQIS
+1282 LVLELDTQIKE
-1292 NLNGVADLLTKGKE
+1292 LNRVSDLLTKGKE

-1311 EWSSLYT
+1311 EWNSLYT
-1318 AAMDAAEAHLAE
+1318 AAMDAADAHLAD

-1337 GDTDGKT
+1337 NDADGKT

-1349 NRYNAAVTE
+1349 DRYNAVVAE

-1371 NNALFAAMTATVN
+1371 KNSLFAAMTATVN
-1384 GLKNAISVQ
+1384 GLKDAISVQ

-1407 SADND
+1407 SAEND
-1412 ANINAYNEI
+1412 VNIAAYNYI
-1421 KALLDGVQSEIDAF
+1421 KTLLAGVQDEIDAF

-1442 TITDEVSADEIQNDL
+1442 TITDEVSADAIQNGL
-1457 TNEKTRLEKYDLIF
+1457 TYEETLLEEYDLIF
-1471 GWCVANKDYYKDYVE
+1471 GWCEVNKPAYEDYAQ
-1486 TAKSDIETRY
+1486 TAKSDIGQKY

-1518 NKAADAVIKEPDEVK
+1518 NKAADAVKNEPDEVK
-1533 DKVDAYLQE
+1533 DKVDAYLTK
-1542 INNLNDEISGYD
+1542 INDLNNEISDYD
-1554 WRKAFG
+1554 WREVF
-1560 DDAEG
+1560 DNAEP
-1565 FDWNNEEA
+1565 DWSNEEA
-1573 KNNIKS
+1573 KKKIKD
-1579 TFLGFAERMAQI
+1579 TFLGFAGRMAQI

-1597 YYGKGVNVESKVL
+1597 YYGEGENVESKVL
-1610 GELNDALNDARILQ
+1610 GELNDALNNARTLH

-1631 TACHQDVQNLYGD
+1631 TTCHQDVQNLYGD
-1644 KLEALGAEIEAMQ
+1644 KLAALGAEIEAMQ

-1695 QKPYTINADAKAR
+1695 QKPYTINAAAKAR
-1708 LNGKL
+1708 LNGEL

-1729 FTYADKAGAQAQADI
+1729 FTYADKAGAQAQADNI
-1744 ISLYIN
+1744 NSLIGD
-1750 AAKNKI
+1750 AKDTI
-1756 NEFADNDTR
+1756 NEIPDNDDIT
-1765 LNETTSLDYIF
+1765 LNENTTLKGLLGVDINTYID
-1776 SLVGIS
+1776 
-1782 NVSTDIE
+1782 N
-1789 ALYKKYTIEEM
+1789 LYKNHTIEEM
-1800 TGQIGTTGTTTKAT
+1800 TGRIGTTTKAT

-1819 INEINNYLDDSSNGE
+1819 INEINNYLYDSSNGE

-1900 DELNGELDDLQTEA
+1900 DELNGELDALQTEA

-1922 DVDGNKQVLVDD
+1922 DVDGNKEVLVDD

-1939 NYVLEIEAPVT
+1939 NYVLAIETPAT

-1973 IKIILDI
+1973 INIILGVQD
-1980 NNNYAVGMSTMSA
+1980 NSA
-1993 EGDNIALTSEETGNA
+1993 ALTRSAADGTDNIALTADETGNA
-2008 KRVAIRLNNSTA
+2008 KRVAIRLNSSTA

>member
-77 TAENVKILIN
+77 TAENVNILIN

-104 IVITL
+104 IVISL

-143 AIINKIDNR
+143 AIINKIDDR

-157 DLYNEAMRL
+157 SLYNEAMRL

-185 EVYKENALYKGDASN
+185 EVYKDNALYKGNASN

-229 RAQKTAF
+229 SAQKTAF
-236 DNVAKKLEG
+236 DNVSKKLEG

-255 ATITADAKDAV
+255 ATITADAKDVV
-266 TEALD
+266 TEAL
-271 EFYNNAETAKGY
+271 ETFYNNAEAAKEDGK
-283 GTAAEVCSEEA
+283 AAELCNDEA
-294 INKFTTEVSGLIN
+294 INKFTTEVSELIKN
-307 DYSVAIDNAK
+307 YSVAIDNAK
-317 TNHEAYVRIN
+317 ANHEAYVRIN

-401 VTLHTEITEV
+401 VTLHNEITEIT
-411 TGKYLEKTYELKE
+411 GDYLEKAYELKE

-443 GKIQAILDKH
+443 GKIQAIKDKH
-453 LDYYNAIGTA
+453 LDAYNAIGTA
-463 IETLRKTIK
+463 IETLRTKIE
-472 DNNRKHVVAD
+472 DNNTKHVVVD
-482 YTQDFNVINGKIASL
+482 YTQDFNGINDMI
-497 KETADKDIKNYDAY
+497 TALNYDAAGDIANY
-511 NAVTT
+511 NAYQAVTT
-516 KVGEKEASLDEATKT
+516 KVDEKETSLTEATKT
-531 VNALTDETYSNK
+531 VNALTDETYSNE

-549 EQAVTNAIG
+549 ENAVTDAIG
-558 GISENALNAFE
+558 VISGDALNAFN
-569 EGICK
+569 EGTCK

-633 SGKTYGSYMNDFQ
+633 SGKTYGSYIDEFQ
-646 AVISAIEGFM
+646 TVISAIEGFM

-669 ALADAFDKADAAETK
+669 ALTDAFAKTDAAETK
-684 TLADVVAGLK
+684 TLANVVAGLK

-740 SANIENQ
+740 SANIEKQ
-747 KDEIQTRIDE
+747 KAEIEARIAE
-757 QSTAKDQAAAMEDKT
+757 QNAAKEQAAEMTDKT

-785 GKINTDISTLQQAA
+785 GKINTAISTLDKAA
-799 KAAQAHFEANKAQY
+799 KAAQAHFEANETKY

-829 TTDPLRQTEFNKK
+829 TTDPLRQTEFNDK

-850 AALRTELDAAN
+850 AALKAELNTAN

-874 DATGFSEKLD
+874 DATGFGDKLD
-884 AMKTK
+884 AVKKK
-889 VSEATDAAKTSDANY
+889 VTEATNAAKASDANY
-904 AAYTAIKAKYDEIGF
+904 AAYTAIKGKYDEISF
-919 DGIIAKAKNNIN
+919 DGIIAKAKNDIN
-931 TLYKENVTPYTEARE
+931 TLYEENVTPYTEARE
-946 HYTGDGGVISILEA
+946 HYTGDGGVISKLED
-960 EKNETLAAFDKS
+960 EKNSKWAEVKNS
-972 YKVEHDCVDKQN
+972 YEVTHDCVKQK
-984 EYNSRFKSIADEIN
+984 EGYITSLTSIAKDINAVPADAKKNYDNYGTLAGSLSKAEETRADE
-998 GMPAQ
+998 
-1003 AEINHTNFGNLS
+1003 
-1015 ETYVN
+1015 
-1020 TEEHRTSV
+1020 
-1028 FERIASEDQTSAAQK
+1028 FERIAEEDKTAAAQGYLEDLTKVGEDIAELKNEIDNNFKSGK
-1043 YLNELTEIGRELE
+1043 YSAQNEVSVSDLSIKEINNRITEISTNQKGGIDEAIKADNDKRLEAINNALSTARHEYSNAITTINEFGTLTDPELVDAAKKAISEANNALSGILKELRDIETKATDEHRECTMNGEFFDIEE
-1056 TYKSEI
+1056 TYK
-1062 DHNFIVGTY
+1062 
-1071 SAGSNY
+1071 
-1077 NIAND
+1077 
-1082 SIVRIDKRIENI
+1082 
-1094 DLTQKGTI
+1094 
-1102 GDIII
+1102 
-1107 IDNNKR
+1107 
-1113 HEDFKAALKNARDK
+1113 
-1127 YSWAIKQINAF
+1127 
-1138 ANLTDPDLIDASKK
+1138 
-1152 PISDASIALSGK
+1152 ASI
-1164 LQELRNLEKE
+1164 E
-1174 EQKDYNECNAKKE
+1174 EITKD
-1187 LFDINEEHKQEAK
+1187 I
-1200 RIEDEISK
+1200 K
-1208 AITDIVDK
+1208 ATVTGIVNNVYD
-1216 EYNGNSLGNL
+1216 GNSLGNL
-1226 ADTKFHNVYD
+1226 ALTKFNAVFNEVSAEYD
-1236 NVSREYNRVYN
+1236 NVYN

-1261 KSLKEAKR
+1261 ESLKEAKSI
-1269 FIDEAAAVSTEDF
+1269 IDDAAKASQKDL
-1282 LVLDLDTQIS
+1282 LVLELDTQIKK
-1292 NLNGVADLLTKGKE
+1292 LNRVAGLLTSGKE

-1311 EWSSLYT
+1311 EWNSLYT
-1318 AAMDAAEAHLAE
+1318 AAMDAADAHLAD

-1337 GDTDGKT
+1337 NDADGNT
-1344 KQRYI
+1344 KREYI
-1349 NRYNAAVTE
+1349 DRYNAVVAE

-1371 NNALFAAMTATVN
+1371 KNSLFAAMTATVN
-1384 GLKNAISVQ
+1384 GLKNALSVQ
-1393 TANALAIYNEAKNA
+1393 TANALATYNEAKNA
-1407 SADND
+1407 SAEND
-1412 ANINAYNEI
+1412 VNIAAYNHIKTLLDEVQAEINA
-1421 KALLDGVQSEIDAF
+1421 F
-1435 NAFIADY
+1435 NTFIADY
-1442 TITDEVSADEIQNDL
+1442 TITDEVSAASIQNGL
-1457 TNEKTRLEKYDLIF
+1457 TSKYTKLEKYDLQF
-1471 GWCVANKDYYKDYVE
+1471 GWCETNKQYYENYAE
-1486 TAKSDIETRY
+1486 TAKSDIGQKY

-1518 NKAADAVIKEPDEVK
+1518 NKAANAVMNASDEVK

-1554 WRKAFG
+1554 WRMAFG

-1573 KNNIKS
+1573 KNDIKN
-1579 TFLGFAERMAQI
+1579 TFLGFAGRMAEI

-1597 YYGKGVNVESKVL
+1597 YYEETLESTVL
-1610 GELNDALNDARILQ
+1610 GELNDALNNARTLH
-1624 QTETVDL
+1624 QTETEDL
-1631 TACHQDVQNLYGD
+1631 KECHQDVQNLYGD
-1644 KLEALGAEIEAMQ
+1644 KLKALGAEIEAMQ

-1683 SLKSLSSQIDNA
+1683 SLKSISSQIDNA
-1695 QKPYTINADAKAR
+1695 QEPYTINAAAKAR
-1708 LNGKL
+1708 LNGEL
-1713 DDLSSK
+1713 DKLSSK

-1744 ISLYIN
+1744 ISEWIVYTKNTIN
-1750 AAKNKI
+1750 SVP
-1756 NEFADNDTR
+1756 DNDTS
-1765 LNETTSLDYIF
+1765 LNEGTTLEDIFNYIGITDLNDYID
-1776 SLVGIS
+1776 L
-1782 NVSTDIE
+1782 
-1789 ALYKKYTIEEM
+1789 LYKTYTIDEM
-1800 TGQIGTTGTTTKAT
+1800 TGQIGSDSNLT
-1814 GLRDR
+1814 GLMYR
-1819 INEINNYLDDSSNGE
+1819 IYSIQSYLYDGSNGE
-1834 VFYGNERDK
+1834 VFYGDKRNE
-1843 LAIKLNEIYNM
+1843 LQIKLNDIDHKIGY
-1854 TEALDEYN
+1854 LYEYN
-1862 ARTSTGRWIYK
+1862 WRTSNNRPVSQ
-1873 DIYGNILDVPEYLD
+1873 DIDGTIIDPVYVD
-1887 YMPEALPKIKERI
+1887 YMTEALPKIKNKI
-1900 DELNGELDDLQTEA
+1900 DELNGELDALKAEA

-1922 DVDGNKQVLVDD
+1922 DVDGNKEVLVDD

-1939 NYVLEIEAPVT
+1939 NYVLAIETPAT

-1973 IKIILDI
+1973 INIILGVQD
-1980 NNNYAVGMSTMSA
+1980 NSA
-1993 EGDNIALTSEETGNA
+1993 ALTRSAADGTDNIALTADETGNA
-2008 KRVAIRLNNSTA
+2008 KRVAIRLNSSTA

>member
-23 DANVDQIK
+23 DANVDQIN
-31 TNDVSDW
+31 TDVSHW
-38 QGAESGVSLE
+38 QGAETGVSIDDK
-48 NGIIVSQNGA
+48 GIIVSQNGA

-67 VKGSYKITTT
+67 VKGKYKITTT
-77 TAENVKILIN
+77 SAENVNILIN

-94 MFEVTAEEED
+94 MFEVTSESEDGEE

-109 EAVESGKE
+109 EAVESGKA
-117 YKVGGLKLM
+117 YKVGLKLM

-157 DLYNEAMRL
+157 DLYNEAMNL

-171 SLKDEEGTDDKNAY
+171 SLKDEEGTNDKNAY
-185 EVYKENALYKGDASN
+185 EVYKEYALYKGDASN
-200 LHKDIDALE
+200 LHVQIDELE
-209 EDVNSTADNTAAYN
+209 AKVNSTADNTAAYN

-229 RAQKTAF
+229 SAQKTAF
-236 DNVAKKLEG
+236 DNVAKKLEA

-255 ATITADAKDAV
+255 ATITAATKDAV
-266 TEALD
+266 TKALD
-271 EFYNNAETAKGY
+271 EFYNNAETAKGD
-283 GTAAEVCSEEA
+283 GTAADICSEEK
-294 INKFTTEVSGLIN
+294 IKNFTTEVSGLIN
-307 DYSVAIDNAK
+307 AYSVAIDNAK
-317 TNHEAYVRIN
+317 ANHEAYVRIN
-327 NCITNLRNTYNES
+327 NCITDLRNTYNES

-374 KIEEQNGTPENHE
+374 KIEEQNGTPEDHE
-387 GSLELEN
+387 GSLKLEN
-394 GLGNNWD
+394 DLGNNWD

-411 TGKYLEKTYELKE
+411 TGKYLENTYELKE

-429 KAKLSGVETEYENL
+429 KAKLSTVETVYENL

-453 LDYYNAIGTA
+453 PGDYNAIGTA
-463 IETLRKTIK
+463 IETLSTKIE
-472 DNNRKHVVAD
+472 DNNTKHIVVD
-482 YTQDFNVINGKIASL
+482 YTQDFNDINGKIASL
-497 KETADKDIKNYDAY
+497 KKTADKDIKNYDAY

-516 KVGEKEASLDEATKT
+516 KVGEKETSLAEATKT
-531 VNALTDETYSNK
+531 VNALNDETYSNK

-558 GISENALNAFE
+558 GISENALNAFN
-569 EGICK
+569 EGTCK

-740 SANIENQ
+740 SANIEKQ
-747 KDEIQTRIDE
+747 KAEIEARIAE
-757 QSTAKDQAAAMEDKT
+757 QNAAKEQAAEMTDKT

-785 GKINTDISTLQQAA
+785 GKINTAISTLDKAA
-799 KAAQAHFEANKAQY
+799 KAAQEHFEANKTKY
-813 NEAINTI
+813 NEAIKTI
-820 NGLKTGDIK
+820 NGLKTADIK
-829 TTDPLRQTEFNKK
+829 TTDPLRQTEFNDK
-842 KTAIEAEI
+842 KTAIETEI
-850 AALRTELDAAN
+850 AALKAELNTAN

-874 DATGFSEKLD
+874 DATGFGDKL
-884 AMKTK
+884 AALKTK
-889 VSEATDAAKTSDANY
+889 VSEATDAAKASDANY

-919 DGIIAKAKNNIN
+919 DGIIAKAKNDIN

-1062 DHNFIVGTY
+1062 GHNFIVGTY

-1256 SKQSS
+1256 SKQNSE
-1261 KSLKEAKR
+1261 SLKEAKR
-1269 FIDEAAAVSTEDF
+1269 IIDAAATASKKDL
-1282 LVLDLDTQIS
+1282 LVLELDTQIKE
-1292 NLNGVADLLTKGKE
+1292 LNRVAGLLTSGKE
-1306 EASAT
+1306 EASAN

-1318 AAMDAAEAHLAE
+1318 AAMDAADAHLAD

-1435 NAFIADY
+1435 NTFIADY
-1442 TITDEVSADEIQNDL
+1442 TITDEVSAATIQNDL
-1457 TNEKTRLEKYDLIF
+1457 TSKYTELKEYDLKF

-1533 DKVDAYLQE
+1533 DKVDAYLTK
-1542 INNLNDEISGYD
+1542 INDLNNEISDYAWREVFDNAEPD
-1554 WRKAFG
+1554 WS
-1560 DDAEG
+1560 
-1565 FDWNNEEA
+1565 NEEA
-1573 KNNIKS
+1573 KKKIKD
-1579 TFLGFAERMAQI
+1579 TFLGFAGRMAQI

-1610 GELNDALNDARILQ
+1610 GELNDALNNARTLQ

-1644 KLEALGAEIEAMQ
+1644 KLAALGAEIEAMQ

-1695 QKPYTINADAKAR
+1695 QKPYTINAAAKAR

-1719 LAGYMEEINA
+1719 LAGYMDEINA

-1744 ISLYIN
+1744 ISLYID

-1800 TGQIGTTGTTTKAT
+1800 TGQIGSDNNLT
-1814 GLRDR
+1814 GLMYR
-1819 INEINNYLDDSSNGE
+1819 IYSIQSYLYDGSNGE
-1834 VFYGNERDK
+1834 VFYGDKRNE
-1843 LAIKLNEIYNM
+1843 LQIKLN
-1854 TEALDEYN
+1854 
-1862 ARTSTGRWIYK
+1862 
-1873 DIYGNILDVPEYLD
+1873 DIYGRTYYLYNYNWLTSNSRLVNQDIDGTVIDPVYVD
-1887 YMPEALPKIKERI
+1887 YMTEALPKIKEKI
-1900 DELNGELDDLQTEA
+1900 DELNGELDALQTEA

-1922 DVDGNKQVLVDD
+1922 DVDDNKQVLVDD

-1939 NYVLEIEAPVT
+1939 NYVLAIEAPAT

-1973 IKIILDI
+1973 INIILGVQD
-1980 NNNYAVGMSTMSA
+1980 NSA
-1993 EGDNIALTSEETGNA
+1993 ALTRSAADGTDNIALTADETGNA
-2008 KRVAIRLNNSTA
+2008 KRVAIRLNSSTA